1 MTTTP
6 SEQVVHA
13 LRTAMKDV
21 DRLRRKNRQL
31 VAAAAEPIAVIGIGC
46 RYPGGVRSLEDLW
59 RLVAD
64 GTDAVSTLPA
74 DRGWDLTALRT
85 AGVDEHG
92 HELSTRGGFL
102 DGVADFDAAFFGIS
116 PREAQRMDPQQR
128 ILLEISWEAIERAGL
143 DATLLRSSRTGVFM
157 GTNGQDYAH
166 LVLRSL
172 ADADGEI
179 GSGIGAG
186 ALSGRLSYTLG
197 LEGPALTVDT
207 ACSSSLVALHLA
219 CQSLRGG
226 ESTLALAG
234 GVNVMAT
241 PGPLVEFSRQGG
253 LARDGR
259 CKAFGD
265 GADGTGWAE
274 GAGVLLLE
282 RLSDAERHGHEILA
296 VVRGSAVNQDGASNG
311 FTAPNGPSQQRV
323 IHAALA
329 AARLT
334 PADIDVVEAH
344 GTGTPLGDPIEAQS
358 LLATYGQ
365 DRERPLLLGSVKSN
379 FGHAQAASGVAGVIK
394 TVMALWHGIVPRTLH
409 ADTPTRLVDWTSGAV
424 QVLGTQ
430 RSWPDTGRPR
440 RAGVSSFGVTGTNT
454 HVILEQAPPAAETEP
469 TAPARTPG
477 ALPWLLSAATPAAL
491 RDQAE
496 RLRAHLVGDSDLRP
510 LDIAYSL
517 AVTRAALDHR
527 TAVVA
532 DAHDSAPFSADTT
545 GPGTI
550 SGHVTGRPK
559 LALLFSGQGSQRLG
573 MGRELHARFP
583 VFAAALDEALACF
596 EPGLR
601 EVMWGTDDA
610 LLNRTDHTQAALF
623 AVEVALYRL
632 LESWGVRA
640 EFVAGHSVG
649 EIAAA
654 HVAGVLSLAD
664 ACALVAARG
673 RLMAALPPGGVMVA
687 VEASEDEVRPLL
699 TPGVAVAAVNGPR
712 ALVLSGS
719 EEDVEGLLAALGER
733 RHTRLAVSH
742 AFHSPLMDPI
752 LDDFRQ
758 VATGLAWNAPQLAVV
773 SGLTGRIAEPE
784 ELCSAEYWVRH
795 ARETVRFADGVTA
808 LADAG
813 ATAFL
818 EVGPDAVLSAAALAC
833 LPERAVVRPL
843 LRRETPEEPALV
855 TGLAGLHVHGV
866 AVDWAAFFAGTG
878 ARRVD
883 LPTYAFQRE
892 RYWPAGGARD
902 LEVSGAGLEAV
913 GHPLLGAAMVVAGS
927 DDLVLTGVLSTAVQ
941 PWLADHRVGGMIF
954 FPGTGFLELAIR
966 AGDQVGCARV
976 AELALTVP
984 LVLPEGGAVQV
995 QLKVGGPDADGRREL
1010 WFHARP
1016 ADRSEAP
1023 WTLHATGRLAP
1034 DAAEPAR
1041 FDATEWPPR
1050 DAQPVDITDRYDR
1063 YAASGLA
1070 YGPAFRGLRAL
1081 WRRGEELFAEI
1092 ALDASVRDTGEYG
1105 VHPGLLDSVLHAA
1118 ALDHDAER
1126 LLPFEWR
1133 DVTLHASGA
1142 GLLRARLLRTGADT
1156 VVVDAADAHGAPV
1169 VSVAGL
1175 TLRAAPD
1182 EAAAPALPDPA
1193 GSLFRLEWRTHEVHE
1208 VPAAARGT
1216 WALVGE
1222 DPFGLAAHLDGAAH
1236 VPALD
1241 ALPGER
1247 APRHLVVS
1255 VTGPGDGAEAARA
1268 ATRHVLDLLRE
1279 FLADDR
1285 FRRSRLLLVTRGA
1298 VAATDAE
1305 DVTDLGAAA
1314 VWGLVRSAQAENPGR
1329 LVLVDT
1335 DEASAALLPT
1345 VPALADDDEPQ
1356 AVLRDGEPRVGRLAR
1371 GAGAA
1376 LVPPVSGPWRLDVAD
1391 RGSLDGLVLAPCE
1404 QTELTGRQVRV
1415 AVRAAGVNFRD
1426 VLSALGMYPGEAGP
1440 LGSEAAGVVVE
1451 AGPEAGLWR
1460 PGDRVM
1466 GMVAGGF
1473 APTVTVDE
1481 RQLTAV
1487 PADWAWETAGSVPLA
1502 FLTAYRALVD
1512 LAALRPGEKIL
1523 VHAGAGGVGMAAIQL
1538 ARHLGAEVF
1547 ATAGEPKWPVLRE
1560 LGVADDHIA
1569 SSRDTG
1575 FAERF
1580 AAVAGEGFDVVLNAL
1595 SGEFVD
1601 ASLRLL
1607 GPGGRFLEMGKTD
1620 LRDLDSIPG
1629 GIRYEPF
1636 DLGWVEPDGIRRML
1650 TALTALFADG
1660 ALRPLPV
1667 RTWDVRRA
1675 AEAFRFMSL
1684 ARHTGKLALTLPR
1697 TPDPDGT
1704 VLITG
1709 GTGGLGSLLARH
1721 LVTRHGARHLLL
1733 ASRRGPDAPGAR
1745 ELREELTEHGA
1756 EVDVVA
1762 CDLTAPGAVRALL
1775 DAVPDERPLT
1785 AVVHT
1790 AGVLD
1795 DGVLDALTPDRLD
1808 TVLRP
1813 KADVAWQ
1820 LHEQTR
1826 DLDLAAFVLYSST
1839 AGLMGSPGQA
1849 NYAAANAFLDGLAEH
1864 RKAHGLPALSLRW
1877 PGWAQDG
1884 GGMTATVSDRDLRR
1898 TSALGLPPLTA
1909 EQGLALF
1916 DAALA
1921 TDAAAL
1927 APLPVGGA
1935 PLPPSVAVPALL
1947 RGLVRPGRRTAGGG
1961 TVTRGALVDRLA
1973 ALPADERRRHLVEL
1987 VRAEAAGVLGHGT
2000 SEAVDADQEFR
2011 RLGVDSLTA
2020 IELRNRLATA
2030 TGLHLPATLV
2040 FDYPTPRRLAVHL
2053 LGELVEEGVVGD
2065 APATPIAS
2073 GTDVAD
2079 DPLAVVGMACRYPG
2093 GITSPEELW
2102 DFVAAGGDAISGMPD
2117 DRGWEKHTGVTS
2129 ADGVAGGFLRGASEF
2144 DAAFFEISPREAMAT
2159 DPQQRLLLET
2169 AWEALERADLD
2180 PHSLRGSRT
2189 GVFVGLSGQDY
2200 GTLVMQ
2206 SSVDVEA
2213 HATTGLNTSVASGR
2227 LAYVFGLEGPALT
2240 VDTAC
2245 SSSLVALH
2253 LAGQAL
2259 RGGECSLA
2267 LVGAVTVMST
2277 PMGFAGFSRMGGLAT
2292 DGRCK
2297 AFGDGADGTGWS
2309 EGVAVLVV
2317 ERLSDAVRNGHEVL
2331 AVVRGSAVNQDG
2343 ASNGLTAPNGPSQQQ
2358 VIRQA
2363 LAGAGLTPA
2372 DVDVVEAHGT
2382 GTALGDPIEAQA
2394 LLATYGQDRE
2404 RPLLLGSVKSNLGHT
2419 QAAAGAA
2426 GLIKTVMAMRHGVL
2440 PRTLH
2445 ADPPSR
2451 HVDWSSGAVRLL
2463 TENLPWPDTGRPRR
2477 AGVSSFGISGT
2488 NAHILLEQPPTAP
2501 GSGGAAALASGSGGA
2516 TAFAPG
2522 SERAVAAAAGSERAT
2537 ATASGSGG
2545 TTATASGPD
2554 RATATVPGSEHATA
2568 AAAGSERVTAA
2579 AAGSERAAATASG
2592 SGGTTAT
2599 APGPDRATATA
2610 PGSEHATAAAAGSE
2624 RVTAAAG
2631 SERAAATASGS
2642 GGTTA
2647 TAPGSG
2653 GTTATAPG
2661 SERAAAAA
2669 AGSEHATAIAAGSEH
2684 ATAIAAGSERATA
2697 IAPRSDPATAAA
2709 PLPWVISAR
2718 TEAALDA
2725 QIERIRSA
2733 AAGLD
2738 ARDVAWTLAG
2748 RAALEHRAVLHP
2760 DGTTELARGLAADR
2774 PLAVVFP
2781 GQGSQR
2787 LGMGRELHAR
2797 FPAFAAALG
2806 EVLGHFGTAVR
2817 DTMWGTDE
2825 ALLNRTDHAQCAVF
2839 AVEVALFRLLES
2851 WGVTTAHVTGHSV
2864 GEVAAAHVAGVL
2876 SLADACALVAA
2887 RGRLMAALP
2896 PGGVMVAVEATEDE
2910 ARPLLTDGVSL
2921 AAVNGPTAVVVSGAE
2936 DEVTAVV
2943 AALGER
2949 RRTRLAVSHAFH
2961 SPLMEPM
2968 LDDFRQAL
2976 ARLEFRAPR
2985 ITVASALTGRI
2996 AGPEELCSVEYWVRH
3011 ARETVRF
3018 ADAVDALRAAAAG
3031 AFLEVGPAGVLSG
3044 LVLAG
3049 SPRDTVA
3056 APMLRRDRGEEEAVV
3071 GALATL
3077 HVAGVPVDWRALGAG
3092 TGARRVELPTYP
3104 FQRQRYWPDGGPV
3117 APPAPHAEPATDGSA
3132 SREAL
3137 VARLVAL
3144 GPDERRRHLLGL
3156 VRAETA
3162 VVLGHRGRDEIDP
3175 DHEFGRLGMDSLT
3188 AVELG
3193 RLLSTA
3199 TGLHLPATLAYDYP
3213 SPRRLAA
3220 HLLAELLDDGT
3231 ADRIAEPAGRPAQ
3244 DEPLAIIGMACRF
3257 PGDVSTPE
3265 EFWELMLAGRDG
3277 TGPFPDDRGW
3287 DLDTLHGAGPG
3298 SSATTR
3304 GGFLHAAADFDPGF
3318 FGISPREALA
3328 MDPQQRLLLETSWE
3342 AFERAGLDP
3351 DALRG
3356 SRTGVFVGTN
3366 GQDYVH
3372 LATRAR
3378 EDIGGH
3384 LGTGLAASVISG
3396 RLAYVFGLEGPAL
3409 TVDTA
3414 CSSSLVS
3421 LHLAGQAL
3429 RNSECELALAGGV
3442 TVMTTSVSFVGFSIQ
3457 GGLAADGHCKAFSDD
3472 ADGTVWSEGVGML
3485 VVERL
3490 SDAVRNRHEVLAVVR
3505 GSAVNQDGAS
3515 NGLSAPNGPA
3525 QQRVIRQ
3532 ALADARLTPAD
3543 VDAVEAHGTGTRLGD
3558 PIEAQALLATYGQG
3572 RERPLLL
3579 GSVKTNIG
3587 HTQAAAGV
3595 AGVIKSVLALRDGR
3609 LPRTLHADTP
3619 SSRIDW
3625 SSGALSLLTD
3635 TTEWPETGRPPRIAV
3650 SAFGISGTNA
3660 HVVLEGAPPAEPET
3674 PALTPAVTPWPLSAR
3689 TEEALDAQVAALTDW
3704 ARGRDPRDVG
3714 RSLAARSDFAH
3725 RAVLLTDGET
3735 VRGTAAERGPALV
3748 FSGQGTQ
3755 RPGMGRELYH
3765 RFPVFA
3771 DAFDEVLTHL
3781 PPGLRD
3787 IVWGDDPE
3795 ALRRT
3800 EHAQPALFALQV
3812 ALHRLVASLGVTPQY
3827 VTGHSVGEIA
3837 AAQVAG
3843 ILTLEDACALV
3854 TARARLMGELPPGG
3868 VMVAVTATEDEVAA
3882 LRTEEVAIGAVNGPS
3897 AVVLSGTES
3906 AVEAVLARLGDRR
3919 TRRLEVSHAFHSP
3932 LMDPML
3938 DDFRAVTATL
3948 THHRPRTPFVSAV
3961 TGAPAGDDLASPEYW
3976 VRHLRETVRFA
3987 DAVRTLAGTGADAFL
4002 EIGPDGGLTS
4012 LIADLAP
4019 DAAVAVPLL
4028 RRDRPEEASAVTA
4041 LATLYAEGVTVDWT
4055 ALYAGTGA
4063 RRLPEL
4069 PTYPFQRRRLW
4080 PTASLRS
4087 ADASGLGLA
4096 ATDHPLLGAALPVAG
4111 AGELVLTGTLSRT
4124 LHPWLDG
4131 CAVDGAVR
4139 LPGAALLEAA
4149 VRAGDRVDTPHVA
4162 DLTLTEPV
4170 TVPDQGALQL
4180 QLRIGACDDDGGR
4193 PVWCHTRP
4201 AHEPDAAWTEHA
4213 HGRLTR
4219 EEPAPAP
4226 DITRFAAVQWPPPDA
4241 TELAVDD
4248 LYDRLA
4254 DAGLE
4259 HGLAARALRAAW
4271 RHGDDLYAEVA
4282 LPKETGEHAG
4292 FGMHPVLLDAALHAA
4307 HLVTG
4312 AEETE
4317 PERLLAVRWGDVS
4330 LHAVSATELRIR
4342 LTGSGDSRELLAADP
4357 SGAPVLTAR
4366 TVVLRSAERR
4376 ADAPAAG
4383 PDLRTSLFRLDW
4395 EERPA
4400 PAAFAEPTPWYL
4412 LGPDDT
4418 EPSVALGS
4426 LAVPVKSLAELR
4438 EGDDARVRTIAVPL
4452 TGRLD
4457 DAVAAV
4463 HELTHRAL
4471 TLMQEFLAE
4480 DRFARTLLVFVT
4492 RGAVAPHGEEVTDPA
4507 AAAVWGLVRSAQ
4519 MEHPGRF
4526 LLVDVDGGASSA
4538 AVLPALPDTD
4548 EEQFMV
4554 REGCVRV
4561 ARLARVPDA
4570 AATADAG
4577 PARWRADGT
4586 VLITGGTGGLARI
4599 LARHLVTAHGL
4610 RHLLLA
4616 GRRGPDA
4623 PGAVELRDELEAL
4636 GARVTLAAA
4645 DVGDPADV
4653 AALVAGVPAEHPLT
4667 AVVHTAGVLDDGVLD
4682 ALTPD
4687 RFGAVLRP
4695 KADAAWHLH
4704 RATLDLDLDA
4714 FVTYSSTAGVVGS
4727 PGQANYAAA
4736 NAFLDSLAQHRAAT
4750 GRPGHSLAWGPWAH
4764 AAGMTSGLSEDHV
4777 RRMNRS
4783 GTPPLDAELGLAL
4796 FDAATAR
4803 GDARPVLMR
4812 TAARA
4817 GAALPFAG
4825 PVPPVLRG
4833 LIGGRRTAAGRNRA
4847 AELTAR
4853 LDGLRPQ
4860 DRTRHL
4866 TDLVRTEAASVLGHD
4881 TPEQIGAEEEFS
4893 RLGFDSLTS
4902 VEMRNRLAAVTG
4914 LRMPATLVFDHPTPQ
4929 AVAEHLAERLGR
4941 GRTPPEGA
4949 LHAELDRLDTALA
4962 TALAADRLD
4971 PAVRTGTAA
4980 RLRALLARITDDG
4993 GEGQGA
4999 DDDVRERIGAA
5010 SAEDL
5015 IAFIDSEIGR
5025 PTDR

>member
-1 MTTTP
+1 MP
-6 SEQVVHA
+6 SEQVVQA
-13 LRTAMKDV
+13 LRAAVKDV

-31 VAAAAEPIAVIGIGC
+31 AAAATEPIAVVGIGC
-46 RYPGGVRSLEDLW
+46 RYPGGVRSPEDLW

-64 GTDAVSTLPA
+64 GTDAMSPLPA
-74 DRGWDLTALRT
+74 DRGWDLTALST

-102 DGVADFDAAFFGIS
+102 DGVTDFDAAFFGIS

-128 ILLEISWEAIERAGL
+128 LLLEISWEAIERAGL
-143 DATLLRSSRTGVFM
+143 DATTLRGSRTGVFM

-172 ADADGEI
+172 ADADGEV

-219 CQSLRGG
+219 CQSLRSG
-226 ESTLALAG
+226 ESTLAVAG

-282 RLSDAERHGHEILA
+282 RLSDAERGGHEVLA
-296 VVRGSAVNQDGASNG
+296 VVRASAVNQDGASNG

-323 IHAALA
+323 IRAALA

-365 DRERPLLLGSVKSN
+365 DRARPLLLGSVKSN

-394 TVMALWHGIVPRTLH
+394 TVMAIRHGIAPRTLH
-409 ADTPTRLVDWTSGAV
+409 ADPPTRLVDWTSGAV
-424 QVLGTQ
+424 EVLGTE
-430 RSWPDTGRPR
+430 RPWPDTGHPR

-454 HVILEQAPPAAETEP
+454 HVILEQAPPAPAEPEP
-469 TAPARTPG
+469 TAPDRTPG

-496 RLRAHLVGDSDLRP
+496 RLRDLLAGDERPRP
-510 LDIAYSL
+510 LDVAYSL

-532 DAHDSAPFSADTT
+532 AADDHTPYPAALADPT
-545 GPGTI
+545 GPGTVH
-550 SGHVTGRPK
+550 GQVTGRPK

-583 VFAAALDEALACF
+583 VFADALDEALARLD
-596 EPGLR
+596 PGLR
-601 EVMWGTDDA
+601 AVMWGTDDA

-664 ACALVAARG
+664 ACTLVAARG
-673 RLMAALPPGGVMVA
+673 RLMAALPPGGVMAA
-687 VEASEDEVRPLL
+687 VEATEAEVRPLL

-712 ALVLSGS
+712 SLVLSGA
-719 EEDVEGLLAALGER
+719 EEDVEDLIAALGER

-742 AFHSPLMDPI
+742 AFHSPLMDSI
-752 LDDFRQ
+752 LDDFRA
-758 VATGLAWNAPQLAVV
+758 VAEGLTWHAPQLAVV
-773 SGLTGRIAEPE
+773 SGLTGRITEPE

-795 ARETVRFADGVTA
+795 VRETVRFADGVTA
-808 LADAG
+808 LAQAG

-818 EVGPDAVLSAAALAC
+818 EVGPDTVLAAAARAC
-833 LPERAVVRPL
+833 LPERAVVQPL
-843 LRRETPEEPALV
+843 LRRDRAEEPALV
-855 TGLAGLHVHGV
+855 TGLAALHVHGV

-892 RYWPAGGARD
+892 RYWPAGATSA
-902 LEVSGAGLEAV
+902 LEVTGAGLEAV

-941 PWLADHRVGGMIF
+941 PWLADHRVGGMLF

-976 AELALTVP
+976 AELTLAVP
-984 LVLPEGGAVQV
+984 LVLPEDGAVQV
-995 QLKVGGPDADGRREL
+995 QLKIGGPDGTGRREL
-1010 WFHARP
+1010 WFHSRP
-1016 ADRSEAP
+1016 ADRPEAP

-1041 FDATEWPPR
+1041 FDAAEWPPR
-1050 DAQPVDITDRYDR
+1050 DARPVDITGRYDR
-1063 YAASGLA
+1063 YAAAGLE

-1118 ALDHDAER
+1118 ALDHDTER

-1133 DVTLHASGA
+1133 EVSLHASGPA
-1142 GLLRARLLRTGADT
+1142 LLRARLLRTGPDT
-1156 VVVDAADAHGAPV
+1156 VVVDAADAQGAPV
-1169 VSVAGL
+1169 LSVAGL

-1182 EAAAPALPDPA
+1182 AAATTALPDPA
-1193 GSLFRLEWRTHEVHE
+1193 GSLFRLEWHHHE
-1208 VPAAARGT
+1208 VPAAARGG

-1222 DPFGLAAHLDGAAH
+1222 DPFGLAAHLESAAH
-1236 VPALD
+1236 VPTLD
-1241 ALPGER
+1241 ALPDGR

-1255 VTGPGDGAEAARA
+1255 VTGSGEGAEAART
-1268 ATRHVLDLLRE
+1268 ATRHVLALLRD
-1279 FLADDR
+1279 FLTDDR

-1298 VAATDAE
+1298 VAATDTE
-1305 DVTDLGAAA
+1305 DVPDPGAAA
-1314 VWGLVRSAQAENPGR
+1314 VWGLTRSAQAEHPGR
-1329 LVLVDT
+1329 LLLVDT
-1335 DEASAALLPT
+1335 DDASAALLPT
-1345 VPALADDDEPQ
+1345 LPALLDDAEPQ
-1356 AVLRDGEPRVGRLAR
+1356 AVLRDGELRVGRLTR
-1371 GAGAA
+1371 GAGAG
-1376 LVPPVSGPWRLDVAD
+1376 LVPPVTGPWRLDVTD
-1391 RGSLDGLVLAPCE
+1391 RGGLDGLALTPAE
-1404 QTELTGRQVRV
+1404 HEELTGRQVRV
-1415 AVRAAGVNFRD
+1415 AVRAAGINFRD
-1426 VLSALGMYPGEAGP
+1426 VLSTLGMYPGEAGL

-1451 AGPEAGLWR
+1451 AGPEAELWR

-1473 APTVTVDE
+1473 APSVVVDE

-1487 PADWAWETAGSVPLA
+1487 PADWSWETAGSVPLV
-1502 FLTAYRALVD
+1502 FLTAYRALVELGD
-1512 LAALRPGEKIL
+1512 VRPGEKVL
-1523 VHAGAGGVGMAAIQL
+1523 VHAGTGGVGMAAIQL

-1547 ATAGEPKWPVLRE
+1547 ATASDTKWPVLRE

-1575 FAERF
+1575 FADRF
-1580 AAVAGEGFDVVLNAL
+1580 AAAAGDGFDVVLNAL

-1620 LRDLDSIPG
+1620 LRSADTLPD

-1650 TALTALFADG
+1650 TALDALFADG

-1667 RTWDVRRA
+1667 RSWDVRRA
-1675 AEAFRFMSL
+1675 AEAFRFMSR
-1684 ARHTGKLALTLPR
+1684 ARHTGKLALTLP
-1697 TPDPDGT
+1697 PALDPDGT

-1721 LVTRHGARHLLL
+1721 LVTRHGVRHLLL
-1733 ASRRGPDAPGAR
+1733 AGRRGPDAPGAR
-1745 ELREELTEHGA
+1745 ELQQELAAHGA
-1756 EVDVVA
+1756 ETALVA

-1775 DAVPDERPLT
+1775 DAVPAAHPLT

-1813 KADVAWQ
+1813 KADAAWH

-1849 NYAAANAFLDGLAEH
+1849 NYAAANAFLDALAEH
-1864 RKAHGLPALSLRW
+1864 RRAHGLPALSLRW
-1877 PGWAQDG
+1877 PGWERDG
-1884 GGMTATVSDRDLRR
+1884 GGMTAALSDRDQRR
-1898 TSALGLPPLTA
+1898 VSALGLPPLTS

-1921 TDAAAL
+1921 TDAAVL
-1927 APLPVGGA
+1927 APLPVGGT
-1935 PLPPSVAVPALL
+1935 PLPPGVPVPALL
-1947 RGLVRPGRRTAGGG
+1947 RGLVRPGRRTAGSG
-1961 TVTRGALVDRLA
+1961 TITRGALVDRLA
-1973 ALPADERRRHLVEL
+1973 GLRPDERRRHLVEL

-2000 SEAVDADQEFR
+2000 SEAVDADSEFR

-2053 LGELVEEGVVGD
+2053 LGELIEEGVVGD
-2065 APATPIAS
+2065 APVTRTAPGS
-2073 GTDVAD
+2073 GAGHGTGPTDE
-2079 DPLAVVGMACRYPG
+2079 PLALVGMACRYPG

-2102 DFVAAGGDAISGMPD
+2102 EFVAAGGDAISSMPD
-2117 DRGWEKHTGVTS
+2117 DRGWEQHTGVAS
-2129 ADGVAGGFLRGASEF
+2129 ADGVAGGFLRGAGEF
-2144 DAAFFEISPREAMAT
+2144 DAAFFEISPREAVAT

-2227 LAYVFGLEGPALT
+2227 LAYVFGLQGPALT

-2259 RGGECSLA
+2259 RGGECGLA

-2277 PMGFAGFSRMGGLAT
+2277 PVGFAGFSRMGGLAG

-2363 LAGAGLTPA
+2363 LAGAGLAPA
-2372 DVDVVEAHGT
+2372 DVDAVEAHGT

-2451 HVDWSSGAVRLL
+2451 HVDWSSGSVRLL
-2463 TENLPWPDTGRPRR
+2463 TENHPWPDTGRPRR

-2488 NAHILLEQPPTAP
+2488 NAHVLLEQPPSTEELEAPPLPGAPKPPRQDRAPITAP
-2501 GSGGAAALASGSGGA
+2501 DQ
-2516 TAFAPG
+2516 
-2522 SERAVAAAAGSERAT
+2522 
-2537 ATASGSGG
+2537 
-2545 TTATASGPD
+2545 D
-2554 RATATVPGSEHATA
+2554 RSA
-2568 AAAGSERVTAA
+2568 
-2579 AAGSERAAATASG
+2579 
-2592 SGGTTAT
+2592 
-2599 APGPDRATATA
+2599 
-2610 PGSEHATAAAAGSE
+2610 
-2624 RVTAAAG
+2624 
-2631 SERAAATASGS
+2631 
-2642 GGTTA
+2642 
-2647 TAPGSG
+2647 
-2653 GTTATAPG
+2653 
-2661 SERAAAAA
+2661 
-2669 AGSEHATAIAAGSEH
+2669 
-2684 ATAIAAGSERATA
+2684 
-2697 IAPRSDPATAAA
+2697 PAT
-2709 PLPWVISAR
+2709 PLLPWVISAR

-2725 QIERIRSA
+2725 QITRIRSA
-2733 AAGLD
+2733 AEGLD

-2760 DGTTELARGLAADR
+2760 DGTTELARGLSADR

-2787 LGMGRELHAR
+2787 LGMGRELSAR
-2797 FPAFAAALG
+2797 FPEFASALD
-2806 EVLGHFGTAVR
+2806 EVLGHFDTGVR
-2817 DTMWGTDE
+2817 DAMWGTDE
-2825 ALLNRTDHAQCAVF
+2825 ALLSRTDHAQCAVF

-2851 WGVTTAHVTGHSV
+2851 WGVTAGHVTGHSV

-2896 PGGVMVAVEATEDE
+2896 PGGVMVAVEAAEDE
-2910 ARPLLTDGVSL
+2910 VRPLLTDGVSL
-2921 AAVNGPTAVVVSGAE
+2921 AAVNGPTALVLSGAE
-2936 DEVTAVV
+2936 AQVTAVV

-2949 RRTRLAVSHAFH
+2949 RHTRLTVSHAFH

-2976 ARLEFRAPR
+2976 AGLEFRPPR

-2996 AGPEELCSVEYWVRH
+2996 AGPEELCSAEYWVRH

-3018 ADAVDALRAAAAG
+3018 ADAVDALRTAGAG
-3031 AFLEVGPAGVLSG
+3031 AFLEAGPAGVLSG
-3044 LVLAG
+3044 IVLATG
-3049 SPRDTVA
+3049 PDDGVA
-3056 APMLRRDRGEEEAVV
+3056 TPMLRRDRGEEESVI

-3077 HVAGVPVDWRALGAG
+3077 HVAGVPVDWRAVGAG
-3092 TGARRVELPTYP
+3092 TGARRVDLPTYP
-3104 FQRQRYWPDGGPV
+3104 FQRERYWPDGGPV
-3117 APPAPHAEPATDGSA
+3117 APPAARTEPPTDGSA
-3132 SREAL
+3132 SRDEL
-3137 VARLVAL
+3137 LARLNPL
-3144 GPDERRRHLLGL
+3144 GPKERKRHLLTL
-3156 VRAETA
+3156 VRTETA
-3162 VVLGHRGRDEIDP
+3162 AVLGHRGRDEIDP

-3188 AVELG
+3188 AVELCR
-3193 RLLSTA
+3193 RLSA
-3199 TGLHLPATLAYDYP
+3199 GTGLKLPATLVYDYP
-3213 SPRRLAA
+3213 SPSRLAA
-3220 HLLAELLDDGT
+3220 HLLTELLDDAAT
-3231 ADRIAEPAGRPAQ
+3231 ADRSARRAAPVAQ
-3244 DEPLAIIGMACRF
+3244 DEPLAIVGMACRF
-3257 PGDVSTPE
+3257 PGGVSTPE

-3304 GGFLHAAADFDPGF
+3304 GGFLYDVADFDPGF

-3351 DALRG
+3351 EALRG

-3396 RLAYVFGLEGPAL
+3396 RLAYVFGLEGPAM

-3421 LHLAGQAL
+3421 LHLAAQAL
-3429 RNSECELALAGGV
+3429 RAGECDLALAGGV

-3457 GGLAADGHCKAFSDD
+3457 GGLAADGRCKAFSDD
-3472 ADGTVWSEGVGML
+3472 ADGTVWSEGIGML

-3490 SDAVRNRHEVLAVVR
+3490 SDAVRAGHEVLAVVR

-3515 NGLSAPNGPA
+3515 NGLSAPNGPS

-3532 ALADARLTPAD
+3532 ALASARLTPAD

-3558 PIEAQALLATYGQG
+3558 PIEAQALLATYGRD

-3595 AGVIKSVLALRDGR
+3595 AGVIKSVLALRHGR

-3625 SSGALSLLTD
+3625 SSGTLSLLTD

-3660 HVVLEGAPPAEPET
+3660 HVVIEGAPAPEPET
-3674 PALTPAVTPWPLSAR
+3674 SGVSAALAPWPVSTR
-3689 TEEALDAQVAALTDW
+3689 TEEALDARITALTDW
-3704 ARGRDPRDVG
+3704 ARGRDPHHVG
-3714 RSLAARSDFAH
+3714 RSLAARSHFAH
-3725 RAVLLTDGET
+3725 RAVLLADGES
-3735 VRGTAAERGPALV
+3735 VRGTAAERRPALV
-3748 FSGQGTQ
+3748 FSGQGAQ
-3755 RPGMGRELYH
+3755 RPGMGREVYD

-3787 IVWGDDPE
+3787 IVWGDDPDT
-3795 ALRRT
+3795 LRRT

-3812 ALHRLVASLGVTPQY
+3812 ALYRLVASLGVTPEY

-3837 AAQVAG
+3837 AAHVAG
-3843 ILTLEDACALV
+3843 ILTLGDACALV
-3854 TARARLMGELPPGG
+3854 GARARLMGELPPGG
-3868 VMVAVTATEDEVAA
+3868 VMVAVAATEDEVVP
-3882 LRTEEVAIGAVNGPS
+3882 LLTGEVAIGAVNGPS
-3897 AVVLSGTES
+3897 ALVLSGTEP

-3932 LMDPML
+3932 LMDSML
-3938 DDFRAVTATL
+3938 DDFRTVTATL
-3948 THHRPRTPFVSAV
+3948 THHRPRIPFVSAA

-3976 VRHLRETVRFA
+3976 VRHLREPVRFA
-3987 DAVRTLAGTGADAFL
+3987 DAVRTLTGAGAGADAFL

-4012 LIADLAP
+4012 LVADLAP
-4019 DAAVAVPLL
+4019 DAVAVPLL
-4028 RRDRPEEASAVTA
+4028 RRDRPEEASVVTA
-4041 LATLYAEGVTVDWT
+4041 LAALHVEGVTVDWT

-4063 RRLPEL
+4063 RHLPEL

-4087 ADASGLGLA
+4087 ADATGLGLA

-4111 AGELVLTGTLSRT
+4111 AGDLVLTGTLSRT
-4124 LHPWLDG
+4124 LHPWLEG
-4131 CAVDGAVR
+4131 SAVDGAVR
-4139 LPGAALLEAA
+4139 LPGAALVEAA
-4149 VRAGDRVDTPHVA
+4149 VRAGDQVGTPHIA
-4162 DLTLTEPV
+4162 ELALTEPV

-4180 QLRIGACDDDGGR
+4180 QLRIGAPGDDGGR
-4193 PVWCHTRP
+4193 PAWCHTRP
-4201 AHEPDAAWTEHA
+4201 AQEPDAVWTEHA
-4213 HGRLTR
+4213 HGRLTP
-4219 EEPAPAP
+4219 EPPAPAP
-4226 DITRFAAVQWPPPDA
+4226 DTTRYATGQWPPPDS
-4241 TELAVDD
+4241 TELALDD

-4254 DAGLE
+4254 DAGVE
-4259 HGLAARALRAAW
+4259 HGPAARALRAAW
-4271 RHGDDLYAEVA
+4271 RHGDHLYAELA

-4292 FGMHPVLLDAALHAA
+4292 FGLHPVLLDAALHAA
-4307 HLVTG
+4307 HLVT
-4312 AEETE
+4312 EPDQSE
-4317 PERLLAVRWGDVS
+4317 PERLLAVQWREVS

-4342 LTGSGDSRELLAADP
+4342 LTGSGDTRDLVAADP

-4366 TVVLRSAERR
+4366 AVVLRPAERR

-4395 EERPA
+4395 EERPVPAA
-4400 PAAFAEPTPWYL
+4400 PADPAPWYVL
-4412 LGPDDT
+4412 TTGDT
-4418 EPSVALGS
+4418 DPALALGS
-4426 LAVPVKSLAELR
+4426 FAEPVKSLAELR
-4438 EGDDARVRTIAVPL
+4438 EGDDAPVRLLAVPL
-4452 TGRLD
+4452 TGRPED
-4457 DAVAAV
+4457 TAGAV

-4471 TLMQEFLAE
+4471 TLTQEFLAE
-4480 DRFARTLLVFVT
+4480 DRFARTRMVFLT
-4492 RGAVAPHGEEVTDPA
+4492 RGAVAPHGEDVTDPA

-4526 LLVDVDGGASSA
+4526 LLVDVDGGASTA

-4548 EEQFMV
+4548 EEQFMI
-4554 REGCVRV
+4554 RDGCLRV
-4561 ARLARVPDA
+4561 ARLERVPDA
-4570 AATADAG
+4570 AAPSAAG
-4577 PARWRADGT
+4577 PAGWRTDGT

-4599 LARHLVTAHGL
+4599 LARHLVTAHGM

-4623 PGAVELRDELEAL
+4623 PGATELCAELEAH

-4645 DVGDPADV
+4645 DVADPDDV
-4653 AALVAGVPAEHPLT
+4653 AALVASVPAEHPLT

-4682 ALTPD
+4682 ALTPG
-4687 RFGAVLRP
+4687 RFDTVLRP

-4704 RATLDLDLDA
+4704 RATGHLDLDA

-4736 NAFLDSLAQHRAAT
+4736 NAFLDALAQHRAAT

-4764 AAGMTSGLSEDHV
+4764 SSGMTSGLSEDHI

-4783 GTPPLDAELGLAL
+4783 GTPPLEPELGLAL

-4803 GDARPVLMR
+4803 DDARPVLMR
-4812 TAARA
+4812 TAART

-4847 AELTAR
+4847 AELAAR
-4853 LDGLRPQ
+4853 LDGLRPSE
-4860 DRTRHL
+4860 RTRHL
-4866 TDLVRTEAASVLGHD
+4866 TDLVRAEAATVLGHD
-4881 TPEQIGAEEEFS
+4881 TPEQIGAEDEFAS
-4893 RLGFDSLTS
+4893 LGFDSLTS
-4902 VEMRNRLAAVTG
+4902 VEMRNRLGTVTG
-4914 LRMPATLVFDHPTPQ
+4914 LRIPATLVFDHPTPL
-4929 AVAEHLAERLGR
+4929 AVAEHLARRLGR
-4941 GRTPPEGA
+4941 GPTAPVDA
-4949 LHAELDRLDTALA
+4949 LRAELDRLDTALA
-4962 TALAADRLD
+4962 GALDADGLD

-4993 GEGQGA
+4993 GERQGA
-4999 DDDVRERIGAA
+4999 DDDVRKRLDAA
-5010 SAEDL
+5010 GAEDL

>member
-13 LRTAMKDV
+13 LRAAMKDV

-31 VAAAAEPIAVIGIGC
+31 VAAAAEPVAVIGIGC
-46 RYPGGVRSLEDLW
+46 RYPGGVRSAEDLW

-64 GTDAVSTLPA
+64 GTDAVAALPA

-128 ILLEISWEAIERAGL
+128 LLLEITWEAIERGGL
-143 DATLLRSSRTGVFM
+143 DATLLRDSRTGVFM

-219 CQSLRGG
+219 CQSLRAG
-226 ESTLALAG
+226 ESGLALAG

-282 RLSDAERHGHEILA
+282 RLSDAERLGHEVLA

-323 IHAALA
+323 IRAALA

-394 TVMALWHGIVPRTLH
+394 TVMAIRHGVAPRTLH

-424 QVLGTQ
+424 EVLATD
-430 RSWPDTGRPR
+430 RPWPDTGRPR

-454 HVILEQAPPAAETEP
+454 HVILEQAPPAAAPAP
-469 TAPARTPG
+469 TAPERTPG

-491 RDQAE
+491 RDQAQ
-496 RLRAHLVGDSDLRP
+496 RLRDHLADAGPRP
-510 LDIAYSL
+510 LDVAYSL

-532 DAHDSAPFSADTT
+532 DADDSAPFTAGPT
-545 GPGTI
+545 GPGTLH
-550 SGHVTGRPK
+550 GRLTGRPK

-573 MGRELHARFP
+573 MGRELHDRFP
-583 VFAAALDEALACF
+583 VFAAALDEVLACF
-596 EPGLR
+596 ESGPR
-601 EVMWGTDDA
+601 AAMWGTDSA
-610 LLNRTDHTQAALF
+610 LLDRTDHTQAALF

-654 HVAGVLSLAD
+654 HAAGVLSLAD
-664 ACALVAARG
+664 ACALVEARG
-673 RLMAALPPGGVMVA
+673 RLMAALPEGGVMVA
-687 VEASEDEVRPLL
+687 VEAGEDEVRPLL
-699 TPGVAVAAVNGPR
+699 TAGVAVAAVNGPR
-712 ALVLSGS
+712 SLVLSGS
-719 EEDVEGLLAALGER
+719 EEEVERVLAALGER
-733 RHTRLAVSH
+733 RRTRLAVSH
-742 AFHSPLMDPI
+742 AFHSPLMDPV
-752 LDDFRQ
+752 LDDFRR
-758 VATGLAWNAPQLAVV
+758 VAAGLTWNAPQLAVV
-773 SGLTGRIAEPE
+773 SGLTGRIAEPA

-795 ARETVRFADGVTA
+795 VRETVRFADGVGA
-808 LADAG
+808 LAEAG

-818 EVGPDAVLSAAALAC
+818 EVGPDAVLSAAARAC
-833 LPERAVVRPL
+833 LPERAVVQPL
-843 LRRETPEEPALV
+843 LRRDRGEESALV
-855 TGLAGLHVHGV
+855 TGLAALHVHGV
-866 AVDWAAFFAGTG
+866 SVDWAAFFAGTG

-892 RYWPAGGARD
+892 RYWPAGGARA

-927 DDLVLTGVLSTAVQ
+927 DDLLLTGVLSTAVQ

-954 FPGTGFLELAIR
+954 FPGTGFLELAVR
-966 AGDQVGCARV
+966 AGDHVGCSRV
-976 AELALTVP
+976 AELTLAVP
-984 LVLPEGGAVQV
+984 LVLPEEGAVQV
-995 QLKVGGPDADGRREL
+995 QLKVGGPDGTGRREL
-1010 WFHARP
+1010 TFHARP
-1016 ADRSEAP
+1016 ADRPDAP
-1023 WTLHATGRLAP
+1023 WTPHATGSLAP
-1034 DAAEPAR
+1034 DAAEPAP
-1041 FDATEWPPR
+1041 FDAVEWPPR
-1050 DAQPVDITDRYDR
+1050 DAQPVDITERYDR
-1063 YAASGLA
+1063 YAAAGLV

-1092 ALDASVRDTGEYG
+1092 ALNASVRDTDAYG

-1142 GLLRARLLRTGADT
+1142 GLLRARLRRTGADT
-1156 VVVDAADAHGAPV
+1156 VVVDAADALGAPV

-1182 EAAAPALPDPA
+1182 SSAPALPDPA
-1193 GSLFRLEWRTHEVHE
+1193 GSLFRLDWEAREVSD
-1208 VPAAARGT
+1208 PAPGG

-1222 DPFGLAAHLDGAAH
+1222 DPFGLAAHLDGAVQ
-1236 VPALD
+1236 VPAPA
-1241 ALPGER
+1241 ALPDER

-1255 VTGPGDGAEAARA
+1255 VTGPGEGVEAARA
-1268 ATRHVLDLLRE
+1268 ATGQVLDLLRE

-1298 VAATDAE
+1298 VPATDAE

-1329 LVLVDT
+1329 LLLVDT
-1335 DEASAALLPT
+1335 DEESAALLPAL
-1345 VPALADDDEPQ
+1345 PALFDADEPQ
-1356 AVLRDGEPRVGRLAR
+1356 AVLRAGELRVARLAR
-1371 GAGAA
+1371 GSGAA
-1376 LVPPVSGPWRLDVAD
+1376 LVPPASGSWRLDVTE
-1391 RGSLDGLVLAPCE
+1391 RGSLDGLALAPRE
-1404 QTELTGRQVRV
+1404 HAQLTGRQVRV
-1415 AVRAAGVNFRD
+1415 AVRAAGINFRD
-1426 VLSALGMYPGEAGP
+1426 VLSALGMYPGEAGL

-1451 AGPEAGLWR
+1451 TGPEAGLWR

-1473 APTVTVDE
+1473 APDVVVDE

-1487 PADWAWETAGSVPLA
+1487 PADWSWETAGSVPLV

-1512 LAALRPGEKIL
+1512 LAALRPGEKVL

-1547 ATAGEPKWPVLRE
+1547 ATASEPKWPVLRE

-1575 FAERF
+1575 FADRF
-1580 AAVAGEGFDVVLNAL
+1580 AATAGQGGLDVVLNAL

-1620 LRDLDSIPG
+1620 LREAGSLPD

-1684 ARHTGKLALTLPR
+1684 ARHTGKLALTLPPA
-1697 TPDPDGT
+1697 PDPDGT

-1721 LVTRHGARHLLL
+1721 LVTHHGTRRLLL
-1733 ASRRGPDAPGAR
+1733 AGRRGPDAPGAR
-1745 ELREELTEHGA
+1745 ELCAELTEHGA
-1756 EVDVVA
+1756 EVTVVA
-1762 CDLTAPGAVRALL
+1762 CDLTEPGAVRALL
-1775 DAVPDERPLT
+1775 DTVPAAHPLT

-1795 DGVLDALTPDRLD
+1795 DGVLDTLTPDRLD

-1813 KADVAWQ
+1813 KADAAWH

-1826 DLDLAAFVLYSST
+1826 DLDLSAFVLYSST

-1849 NYAAANAFLDGLAEH
+1849 NYAAANAFLDALAEH
-1864 RKAHGLPALSLRW
+1864 RRAHGLPALALRW

-1884 GGMTATVSDRDLRR
+1884 GGMTAALADRDQRR
-1898 TSALGLPPLTA
+1898 ISALGLPPLTA

-1935 PLPPSVAVPALL
+1935 PLPPGLPVPALL
-1947 RGLVRPGRRTAGGG
+1947 RGLVRPGRRTAGGA
-1961 TVTRGALVDRLA
+1961 TVTRGALVDRLT

-2000 SEAVDADQEFR
+2000 SEAVDADHEFR

-2020 IELRNRLATA
+2020 IELRNRLAGA
-2030 TGLHLPATLV
+2030 TGLQLPATLV
-2040 FDYPTPRRLAVHL
+2040 FDYPTPRRLAGHL
-2053 LGELVEEGVVGD
+2053 LGELVEEGVVGA
-2065 APATPIAS
+2065 APAPSTAA
-2073 GTDVAD
+2073 AD
-2079 DPLAVVGMACRYPG
+2079 EPLAIVGMACRYPG
-2093 GITSPEELW
+2093 GISSPEELW
-2102 DFVAAGGDAISGMPD
+2102 EFVAGGGDAISGMPD
-2117 DRGWEKHTGVTS
+2117 DRGWEKHTGVAS
-2129 ADGVAGGFLRGASEF
+2129 ADGVAGGFLRGASRF
-2144 DAAFFEISPREAMAT
+2144 DAAFFEISPREAVAT

-2227 LAYVFGLEGPALT
+2227 LAYVFGLQGPALT

-2259 RGGECSLA
+2259 RGGECGLA

-2277 PMGFAGFSRMGGLAT
+2277 PVGFAGFSRMGGLAT

-2343 ASNGLTAPNGPSQQQ
+2343 ASNGLTAPNGPAQQQ

-2363 LAGAGLTPA
+2363 LAGARLTPA
-2372 DVDVVEAHGT
+2372 DVDAVEAHGT
-2382 GTALGDPIEAQA
+2382 GTSLGDPIEAHA

-2488 NAHILLEQPPTAP
+2488 NAHVLLEQPP
-2501 GSGGAAALASGSGGA
+2501 AAAQ
-2516 TAFAPG
+2516 
-2522 SERAVAAAAGSERAT
+2522 
-2537 ATASGSGG
+2537 
-2545 TTATASGPD
+2545 PD
-2554 RATATVPGSEHATA
+2554 RA
-2568 AAAGSERVTAA
+2568 
-2579 AAGSERAAATASG
+2579 
-2592 SGGTTAT
+2592 
-2599 APGPDRATATA
+2599 
-2610 PGSEHATAAAAGSE
+2610 
-2624 RVTAAAG
+2624 
-2631 SERAAATASGS
+2631 
-2642 GGTTA
+2642 
-2647 TAPGSG
+2647 
-2653 GTTATAPG
+2653 
-2661 SERAAAAA
+2661 
-2669 AGSEHATAIAAGSEH
+2669 
-2684 ATAIAAGSERATA
+2684 
-2697 IAPRSDPATAAA
+2697 PADA
-2709 PLPWVISAR
+2709 PLPWVVSAR

-2733 AAGLD
+2733 AEGLD

-2797 FPAFAAALG
+2797 FPEFAAALDD
-2806 EVLGHFGTAVR
+2806 VLGHFDTAVR
-2817 DTMWGTDE
+2817 DAMWGTDE
-2825 ALLNRTDHAQCAVF
+2825 ALLNRTDLAQCAVF

-2876 SLADACALVAA
+2876 SLAEACALVAA
-2887 RGRLMAALP
+2887 RGRLMAGLP
-2896 PGGVMVAVEATEDE
+2896 AGGVMVAVEATEDE
-2910 ARPLLTDGVSL
+2910 IRPLLTDGVSL
-2921 AAVNGPTAVVVSGAE
+2921 AAVNGPAAVVVSGTE

-2949 RRTRLAVSHAFH
+2949 RHTRLAVSHAFH

-2968 LDDFRQAL
+2968 LDDFRRAL
-2976 ARLEFRAPR
+2976 AALEFRTPR
-2985 ITVASALTGRI
+2985 ITVASALTGRV
-2996 AGPEELCSVEYWVRH
+2996 AAPQELCSAEYWVRH

-3018 ADAVDALRAAAAG
+3018 ADAVDALRTAGAG
-3031 AFLEVGPAGVLSG
+3031 AFLEAGPAGVLSG
-3044 LVLAG
+3044 LILSG
-3049 SPRDTVA
+3049 GPRDTVA
-3056 APMLRRDRGEEEAVV
+3056 APMLRRDRGEVETVI

-3077 HVAGVPVDWRALGAG
+3077 HTAGVPVDWRALGAG
-3092 TGARRVELPTYP
+3092 TGARRVQLPTYP
-3104 FQRQRYWPDGGPV
+3104 FQRQRYWPDGGPLT
-3117 APPAPHAEPATDGSA
+3117 APETSTEPATPAALDGLA
-3132 SREAL
+3132 
-3137 VARLVAL
+3137 AL
-3144 GPDERRRHLLGL
+3144 GPEERKRHLLGL

-3162 VVLGHRGRDEIDP
+3162 VVLGHRDRDEIDP

-3193 RLLSTA
+3193 RRLSA
-3199 TGLHLPATLAYDYP
+3199 GTGLQLPATLVYDYP

-3220 HLLAELLDDGT
+3220 HLLAELLDDDG
-3231 ADRIAEPAGRPAQ
+3231 AAGRPAEPAVRPAQ
-3244 DEPLAIIGMACRF
+3244 DEPLAIVGMACRF
-3257 PGDVSTPE
+3257 PGGVSTPE

-3287 DLDTLHGAGPG
+3287 DLDTLHGTGPG

-3304 GGFLHAAADFDPGF
+3304 GGFLYDAADFDPAF

-3356 SRTGVFVGTN
+3356 TRTGVFVGTN

-3396 RLAYVFGLEGPAL
+3396 RLAYVFGLEGPAM

-3421 LHLAGQAL
+3421 LHLAAQAL
-3429 RNSECELALAGGV
+3429 RGGECELALAGGV
-3442 TVMTTSVSFVGFSIQ
+3442 TLMTTSVSFVGFSIQ
-3457 GGLAADGHCKAFSDD
+3457 GGLAEDGQCKAFSDD
-3472 ADGTVWSEGVGML
+3472 ADGTVWSEGIGML

-3490 SDAVRNRHEVLAVVR
+3490 SDAVRKGHEVLAVLR

-3515 NGLSAPNGPA
+3515 NGLSAPNGPS

-3532 ALADARLTPAD
+3532 ALAGARLTPAD

-3595 AGVIKSVLALRDGR
+3595 AGVIKSVLALRHGR
-3609 LPRTLHADTP
+3609 LPRTVHADTP

-3625 SSGALSLLTD
+3625 SSGALSLLQD

-3660 HVVLEGAPPAEPET
+3660 HVILEGAPETRPEPA
-3674 PALTPAVTPWPLSAR
+3674 ALTPAVTPWPVSAR
-3689 TEEALDAQVAALTDW
+3689 TEEALDAHLAALTDW
-3704 ARGRDPRDVG
+3704 ARDHDPRDVG
-3714 RSLAARSDFAH
+3714 RSLAARTHFTH
-3725 RAVLLTDGET
+3725 RALLLPDGET
-3735 VRGTAAERGPALV
+3735 VKGTAAERTPALV

-3755 RPGMGRELYH
+3755 RPGMGRQLYD

-3771 DAFDEVLTHL
+3771 DAFDETLTHL

-3795 ALRRT
+3795 ELRRT
-3800 EHAQPALFALQV
+3800 ENAQPALFALQV
-3812 ALHRLVASLGVTPQY
+3812 AQYRLVTSLGVTPRY

-3837 AAQVAG
+3837 AAHVAG
-3843 ILTLEDACALV
+3843 ILTLDDACALV
-3854 TARARLMGELPPGG
+3854 TARARLMGELPSGG
-3868 VMVAVTATEDEVAA
+3868 VMVAVAATEDEVRP
-3882 LRTEEVAIGAVNGPS
+3882 LLTGQVSVGAVNGPS
-3897 AVVLSGTES
+3897 ALVLSGTES

-3919 TRRLEVSHAFHSP
+3919 TRPLEVSHAFHSP
-3932 LMDPML
+3932 LMDPIL
-3938 DDFRAVTATL
+3938 AEFRSVAATL
-3948 THHRPRTPFVSAV
+3948 THHRPAVPFVSAV
-3961 TGAPAGDDLASPEYW
+3961 TGASAGDDLASPEYW

-3987 DAVRTLAGTGADAFL
+3987 DAVGTLAAQGADAFL

-4012 LIADLAP
+4012 LVADLAP
-4019 DAAVAVPLL
+4019 EAAVAVPLL
-4028 RRDRPEEASAVTA
+4028 RRDRPEEASAVSA
-4041 LATLYAEGVTVDWT
+4041 LAALHVEGVTVDWT
-4055 ALYAGTGA
+4055 ALYTGTGA
-4063 RRLPEL
+4063 RRLPGL

-4087 ADASGLGLA
+4087 ADATGLGLA

-4131 CAVDGAVR
+4131 SAVDGAVR
-4139 LPGAALLEAA
+4139 LPGAALVEAA
-4149 VRAGDRVDTPHVA
+4149 VRAGDRVDAPHIT

-4170 TVPDQGALQL
+4170 TVPAQGALQL
-4180 QLRIGACDDDGGR
+4180 QLRIGAPADDDGGR
-4193 PVWCHTRP
+4193 PLWCHARP
-4201 AHEPDAAWTEHA
+4201 AHEPDAPWTEHA
-4213 HGRLTR
+4213 RGRLA
-4219 EEPAPAP
+4219 PGAPAP
-4226 DITRFAAVQWPPPDA
+4226 TPDLTRFAAGQWPPPEA

-4254 DAGLE
+4254 AAGVE
-4259 HGLAARALRAAW
+4259 HGPAARALRAAW
-4271 RHGDDLYAEVA
+4271 RHGDHLYAEVA

-4292 FGMHPVLLDAALHAA
+4292 FGLHPVLLDAATHAA

-4312 AEETE
+4312 TEQTE
-4317 PERLLAVRWGDVS
+4317 PERLLPVRWGQVS

-4342 LTGSGDSRELLAADP
+4342 LTGSGDTRDLVAADP

-4366 TVVLRSAERR
+4366 TVALRPAERR

-4383 PDLRTSLFRLDW
+4383 PDLRTSLFHLDW
-4395 EERPA
+4395 EERPV
-4400 PAAFAEPTPWYL
+4400 PAAAADAHWNVLGDTDPAV
-4412 LGPDDT
+4412 GPDA
-4418 EPSVALGS
+4418 PG
-4426 LAVPVKSLAELR
+4426 VPVKSLAELR
-4438 EGDDARVRTIAVPL
+4438 EGDDAQVRTIAVPL

-4457 DAVAAV
+4457 DTVGAV

-4480 DRFARTLLVFVT
+4480 DRFARTRMVFVT
-4492 RGAVAPHGEEVTDPA
+4492 RGAVAPHGAEVTDPA

-4526 LLVDVDGGASSA
+4526 LLVDVDGGTTST

-4554 REGCVRV
+4554 RDGRVRV

-4570 AATADAG
+4570 STTPEAG

-4599 LARHLVTAHGL
+4599 LARHLVTTHGI

-4623 PGAVELRDELEAL
+4623 PGAAELRAELEGL

-4645 DVGDPADV
+4645 DVGDPDDV

-4667 AVVHTAGVLDDGVLD
+4667 AVVHTAGLLDDGVLD
-4682 ALTPD
+4682 AQSPD
-4687 RFGAVLRP
+4687 RFDAVLRP

-4736 NAFLDSLAQHRAAT
+4736 NAFLDALAQHRAAT

-4764 AAGMTSGLSEDHV
+4764 ASGMTGGLGEDHI

-4783 GTPPLDAELGLAL
+4783 GTPPLEPELGLAL

-4803 GDARPVLMR
+4803 DDARPVLMR

-4817 GAALPFAG
+4817 GAALPFPG

-4860 DRTRHL
+4860 ERTRHL
-4866 TDLVRTEAASVLGHD
+4866 TDLVRAEAASVLGHD
-4881 TPEQIGAEEEFS
+4881 TPERIGAGEEFS

-4902 VEMRNRLAAVTG
+4902 VELRNRLAAVTG

-4929 AVAEHLAERLGR
+4929 AVADHLAERLGR
-4941 GRTPPEGA
+4941 GRAPAAGA
-4949 LHAELDRLDTALA
+4949 LHTELDRLDAALA
-4962 TALAADRLD
+4962 GALAGDGLD
-4971 PAVRTGTAA
+4971 PAARTGTAA

-4993 GEGQGA
+4993 GERQGA
-4999 DDDVRERIGAA
+4999 NDDVRERIGAA
-5010 SAEDL
+5010 SPEDL

>member
-1 MTTTP
+1 MTEPAMTTMP
-6 SEQVVHA
+6 SEQVVQA
-13 LRTAMKDV
+13 LRAAMKDV

-31 VAAAAEPIAVIGIGC
+31 AAAAAEPIAVVGIGC
-46 RYPGGVRSLEDLW
+46 RYPGGVRSAEDLW

-64 GTDAVSTLPA
+64 GTDAMSALPA
-74 DRGWDLTALRT
+74 DRGWDLGALGS

-102 DGVADFDAAFFGIS
+102 DGVTDFDAAFFGIS

-128 ILLEISWEAIERAGL
+128 LLLEISWEAIERTGL
-143 DATLLRSSRTGVFM
+143 DAAALRGSRTGVFM

-172 ADADGEI
+172 ADADGEV

-282 RLSDAERHGHEILA
+282 RLSDAERHGHEVLA

-323 IHAALA
+323 IRAALA

-334 PADIDVVEAH
+334 PADVDVVEAH

-394 TVMALWHGIVPRTLH
+394 TVMAIRHGIAPRTLH
-409 ADTPTRLVDWTSGAV
+409 ADPPTRLVDWTSGAV
-424 QVLGTQ
+424 EVLGTE
-430 RSWPDTGRPR
+430 RPWPDSGHPR

-454 HVILEQAPPAAETEP
+454 HVILEQAPPAPPEPEP

-496 RLRAHLVGDSDLRP
+496 RLRERLAGDSDLRP

-517 AVTRAALDHR
+517 AVTRAAHDHR
-527 TAVVA
+527 TAAVDHTPAALA
-532 DAHDSAPFSADTT
+532 DLT
-545 GPGTI
+545 GPGTLH
-550 SGHVTGRPK
+550 GHVTGRPR

-583 VFAAALDEALACF
+583 VFAAALDETLACF
-596 EPGLR
+596 EPGLC

-610 LLNRTDHTQAALF
+610 PLNRTDHTQAALF

-664 ACALVAARG
+664 ACALVTARG
-673 RLMAALPPGGVMVA
+673 RLMAALPAGGAMVA

-719 EEDVEGLLAALGER
+719 EAEVERLLAALGER

-752 LDDFRQ
+752 LDDFRK
-758 VATGLAWNAPQLAVV
+758 VAEGLTWHTPQLAVV

-784 ELCSAEYWVRH
+784 ELCSARYWVRH
-795 ARETVRFADGVTA
+795 VRETVRFADCASA
-808 LADAG
+808 LAEAG

-818 EVGPDAVLSAAALAC
+818 EVGPDAVLAAAARAC
-833 LPERAVVRPL
+833 LPERAVVQPL
-843 LRRETPEEPALV
+843 LRRDRPEESALV
-855 TGLAGLHVHGV
+855 TGLAALHVHGV
-866 AVDWAAFFAGTG
+866 TVDWAAFFAGTG

-892 RYWPAGGARD
+892 RYWPAGGART
-902 LEVSGAGLEAV
+902 LEVTGAGLEAV

-927 DDLVLTGVLSTAVQ
+927 DELVLTGVLSTAVQ

-976 AELALTVP
+976 AELTLAVP
-984 LVLPEGGAVQV
+984 LVLPDQGGVQV
-995 QLKVGGPDADGRREL
+995 QLKVGGPDETGRREL
-1010 WFHARP
+1010 WFHSRP
-1016 ADRSEAP
+1016 ADRPEAP

-1034 DAAEPAR
+1034 DAAEPAG
-1041 FDATEWPPR
+1041 FDAAEWPPR
-1050 DAQPVDITDRYDR
+1050 DARPVDLTDRYDR
-1063 YAASGLA
+1063 YAASGLE

-1118 ALDHDAER
+1118 ALDHDSER

-1142 GLLRARLLRTGADT
+1142 GLLRARLLRTAADT
-1156 VVVDAADAHGAPV
+1156 VVVDAADAQGAPV
-1169 VSVAGL
+1169 VSIAGL

-1182 EAAAPALPDPA
+1182 ADATPALPDA
-1193 GSLFRLEWRTHEVHE
+1193 GSLFRLEWQNHE
-1208 VPAAARGT
+1208 VPAVAQGA
-1216 WALVGE
+1216 WAVVGE
-1222 DPFGLAAHLDGAAH
+1222 DPFGLAARLDGAAR

-1241 ALPGER
+1241 ALAGER

-1268 ATRHVLDLLRE
+1268 ATRQALALLQD
-1279 FLADDR
+1279 FLADER
-1285 FRRSRLLLVTRGA
+1285 PRRSRLLLVTRGA
-1298 VAATDAE
+1298 VAASDAE

-1314 VWGLVRSAQAENPGR
+1314 VWGLARSAQAEHPGR
-1329 LVLVDT
+1329 LLLVDT
-1335 DEASAALLPT
+1335 DDASAALLPT
-1345 VPALADDDEPQ
+1345 LPALLDDGEPQ
-1356 AVLRDGEPRVGRLAR
+1356 AVLRDGELRVGRLAR

-1376 LVPPVSGPWRLDVAD
+1376 LVPPGTGPWRLDVTD
-1391 RGSLDGLVLAPCE
+1391 RGSLDGLALTPCAHE
-1404 QTELTGRQVRV
+1404 ELTGRQVRV
-1415 AVRAAGVNFRD
+1415 AVRAAGINFRD
-1426 VLSALGMYPGEAGP
+1426 VLSALGMYPGEAGL

-1451 AGPEAGLWR
+1451 TGPEAELRR

-1473 APTVTVDE
+1473 APSVVVDE

-1487 PADWAWETAGSVPLA
+1487 PADWSWETAGSVPLV
-1502 FLTAYRALVD
+1502 FLTAYRALVELGD
-1512 LAALRPGEKIL
+1512 VRPGEKVL

-1547 ATAGEPKWPVLRE
+1547 ATASEPKWPALRE

-1575 FAERF
+1575 FADRF
-1580 AAVAGEGFDVVLNAL
+1580 AAVGFDVVLNAL

-1620 LRDLDSIPG
+1620 LRDADTIPD

-1636 DLGWVEPDGIRRML
+1636 DLGWVDPDGIRRML
-1650 TALTALFADG
+1650 TALDALFADG

-1675 AEAFRFMSL
+1675 ADAFRFMSL
-1684 ARHTGKLALTLPR
+1684 ARHTGKLALSLP
-1697 TPDPDGT
+1697 PALDPDGT

-1721 LVTRHGARHLLL
+1721 LVTRHGVRHLLL
-1733 ASRRGPDAPGAR
+1733 AGRRGPDAPGAR
-1745 ELREELTEHGA
+1745 ELIEELVAHGA
-1756 EVDVVA
+1756 EVGLVA

-1775 DAVPDERPLT
+1775 NAVPDEHPLT

-1808 TVLRP
+1808 TVLLP

-1849 NYAAANAFLDGLAEH
+1849 NYAAANAFLDALAEH
-1864 RKAHGLPALSLRW
+1864 RRAHGLPALSLRW
-1877 PGWAQDG
+1877 PGWEQDG
-1884 GGMTATVSDRDLRR
+1884 GGMTAALSDRDQRR
-1898 TSALGLPPLTA
+1898 ISTLGLPPLTA

-1935 PLPPSVAVPALL
+1935 PLPPGVPVPALL
-1947 RGLVRPGRRTAGGG
+1947 RGLVRAGRRTAGSG

-1973 ALPADERRRHLVEL
+1973 GLRPDERRRHLVEL

-2000 SEAVDADQEFR
+2000 SEAVDADHEFR

-2020 IELRNRLATA
+2020 IELRNRLVGA
-2030 TGLHLPATLV
+2030 TGLQLPATLV

-2065 APATPIAS
+2065 APTPSTAAT
-2073 GTDVAD
+2073 D
-2079 DPLAVVGMACRYPG
+2079 DPLAIVGMACRYPG

-2102 DFVAAGGDAISGMPD
+2102 AFVAAGGDAISGMPD
-2117 DRGWEKHTGVTS
+2117 DRGWEKHTGVAS
-2129 ADGVAGGFLRGASEF
+2129 ADGIAGGFLRGASEF
-2144 DAAFFEISPREAMAT
+2144 DAAFFEISPREAVAT

-2227 LAYVFGLEGPALT
+2227 LAYVFGLQGPALT

-2259 RGGECSLA
+2259 RGGECGLA

-2277 PMGFAGFSRMGGLAT
+2277 PVGFAGFSRMGGLAT

-2372 DVDVVEAHGT
+2372 DVDAVEAHGT
-2382 GTALGDPIEAQA
+2382 GTSLGDPIEAQA

-2404 RPLLLGSVKSNLGHT
+2404 HPLLLGSVKSNLGHT

-2488 NAHILLEQPPTAP
+2488 NAHVLLEQPPSPPGLEGGSVGAP
-2501 GSGGAAALASGSGGA
+2501 GSDHAPVIAPGATRASVGDVTTPGPDRSPSGGA
-2516 TAFAPG
+2516 TTP
-2522 SERAVAAAAGSERAT
+2522 T
-2537 ATASGSGG
+2537 
-2545 TTATASGPD
+2545 PD
-2554 RATATVPGSEHATA
+2554 RAAGTVL
-2568 AAAGSERVTAA
+2568 
-2579 AAGSERAAATASG
+2579 
-2592 SGGTTAT
+2592 
-2599 APGPDRATATA
+2599 
-2610 PGSEHATAAAAGSE
+2610 
-2624 RVTAAAG
+2624 
-2631 SERAAATASGS
+2631 
-2642 GGTTA
+2642 
-2647 TAPGSG
+2647 
-2653 GTTATAPG
+2653 
-2661 SERAAAAA
+2661 
-2669 AGSEHATAIAAGSEH
+2669 
-2684 ATAIAAGSERATA
+2684 
-2697 IAPRSDPATAAA
+2697 
-2709 PLPWVISAR
+2709 LPWVISAR
-2718 TEAALDA
+2718 TETALDA

-2733 AAGLD
+2733 ADGLD
-2738 ARDVAWTLAG
+2738 ARDIAWTLAG
-2748 RAALEHRAVLHP
+2748 RAALEHRAVLRA

-2797 FPAFAAALG
+2797 FPEFAAALD
-2806 EVLGHFGTAVR
+2806 EVLGHFDAAVR
-2817 DTMWGTDE
+2817 DAMWGSDE

-2851 WGVTTAHVTGHSV
+2851 WGVTAGHVTGHSV

-2910 ARPLLTDGVSL
+2910 VRPLLTEGVSL

-2949 RRTRLAVSHAFH
+2949 RHTRLAVSHAFH

-2976 ARLEFRAPR
+2976 AGLEFHPPR
-2985 ITVASALTGRI
+2985 LTVASALTGRI
-2996 AGPEELCSVEYWVRH
+2996 AGPEELCSTQYWVRH

-3018 ADAVDALRAAAAG
+3018 ADAVDALRAAGAG
-3031 AFLEVGPAGVLSG
+3031 AFLEAGPTGVLSG
-3044 LVLAG
+3044 IVLAG
-3049 SPRDTVA
+3049 GPRDGVA
-3056 APMLRRDRGEEEAVV
+3056 APLLRRDRGEEETVI

-3077 HVAGVPVDWRALGAG
+3077 HVAGVPVDWRAVGTG
-3092 TGARRVELPTYP
+3092 TGARRVELPTYA
-3104 FQRQRYWPDGGPV
+3104 FQRERYWPDGGPV
-3117 APPAPHAEPATDGSA
+3117 APPTPRTESATDGTA
-3132 SREAL
+3132 SRAGL
-3137 VARLVAL
+3137 VARLTAL
-3144 GPDERRRHLLGL
+3144 GPEMRKRHLLGL
-3156 VRAETA
+3156 VRTETA
-3162 VVLGHRGRDEIDP
+3162 VVLGHRGGDEIDP

-3193 RLLSTA
+3193 RRLSA
-3199 TGLHLPATLAYDYP
+3199 GTGLQLPATLVYDYP

-3220 HLLAELLDDGT
+3220 HLLTELLDDGA
-3231 ADRIAEPAGRPAQ
+3231 ADQIAEPSTRPVAQ
-3244 DEPLAIIGMACRF
+3244 DEPLAIVGMACRF

-3265 EFWELMLAGRDG
+3265 QFWELMLSGRDG

-3298 SSATTR
+3298 ASATTR
-3304 GGFLHAAADFDPGF
+3304 GGFLYDVADFDPGF

-3351 DALRG
+3351 ESLRG

-3396 RLAYVFGLEGPAL
+3396 RLAYVFGLEGPAM

-3421 LHLAGQAL
+3421 LHLAAQAL
-3429 RNSECELALAGGV
+3429 RGGECELALAGGV

-3457 GGLAADGHCKAFSDD
+3457 GGLATDGRCKAFSDD
-3472 ADGTVWSEGVGML
+3472 ADGTVWSEGIGML

-3490 SDAVRNRHEVLAVVR
+3490 SDAVRKGHEVLAVLR

-3515 NGLSAPNGPA
+3515 NGLSAPNGPS

-3532 ALADARLTPAD
+3532 ALASARLTPAD

-3558 PIEAQALLATYGQG
+3558 PIEAQALLATYGRD

-3595 AGVIKSVLALRDGR
+3595 AGVIKSVLALRHGR
-3609 LPRTLHADTP
+3609 LPRTLYADTP

-3660 HVVLEGAPPAEPET
+3660 HVIIEGAESTPSDTAAAT
-3674 PALTPAVTPWPLSAR
+3674 PALAPWPVSAR
-3689 TEEALDAQVAALTDW
+3689 TEEALDARIGALTAW
-3704 ARGRDPRDVG
+3704 AHGRDPLDVG
-3714 RSLAARSDFAH
+3714 RSLAARSHFAH
-3725 RAVLLTDGET
+3725 RAVLLADGES
-3735 VRGTAAERGPALV
+3735 VRGTAAERRPALV
-3748 FSGQGTQ
+3748 FSGQGAQ
-3755 RPGMGRELYH
+3755 RLRMGRELYD

-3771 DAFDEVLTHL
+3771 DAFDEVLGHL

-3787 IVWGDDPE
+3787 IVWGDDPG

-3812 ALHRLVASLGVTPQY
+3812 ALYRLVVSLGVTPQY

-3837 AAQVAG
+3837 AAHVAG
-3843 ILTLEDACALV
+3843 ILTLDDACALV
-3854 TARARLMGELPPGG
+3854 AARARLMGELPPGG
-3868 VMVAVTATEDEVAA
+3868 VMVAVAAAEDEVLPLLTA
-3882 LRTEEVAIGAVNGPS
+3882 EVAIGAVNGPG
-3897 AVVLSGTES
+3897 ALVLSGAEP

-3919 TRRLEVSHAFHSP
+3919 TRKLEVSHAFHSP

-3948 THHRPRTPFVSAV
+3948 THHRPHIPFVSAT
-3961 TGAPAGDDLASPEYW
+3961 TGAAAGEDLASPEYW
-3976 VRHLRETVRFA
+3976 VRHLREPVRFA

-4012 LIADLAP
+4012 LVADLAP

-4041 LATLYAEGVTVDWT
+4041 LAALHVEGITVDWT
-4055 ALYAGTGA
+4055 ALYEGTGA
-4063 RRLPEL
+4063 RRLPDL

-4087 ADASGLGLA
+4087 ADATGLGLA
-4096 ATDHPLLGAALPVAG
+4096 ATDHPLLGAALRVAG
-4111 AGELVLTGTLSRT
+4111 AGDLVLTGTLSRT
-4124 LHPWLDG
+4124 LHPWLEG
-4131 CAVDGAVR
+4131 SAVDGAVR
-4139 LPGAALLEAA
+4139 LPGAALVEAA
-4149 VRAGDRVDTPHVA
+4149 VRAGDQVDTPHVA
-4162 DLTLTEPV
+4162 ELALTEPM

-4180 QLRIGACDDDGGR
+4180 QLRIGAPGDDGGR

-4201 AHEPDAAWTEHA
+4201 AHEPDADWTGHA
-4213 HGRLTR
+4213 HGRLTA
-4219 EEPAPAP
+4219 EPPAPAP
-4226 DITRFAAVQWPPPDA
+4226 DTTRFAAGQWPPPEA
-4241 TELAVDD
+4241 TELALDD

-4254 DAGLE
+4254 DAGVTY
-4259 HGLAARALRAAW
+4259 GPAARALRAAW
-4271 RHGDDLYAEVA
+4271 RHGDHLYAEIA

-4292 FGMHPVLLDAALHAA
+4292 FGLHPVLLDAALHAA
-4307 HLVTG
+4307 HLVT
-4312 AEETE
+4312 AADQAE
-4317 PERLLAVRWGDVS
+4317 PERLLAAEWREVS

-4342 LTGSGDSRELLAADP
+4342 LTGSGDTRDLVAADP

-4366 TVVLRSAERR
+4366 AVVLRPAQRR

-4395 EERPA
+4395 EERPI
-4400 PAAFAEPTPWYL
+4400 PATPTEPAPWYVL
-4412 LGPDDT
+4412 ATDGTDP
-4418 EPSVALGS
+4418 ALGLGA
-4426 LAVPVKSLAELR
+4426 LAEPVKSLAELR
-4438 EGDDARVRTIAVPL
+4438 ESDDAPVRLLAVPL
-4452 TGRLD
+4452 TGHPD
-4457 DAVAAV
+4457 DTAGAV

-4480 DRFARTLLVFVT
+4480 DRFARTRAVFVT
-4492 RGAVAPHGEEVTDPA
+4492 RGAVAPHGDDVTDPA

-4526 LLVDVDGGASSA
+4526 LLVDVDGGTSSA

-4554 REGCVRV
+4554 RDGCLRV

-4570 AATADAG
+4570 AATTDAG
-4577 PARWRADGT
+4577 PARWRTDGT

-4599 LARHLVTAHGL
+4599 LARHLVTAHGM

-4623 PGAVELRDELEAL
+4623 PGSAELREELEAH

-4645 DVGDPADV
+4645 DVADPADV
-4653 AALVAGVPAEHPLT
+4653 AALIAGIPAEHPLT
-4667 AVVHTAGVLDDGVLD
+4667 AVVHTAGILDDGVLD

-4687 RFGAVLRP
+4687 RFDAVLRP

-4704 RATLDLDLDA
+4704 RATGHLDLDA

-4736 NAFLDSLAQHRAAT
+4736 NAFLDALAQHRAAT

-4764 AAGMTSGLSEDHV
+4764 SSGMTGGLSEDHI

-4783 GTPPLDAELGLAL
+4783 GTPPLEPELGLAL

-4803 GDARPVLMR
+4803 ADARPVLMR
-4812 TAARA
+4812 TAART

-4847 AELTAR
+4847 AELAAR

-4866 TDLVRTEAASVLGHD
+4866 TDLVRTEAATVLGHD
-4881 TPEQIGAEEEFS
+4881 TPEQIGAEDEFAA
-4893 RLGFDSLTS
+4893 LGFDSLTS
-4902 VEMRNRLAAVTG
+4902 VELRNRLGTVTG
-4914 LRMPATLVFDHPTPQ
+4914 LRIPATLVFDHPTPL
-4929 AVAEHLAERLGR
+4929 AVAEHLARRLGR
-4941 GRTPPEGA
+4941 GPTAPADA

-4962 TALAADRLD
+4962 GALDADGLD
-4971 PAVRTGTAA
+4971 PAARTGTAA

-4993 GEGQGA
+4993 GERQGP
-4999 DDDVRERIGAA
+4999 DDDVRKRLDAAGAD
-5010 SAEDL
+5010 DL

>member
-1 MTTTP
+1 MP
-6 SEQVVHA
+6 SEQVVQA
-13 LRTAMKDV
+13 LRAAMKDV

-31 VAAAAEPIAVIGIGC
+31 AAAAAEPIAVVGIGC
-46 RYPGGVRSLEDLW
+46 RYPGGVRSGEDLW
-59 RLVAD
+59 RLVTD
-64 GTDAVSTLPA
+64 GTDAVSALPA
-74 DRGWDLTALRT
+74 DRGWDLTALNS
-85 AGVDEHG
+85 AGTDEHG
-92 HELSTRGGFL
+92 HQLSTRGGFL
-102 DGVADFDAAFFGIS
+102 DGVTDFDAAFFGIS

-128 ILLEISWEAIERAGL
+128 LLLEISWEAIERAGL
-143 DATLLRSSRTGVFM
+143 DATTLRGSRTGVFM

-172 ADADGEI
+172 SDADGEV

-282 RLSDAERHGHEILA
+282 RLSDAERHGHEVLA

-323 IHAALA
+323 IRAALA

-365 DRERPLLLGSVKSN
+365 DRARPLLLGSVKSN

-394 TVMALWHGIVPRTLH
+394 TVMAIRHGTAPRTLH

-424 QVLGTQ
+424 EVLGTE
-430 RSWPDTGRPR
+430 RPWPDTGHPR

-454 HVILEQAPPAAETEP
+454 HVILEQAPPAPPRPEP
-469 TAPARTPG
+469 TAPTRIPG
-477 ALPWLLSAATPAAL
+477 VLPWLLSAATPAAL
-491 RDQAE
+491 RDQAD
-496 RLRAHLVGDSDLRP
+496 RLRDLLAGDENLRP
-510 LDIAYSL
+510 LDVAYSL
-517 AVTRAALDHR
+517 AVTRAALEHR
-527 TAVVA
+527 TAAVDRTPAALA
-532 DAHDSAPFSADTT
+532 DPT
-545 GPGTI
+545 GPGTRH
-550 SGHVTGRPK
+550 GQVAGRTR

-583 VFAAALDEALACF
+583 VFATALDEALACF
-596 EPGLR
+596 DPGLR
-601 EVMWGTDDA
+601 EVMWGTDEA

-664 ACALVAARG
+664 AAALVAARG

-687 VEASEDEVRPLL
+687 VEASEDEIRPLM

-712 ALVLSGS
+712 ALVLSGA
-719 EEDVEGLLAALGER
+719 EEGVDRVLAALGER

-752 LDDFRQ
+752 LDDFRE
-758 VATGLAWNAPQLAVV
+758 VAEGLTWHVPDLAVV
-773 SGLTGRIAEPE
+773 SGLTGLIAEPE

-795 ARETVRFADGVTA
+795 VRGTVRFADGVTA
-808 LADAG
+808 LAEAG

-818 EVGPDAVLSAAALAC
+818 EVGPDAVLSAAAHAC
-833 LPERAVVRPL
+833 LPERALVQPL
-843 LRRETPEEPALV
+843 LRRDRPEEPALV
-855 TGLAGLHVHGV
+855 TGLTGLHVHGV
-866 AVDWAAFFAGTG
+866 TVDWAAFFAGTG

-892 RYWPAGGARD
+892 RYWPAGGART
-902 LEVSGAGLEAV
+902 LEVTGAGLEAV

-941 PWLADHRVGGMIF
+941 PWLADHRVGGMLF

-976 AELALTVP
+976 AELTLAVP
-984 LVLPEGGAVQV
+984 LVLPDEGAVQV
-995 QLKVGGPDADGRREL
+995 QLKVGGPDGTGHREL
-1010 WFHARP
+1010 WFHSRP
-1016 ADRSEAP
+1016 ADRPEAP
-1023 WTLHATGRLAP
+1023 WALHATGRLAP

-1050 DAQPVDITDRYDR
+1050 DAQAVDITDRYDR
-1063 YAASGLA
+1063 YEAAGLV

-1105 VHPGLLDSVLHAA
+1105 VHPGVLDSVLHAA

-1142 GLLRARLLRTGADT
+1142 GLLRARLLRTGPDT
-1156 VVVDAADAHGAPV
+1156 VVVDAADAQGAPV
-1169 VSVAGL
+1169 VSIAGL
-1175 TLRAAPD
+1175 TLRAAP
-1182 EAAAPALPDPA
+1182 EAAATPALPDPA
-1193 GSLFRLEWRTHEVHE
+1193 GSLFRLEWQCHE
-1208 VPAAARGT
+1208 VPAAAQGG

-1222 DPFGLAAHLDGAAH
+1222 DLFGLAAHLEGTAH
-1236 VPALD
+1236 MPTLDALPGERAPRHRVVPVAGPGEGGEADALPGERAPRHGVVPVAGPGEGGEAD

-1255 VTGPGDGAEAARA
+1255 VAGPGEGAEAARA
-1268 ATRHVLDLLRE
+1268 ATRQVLALLRD

-1285 FRRSRLLLVTRGA
+1285 FRRSRLVLVTRGA
-1298 VAATDAE
+1298 VAATDAD

-1314 VWGLVRSAQAENPGR
+1314 VWGLVRSAQAEHPGR
-1329 LVLVDT
+1329 LLLVDT
-1335 DEASAALLPT
+1335 DEASAPLLPALPALL
-1345 VPALADDDEPQ
+1345 DDAEPQ
-1356 AVLRDGEPRVGRLAR
+1356 AALRDGELRVGRLAR
-1371 GAGAA
+1371 GAGDS
-1376 LVPPVSGPWRLDVAD
+1376 LVPPATGPWRLDVTE
-1391 RGSLDGLVLAPCE
+1391 RGSLDGLTLTPCE
-1404 QTELTGRQVRV
+1404 QQELTGRQVRI
-1415 AVRAAGVNFRD
+1415 AVRAAGINFRD
-1426 VLSALGMYPGEAGP
+1426 VLSALGMYPGEAGL

-1451 AGPEAGLWR
+1451 TGPEAELWR

-1473 APTVTVDE
+1473 APSVVVDE

-1487 PADWAWETAGSVPLA
+1487 PADWSWETAGSVPLV
-1502 FLTAYRALVD
+1502 FLTAYRALVE
-1512 LAALRPGEKIL
+1512 LADVTPGEKVL

-1547 ATAGEPKWPVLRE
+1547 ATASEPKWPVLRR
-1560 LGVADDHIA
+1560 LGLPDDHIA

-1575 FAERF
+1575 FADRF
-1580 AAVAGEGFDVVLNAL
+1580 AAVGFDVVLNAL

-1620 LRDLDSIPG
+1620 LRAADTVPD

-1636 DLGWVEPDGIRRML
+1636 DLGWVDPDGIRRML
-1650 TALTALFADG
+1650 TALDTLFADG

-1667 RTWDVRRA
+1667 RSWDVRRA

-1684 ARHTGKLALTLPR
+1684 ARHTGKLALTLP
-1697 TPDPDGT
+1697 PALDPDGT

-1721 LVTRHGARHLLL
+1721 LVTRHGVRHLLL
-1733 ASRRGPDAPGAR
+1733 AGRRGPDAPGAR
-1745 ELREELTEHGA
+1745 ELAEELAAHGA
-1756 EVDVVA
+1756 EVGLVA
-1762 CDLTAPGAVRALL
+1762 CDLTEPGAVAAVLA
-1775 DAVPDERPLT
+1775 AVPAAHPLT

-1813 KADVAWQ
+1813 KADAAWQ

-1849 NYAAANAFLDGLAEH
+1849 NYAAANAFLDALAEH
-1864 RKAHGLPALSLRW
+1864 RRAHGLPALALRW
-1877 PGWAQDG
+1877 PGWEQDG
-1884 GGMTATVSDRDLRR
+1884 GGMTAALSDRDRHR
-1898 TSALGLPPLTA
+1898 VSALGLPPLTA
-1909 EQGLALF
+1909 EQGLALL

-1927 APLPVGGA
+1927 APLPVGGT
-1935 PLPPSVAVPALL
+1935 PLPPGVPVPALL
-1947 RGLVRPGRRTAGGG
+1947 RGLVRPGRRTAGSG
-1961 TVTRGALVDRLA
+1961 TVTRGALLDRLA
-1973 ALPADERRRHLVEL
+1973 GQRPDERRRHLVEL

-2000 SEAVDADQEFR
+2000 SDAVDADSEFR

-2030 TGLHLPATLV
+2030 TGLRLPATLV

-2053 LGELVEEGVVGD
+2053 LGELMEEGAVGD
-2065 APATPIAS
+2065 APATPAAS
-2073 GTDVAD
+2073 ATGPAD
-2079 DPLAVVGMACRYPG
+2079 EPLAVVGMACRYPG

-2102 DFVAAGGDAISGMPD
+2102 EFVAAGGDAISGMPD
-2117 DRGWEKHTGVTS
+2117 DRGWDKHTGVAS

-2144 DAAFFEISPREAMAT
+2144 DAAFFEISPREAVAT

-2169 AWEALERADLD
+2169 AWEALEGADLD

-2206 SSVDVEA
+2206 SAVDVEA

-2259 RGGECSLA
+2259 RGGECGLA

-2277 PMGFAGFSRMGGLAT
+2277 PVGFAGFSRMGGLAT

-2363 LAGAGLTPA
+2363 LANAGLTPA
-2372 DVDVVEAHGT
+2372 DVDAVEAHGT
-2382 GTALGDPIEAQA
+2382 GTGLGDPIEAQA

-2451 HVDWSSGAVRLL
+2451 HVDWSSGAVELL
-2463 TENLPWPDTGRPRR
+2463 TGNVPWPDTGRPRR

-2488 NAHILLEQPPTAP
+2488 NAHVLLEQPPQDGPPSGAP
-2501 GSGGAAALASGSGGA
+2501 
-2516 TAFAPG
+2516 
-2522 SERAVAAAAGSERAT
+2522 E
-2537 ATASGSGG
+2537 
-2545 TTATASGPD
+2545 PD
-2554 RATATVPGSEHATA
+2554 RSTPTAG
-2568 AAAGSERVTAA
+2568 
-2579 AAGSERAAATASG
+2579 
-2592 SGGTTAT
+2592 
-2599 APGPDRATATA
+2599 
-2610 PGSEHATAAAAGSE
+2610 
-2624 RVTAAAG
+2624 
-2631 SERAAATASGS
+2631 
-2642 GGTTA
+2642 
-2647 TAPGSG
+2647 
-2653 GTTATAPG
+2653 
-2661 SERAAAAA
+2661 
-2669 AGSEHATAIAAGSEH
+2669 
-2684 ATAIAAGSERATA
+2684 
-2697 IAPRSDPATAAA
+2697 
-2709 PLPWVISAR
+2709 LPWVISAR

-2725 QIERIRSA
+2725 QIARIRSA
-2733 AAGLD
+2733 AEGLD

-2748 RAALEHRAVLHP
+2748 RAGLEHRAVLHP

-2774 PLAVVFP
+2774 SLAVVFP

-2787 LGMGRELHAR
+2787 PGMGRELHAR
-2797 FPAFAAALG
+2797 FPEFAAALD
-2806 EVLGHFGTAVR
+2806 EVLGHFDPAVR
-2817 DTMWGTDE
+2817 DAMWGTDE
-2825 ALLNRTDHAQCAVF
+2825 VLLGRTDHAQCAVF

-2851 WGVTTAHVTGHSV
+2851 WGVTAGHVTG
-2864 GEVAAAHVAGVL
+2864 
-2876 SLADACALVAA
+2876 
-2887 RGRLMAALP
+2887 
-2896 PGGVMVAVEATEDE
+2896 
-2910 ARPLLTDGVSL
+2910 
-2921 AAVNGPTAVVVSGAE
+2921 
-2936 DEVTAVV
+2936 
-2943 AALGER
+2943 
-2949 RRTRLAVSHAFH
+2949 
-2961 SPLMEPM
+2961 
-2968 LDDFRQAL
+2968 Q
-2976 ARLEFRAPR
+2976 
-2985 ITVASALTGRI
+2985 
-2996 AGPEELCSVEYWVRH
+2996 
-3011 ARETVRF
+3011 
-3018 ADAVDALRAAAAG
+3018 
-3031 AFLEVGPAGVLSG
+3031 
-3044 LVLAG
+3044 
-3049 SPRDTVA
+3049 
-3056 APMLRRDRGEEEAVV
+3056 
-3071 GALATL
+3071 
-3077 HVAGVPVDWRALGAG
+3077 
-3092 TGARRVELPTYP
+3092 
-3104 FQRQRYWPDGGPV
+3104 
-3117 APPAPHAEPATDGSA
+3117 
-3132 SREAL
+3132 
-3137 VARLVAL
+3137 
-3144 GPDERRRHLLGL
+3144 
-3156 VRAETA
+3156 
-3162 VVLGHRGRDEIDP
+3162 
-3175 DHEFGRLGMDSLT
+3175 
-3188 AVELG
+3188 
-3193 RLLSTA
+3193 
-3199 TGLHLPATLAYDYP
+3199 
-3213 SPRRLAA
+3213 
-3220 HLLAELLDDGT
+3220 
-3231 ADRIAEPAGRPAQ
+3231 
-3244 DEPLAIIGMACRF
+3244 
-3257 PGDVSTPE
+3257 
-3265 EFWELMLAGRDG
+3265 
-3277 TGPFPDDRGW
+3277 
-3287 DLDTLHGAGPG
+3287 
-3298 SSATTR
+3298 
-3304 GGFLHAAADFDPGF
+3304 
-3318 FGISPREALA
+3318 
-3328 MDPQQRLLLETSWE
+3328 
-3342 AFERAGLDP
+3342 
-3351 DALRG
+3351 
-3356 SRTGVFVGTN
+3356 
-3366 GQDYVH
+3366 
-3372 LATRAR
+3372 
-3378 EDIGGH
+3378 
-3384 LGTGLAASVISG
+3384 
-3396 RLAYVFGLEGPAL
+3396 
-3409 TVDTA
+3409 
-3414 CSSSLVS
+3414 
-3421 LHLAGQAL
+3421 
-3429 RNSECELALAGGV
+3429 LALAGGV

-3457 GGLAADGHCKAFSDD
+3457 GGLAADGRCKAFSDD
-3472 ADGTVWSEGVGML
+3472 ADGTVWSEGIGML

-3490 SDAVRNRHEVLAVVR
+3490 SDAVRNGHEVLAVVR

-3515 NGLSAPNGPA
+3515 NGLSAPNGPS

-3532 ALADARLTPAD
+3532 ALASARLTPAD

-3558 PIEAQALLATYGQG
+3558 PIEAQALLATYGRD

-3595 AGVIKSVLALRDGR
+3595 AGVIKSVLALRHGR

-3635 TTEWPETGRPPRIAV
+3635 TTEWPGTGRPARIAV

-3660 HVVLEGAPPAEPET
+3660 HVIIEGAPTPEPET
-3674 PALTPAVTPWPLSAR
+3674 SAATPALAPQPVSARAEAPLAPWPVSAR
-3689 TEEALDAQVAALTDW
+3689 TEETLDARIAALTDW

-3714 RSLAARSDFAH
+3714 HSLAARSHFAH
-3725 RAVLLTDGET
+3725 RAVLLSDGDT
-3735 VRGTAAERGPALV
+3735 VRGTAAERSPVLV
-3748 FSGQGTQ
+3748 FSGQGAQ
-3755 RPGMGRELYH
+3755 RPGMGRELYD

-3771 DAFDEVLTHL
+3771 EAFDEVLGHL
-3781 PPGLRD
+3781 PPCLRD
-3787 IVWGDDPE
+3787 IVWGDDPDT
-3795 ALRRT
+3795 LRRT
-3800 EHAQPALFALQV
+3800 EQAQPALFALQV
-3812 ALHRLVASLGVTPQY
+3812 ALYRLVTSLGVTPEY

-3837 AAQVAG
+3837 AAHVAG
-3843 ILTLEDACALV
+3843 ILTLDDACALV
-3854 TARARLMGELPPGG
+3854 CARARLMGELPPGG
-3868 VMVAVTATEDEVAA
+3868 VMVAVAATE
-3882 LRTEEVAIGAVNGPS
+3882 EETLPLLTSDVAIAAVNGPN
-3897 AVVLSGTES
+3897 ALVLSGAEP

-3919 TRRLEVSHAFHSP
+3919 SRPLDVSHAFHSP
-3932 LMDPML
+3932 LMDPVL
-3938 DDFRAVTATL
+3938 DDFRTVTATL
-3948 THHRPRTPFVSAV
+3948 THHRPRIPFVSAA

-3976 VRHLRETVRFA
+3976 VRHLREPVRFA
-3987 DAVRTLAGTGADAFL
+3987 DAIGTLTGTGADAFL
-4002 EIGPDGGLTS
+4002 EIGPDGGLAS
-4012 LIADLAP
+4012 LVADLAP

-4028 RRDRPEEASAVTA
+4028 RRDRPEEASTVAA
-4041 LATLYAEGVTVDWT
+4041 LAALHVQGVTIDWT

-4063 RRLPEL
+4063 RRLHDL

-4087 ADASGLGLA
+4087 ADATGLGLA

-4111 AGELVLTGTLSRT
+4111 AGDLVLTGTLSRT
-4124 LHPWLDG
+4124 LHPWLEG
-4131 CAVDGAVR
+4131 SAVDGTVR
-4139 LPGAALLEAA
+4139 LPGAALVEAA
-4149 VRAGDRVDTPHVA
+4149 VRAGDQVGTPHVA
-4162 DLTLTEPV
+4162 ELAPTEPV

-4180 QLRIGACDDDGGR
+4180 QLRIGVPGHDGAR
-4193 PVWCHTRP
+4193 PLWCHTRP

-4213 HGRLTR
+4213 HGRLTA
-4219 EEPAPAP
+4219 EPPAPAP
-4226 DITRFAAVQWPPPDA
+4226 DTTRYAAGQWPPPDT
-4241 TELAVDD
+4241 TELALDD

-4254 DAGLE
+4254 DAGVE
-4259 HGLAARALRAAW
+4259 HGPAARALRAAW
-4271 RHGDDLYAEVA
+4271 RHGDDLYAELA

-4292 FGMHPVLLDAALHAA
+4292 FGLHPVLLDAALHAA
-4307 HLVTG
+4307 HLVTEPG
-4312 AEETE
+4312 QAE
-4317 PERLLAVRWGDVS
+4317 PERLLAADWREVS

-4342 LTGSGDSRELLAADP
+4342 LTGSGDTRALVAADP

-4366 TVVLRSAERR
+4366 SVALRPAQRP

-4383 PDLRTSLFRLDW
+4383 PDLRTSLFHLDW
-4395 EERPA
+4395 EERPVPAA
-4400 PAAFAEPTPWYL
+4400 PAEPAPWYVL
-4412 LGPDDT
+4412 TDDDT
-4418 EPSVALGS
+4418 DPALALGS
-4426 LAVPVKSLAELR
+4426 LAEPVKSLAELR
-4438 EGDDARVRTIAVPL
+4438 EGDDAPVRLLAVPL
-4452 TGRLD
+4452 TGRA
-4457 DAVAAV
+4457 DAAAAV

-4471 TLMQEFLAE
+4471 TLTQEFLAE
-4480 DRFARTLLVFVT
+4480 DRFARTRMVFLT
-4492 RGAVAPHGEEVTDPA
+4492 RGAVAPHGADVTDPA

-4526 LLVDVDGGASSA
+4526 LLVDADGGASTTS
-4538 AVLPALPDTD
+4538 VLPALPDTD

-4554 REGCVRV
+4554 RDGCLRV

-4570 AATADAG
+4570 AATATAG
-4577 PARWRADGT
+4577 PAGWRTDGT

-4599 LARHLVTAHGL
+4599 LAHHLVTAHGA
-4610 RHLLLA
+4610 RHLLLV

-4623 PGAVELRDELEAL
+4623 PGATELRDELEAH

-4645 DVGDPADV
+4645 DVADPADV
-4653 AALVAGVPAEHPLT
+4653 TALIAGIPAEHPLT

-4687 RFGAVLRP
+4687 RFDTVLRP

-4704 RATLDLDLDA
+4704 RATAHLDLDA

-4736 NAFLDSLAQHRAAT
+4736 NAFLDALAQHRAAT
-4750 GRPGHSLAWGPWAH
+4750 GRPAHSLAWGPWAH
-4764 AAGMTSGLSEDHV
+4764 SAGMTGGLGEDHI

-4783 GTPPLDAELGLAL
+4783 GTPPLEPELGLAL

-4803 GDARPVLMR
+4803 DDARPALMR
-4812 TAARA
+4812 TAART

-4833 LIGGRRTAAGRNRA
+4833 LVGGRRAAAGRNRA
-4847 AELTAR
+4847 AELAAR

-4860 DRTRHL
+4860 ERTRHL
-4866 TDLVRTEAASVLGHD
+4866 TDLVRTEAATVLGHD
-4881 TPEQIGAEEEFS
+4881 TPEQIGAEDEFAA
-4893 RLGFDSLTS
+4893 LGFDSLTS
-4902 VEMRNRLAAVTG
+4902 VEMRNRLGTVTG
-4914 LRMPATLVFDHPTPQ
+4914 LRIPATLVFDHPTPL
-4929 AVAEHLAERLGR
+4929 AVAEHLAHRLGR
-4941 GRTPPEGA
+4941 GPTAPADA
-4949 LHAELDRLDTALA
+4949 LHAELDRLDTAL
-4962 TALAADRLD
+4962 TGALDADGLD
-4971 PAVRTGTAA
+4971 PAARTGTAA

-4993 GEGQGA
+4993 SERQGA
-4999 DDDVRERIGAA
+4999 DDDVRKRLDTAG
-5010 SAEDL
+5010 AEDL

>member
-1 MTTTP
+1 MP
-6 SEQVVHA
+6 SEQVVQA
-13 LRTAMKDV
+13 LRAAVKDV

-31 VAAAAEPIAVIGIGC
+31 AAAAAEPIAVVGIGC
-46 RYPGGVRSLEDLW
+46 RYPGGVRSPEDLW

-64 GTDAVSTLPA
+64 GTDAMSALPA
-74 DRGWDLTALRT
+74 DRGWDLTALST
-85 AGVDEHG
+85 AGADEHG

-102 DGVADFDAAFFGIS
+102 DGVTDFDAAFFGIS

-128 ILLEISWEAIERAGL
+128 LLLEISWEAIERAGL
-143 DATLLRSSRTGVFM
+143 DATTLRGSRTGVFM

-172 ADADGEI
+172 ADADGEV

-282 RLSDAERHGHEILA
+282 RLSDAERAGHEVLA

-323 IHAALA
+323 IRAALA

-365 DRERPLLLGSVKSN
+365 DRARPLLLGSVKSN

-394 TVMALWHGIVPRTLH
+394 TVMAIRHGIAPRTLH
-409 ADTPTRLVDWTSGAV
+409 ADPPTRLVDWTSGAV
-424 QVLGTQ
+424 EVLGTE
-430 RSWPDTGRPR
+430 RPWPDTGHPR

-454 HVILEQAPPAAETEP
+454 HVILEQAPPAPPEPEP
-469 TAPARTPG
+469 TAPDRTPG

-496 RLRAHLVGDSDLRP
+496 RLRALLAGDETLRP
-510 LDIAYSL
+510 LDVAYSL

-532 DAHDSAPFSADTT
+532 AADDHMPYPAALADPT
-545 GPGTI
+545 GPGTVH
-550 SGHVTGRPK
+550 GQVTGRPK

-583 VFAAALDEALACF
+583 VFADALDEALAHF
-596 EPGLR
+596 DPGLR
-601 EVMWGTDDA
+601 TVMWGTDDA

-673 RLMAALPPGGVMVA
+673 RLMAALAPGGVMAA
-687 VEASEDEVRPLL
+687 VEATEAEVRPLL

-712 ALVLSGS
+712 SLVLSGA
-719 EEDVEGLLAALGER
+719 EEDVEDLLAALGER
-733 RHTRLAVSH
+733 RHTQLAVSH

-752 LDDFRQ
+752 LDDFRA
-758 VATGLAWNAPQLAVV
+758 VTEGLTWHAPQLAVV

-795 ARETVRFADGVTA
+795 VRETVRFADGVTA
-808 LADAG
+808 LAQAG

-818 EVGPDAVLSAAALAC
+818 EVGPDTVLAAAAGAC
-833 LPERAVVRPL
+833 LPERAVVQPL
-843 LRRETPEEPALV
+843 LRRDRAEEPALV
-855 TGLAGLHVHGV
+855 TGLAALHVHGV

-892 RYWPAGGARD
+892 RYWPAGGART
-902 LEVSGAGLEAV
+902 LEVADAGLEAV

-941 PWLADHRVGGMIF
+941 PWLADHRVGGMLF

-976 AELALTVP
+976 AELTLAVP
-984 LVLPEGGAVQV
+984 LVLPEDGAVQV
-995 QLKVGGPDADGRREL
+995 QLKIGGPDGTGRREL
-1010 WFHARP
+1010 WFHSRP
-1016 ADRSEAP
+1016 ADRPEAP

-1050 DAQPVDITDRYDR
+1050 DARPVDITGRYDR
-1063 YAASGLA
+1063 YAAAGLE

-1118 ALDHDAER
+1118 ALDDDAER

-1133 DVTLHASGA
+1133 EVTLHASGPA
-1142 GLLRARLLRTGADT
+1142 LLRARLLRTGPDT
-1156 VVVDAADAHGAPV
+1156 VVVDAADAQGAPV
-1169 VSVAGL
+1169 LSIAGL

-1182 EAAAPALPDPA
+1182 AAATTALPDPA
-1193 GSLFRLEWRTHEVHE
+1193 GSLFRLEWHHHE
-1208 VPAAARGT
+1208 VPAAARGG

-1222 DPFGLAAHLDGAAH
+1222 DPFGLAAHLEGAAH
-1236 VPALD
+1236 VPTPA

-1255 VTGPGDGAEAARA
+1255 VAGSGEGAEAART
-1268 ATRHVLDLLRE
+1268 ATRHVLALLRD

-1298 VAATDAE
+1298 VAATDTE
-1305 DVTDLGAAA
+1305 DVPDPGAAA
-1314 VWGLVRSAQAENPGR
+1314 VWGLARSAQAEHPGR
-1329 LVLVDT
+1329 VLLVDT
-1335 DEASAALLPT
+1335 DDASAALLPT
-1345 VPALADDDEPQ
+1345 LPALLDDAEPQ
-1356 AVLRDGEPRVGRLAR
+1356 AVLRGGHLRVGRLAR
-1371 GAGAA
+1371 GAGAG
-1376 LVPPVSGPWRLDVAD
+1376 LVPPATGPWRLDVTD
-1391 RGSLDGLVLAPCE
+1391 RGSLDGLALTPAE
-1404 QTELTGRQVRV
+1404 HEELTGRQVRI
-1415 AVRAAGVNFRD
+1415 AVRAAGINFRD
-1426 VLSALGMYPGEAGP
+1426 VLSVLGMYPGEAGP

-1451 AGPEAGLWR
+1451 AGPEAELWR

-1473 APTVTVDE
+1473 APSVVVDE
-1481 RQLTAV
+1481 RQLTVV
-1487 PADWAWETAGSVPLA
+1487 PADWSWETAGSVPLV
-1502 FLTAYRALVD
+1502 FLTAYRALVELGD
-1512 LAALRPGEKIL
+1512 VRPGEKVL

-1547 ATAGEPKWPVLRE
+1547 ATASETKWPVLRE
-1560 LGVADDHIA
+1560 LGVVDDHIA

-1575 FAERF
+1575 FADRF
-1580 AAVAGEGFDVVLNAL
+1580 AATAGDGFDVVLNAL

-1620 LRDLDSIPG
+1620 LRTADTLPD

-1650 TALTALFADG
+1650 TALDALFAEG

-1667 RTWDVRRA
+1667 RSWDVRRA

-1684 ARHTGKLALTLPR
+1684 ARHTGKLALTLP
-1697 TPDPDGT
+1697 PALDPDGT

-1721 LVTRHGARHLLL
+1721 LVTRHGVRHLLL
-1733 ASRRGPDAPGAR
+1733 AGRRGLDAPGAR
-1745 ELREELTEHGA
+1745 ELQQELAAHGA
-1756 EVDVVA
+1756 EVGLVA

-1775 DAVPDERPLT
+1775 DTVPAAHPLT

-1813 KADVAWQ
+1813 KADVAWH

-1849 NYAAANAFLDGLAEH
+1849 NYAAANAFLDALAEH
-1864 RKAHGLPALSLRW
+1864 RRAQGLPALSLRW
-1877 PGWAQDG
+1877 PGWEQDG
-1884 GGMTATVSDRDLRR
+1884 GGMTAALSDRDQRR
-1898 TSALGLPPLTA
+1898 VSALGLPPLPP

-1916 DAALA
+1916 DAALV
-1921 TDAAAL
+1921 TDAAVL
-1927 APLPVGGA
+1927 APLPVGGT
-1935 PLPPSVAVPALL
+1935 PLPPGVPVPALL
-1947 RGLVRPGRRTAGGG
+1947 RGLVRPGRRTAGSG
-1961 TVTRGALVDRLA
+1961 TITRGALVDRLA
-1973 ALPADERRRHLVEL
+1973 GLRPDERRRHLVEL
-1987 VRAEAAGVLGHGT
+1987 VRAEAAGVLGHGS
-2000 SEAVDADQEFR
+2000 SEAVDADSEFR

-2053 LGELVEEGVVGD
+2053 LGELIEEGVVGD
-2065 APATPIAS
+2065 APVTRTAS
-2073 GTDVAD
+2073 GSAAGHGTGLTDE
-2079 DPLAVVGMACRYPG
+2079 PLALVGMACRYPG

-2102 DFVAAGGDAISGMPD
+2102 EFVAAGGDAISGMPD
-2117 DRGWEKHTGVTS
+2117 DRGWEKHTGVAS
-2129 ADGVAGGFLRGASEF
+2129 ADGVAGGFLRGAAEF
-2144 DAAFFEISPREAMAT
+2144 DAAFFEISPREAVAT

-2227 LAYVFGLEGPALT
+2227 LAYVFGLQGPALT

-2259 RGGECSLA
+2259 RGGECGLA

-2277 PMGFAGFSRMGGLAT
+2277 PVGFAGFSRMGGLAT

-2372 DVDVVEAHGT
+2372 DVDAVEAHGT

-2463 TENLPWPDTGRPRR
+2463 TENHPWPDTGRPRR

-2488 NAHILLEQPPTAP
+2488 NAHVLLEQPPSTSAWEGPPHLGAP
-2501 GSGGAAALASGSGGA
+2501 ATQADPAS
-2516 TAFAPG
+2516 
-2522 SERAVAAAAGSERAT
+2522 
-2537 ATASGSGG
+2537 
-2545 TTATASGPD
+2545 
-2554 RATATVPGSEHATA
+2554 
-2568 AAAGSERVTAA
+2568 
-2579 AAGSERAAATASG
+2579 
-2592 SGGTTAT
+2592 
-2599 APGPDRATATA
+2599 ATA
-2610 PGSEHATAAAAGSE
+2610 PGSEHASADTL
-2624 RVTAAAG
+2624 
-2631 SERAAATASGS
+2631 
-2642 GGTTA
+2642 
-2647 TAPGSG
+2647 
-2653 GTTATAPG
+2653 
-2661 SERAAAAA
+2661 
-2669 AGSEHATAIAAGSEH
+2669 GSEHAS
-2684 ATAIAAGSERATA
+2684 ATAPEPDRA
-2697 IAPRSDPATAAA
+2697 PATAPDPDRAA
-2709 PLPWVISAR
+2709 FATPLLPWVVSAR

-2725 QIERIRSA
+2725 QIGRIRSA
-2733 AAGLD
+2733 AEGLD

-2760 DGTTELARGLAADR
+2760 DGTTELARGLGSDR

-2787 LGMGRELHAR
+2787 LGMGRELRAR
-2797 FPAFAAALG
+2797 FPQFASALD
-2806 EVLGHFGTAVR
+2806 EVLGHFDAGVR
-2817 DTMWGTDE
+2817 DAMWGTDE

-2851 WGVTTAHVTGHSV
+2851 WGVTAGHVTGHSV

-2910 ARPLLTDGVSL
+2910 VRPLLTDGVSL
-2921 AAVNGPTAVVVSGAE
+2921 AAVNGPTALVVSGA
-2936 DEVTAVV
+2936 DDQVTAVV

-2949 RRTRLAVSHAFH
+2949 RHTRLAVSHAFH

-2976 ARLEFRAPR
+2976 AGLEFRPPR

-2996 AGPEELCSVEYWVRH
+2996 AEPQELCSAQYWVRH

-3018 ADAVDALRAAAAG
+3018 ADAVDALRAAGAG
-3031 AFLEVGPAGVLSG
+3031 AFLEAGPAGVLSG
-3044 LVLAG
+3044 IVLATG
-3049 SPRDTVA
+3049 PDDGVA
-3056 APMLRRDRGEEEAVV
+3056 TPMLRRDRGEEETVI

-3077 HVAGVPVDWRALGAG
+3077 HAAGVPVDWRAVGAG
-3092 TGARRVELPTYP
+3092 TGARRVDLPTYP
-3104 FQRQRYWPDGGPV
+3104 FQRERYWPDGGPV
-3117 APPAPHAEPATDGSA
+3117 APPAPRTEPATDGSA
-3132 SREAL
+3132 SRDEL
-3137 VARLVAL
+3137 LARLNPL
-3144 GPDERRRHLLGL
+3144 GPKERERHLLAL
-3156 VRAETA
+3156 VRTETA
-3162 VVLGHRGRDEIDP
+3162 AVLGHRGRDEIDP

-3188 AVELG
+3188 AVELCR
-3193 RLLSTA
+3193 RLSA
-3199 TGLHLPATLAYDYP
+3199 GTGLKLPATLVYDYP
-3213 SPRRLAA
+3213 SPRRLTA
-3220 HLLAELLDDGT
+3220 HLLTELLDAAAT
-3231 ADRIAEPAGRPAQ
+3231 ADDRSARSAAPVAQ
-3244 DEPLAIIGMACRF
+3244 DEPLAIVGMACRF
-3257 PGDVSTPE
+3257 PGGVSTPE

-3304 GGFLHAAADFDPGF
+3304 GGFLYDVADFDPGF

-3351 DALRG
+3351 EALRG

-3396 RLAYVFGLEGPAL
+3396 RLAYVFGLEGPAM

-3421 LHLAGQAL
+3421 LHLAAQAL
-3429 RNSECELALAGGV
+3429 RGGECDLALAGGV

-3457 GGLAADGHCKAFSDD
+3457 GGLAADGRCKAFSDD
-3472 ADGTVWSEGVGML
+3472 ADGTVWSEGIGML

-3490 SDAVRNRHEVLAVVR
+3490 SDAMRNGHDVLAVVR

-3515 NGLSAPNGPA
+3515 NGLSAPNGPS

-3532 ALADARLTPAD
+3532 ALASARLTPAD

-3558 PIEAQALLATYGQG
+3558 PIEAQALLATYGRD

-3595 AGVIKSVLALRDGR
+3595 AGVIKSVLALRHGR

-3660 HVVLEGAPPAEPET
+3660 HVIIEGAPSPQPET
-3674 PALTPAVTPWPLSAR
+3674 SRVTAALAPWPVSAR
-3689 TEEALDAQVAALTDW
+3689 TEEALDARIAALTDW
-3704 ARGRDPRDVG
+3704 ARGRDPHHVG
-3714 RSLAARSDFAH
+3714 RSLAARSHFAH
-3725 RAVLLTDGET
+3725 RAVLLADGES
-3735 VRGTAAERGPALV
+3735 VRGTAAERSPALV
-3748 FSGQGTQ
+3748 FSGQGAQ
-3755 RPGMGRELYH
+3755 RPGMGREVYD

-3787 IVWGDDPE
+3787 IVWGDDPDT
-3795 ALRRT
+3795 LRRT

-3812 ALHRLVASLGVTPQY
+3812 ALHRLVASLGVTPEY

-3837 AAQVAG
+3837 AAHVAG
-3843 ILTLEDACALV
+3843 ILTLDDACALV
-3854 TARARLMGELPPGG
+3854 GARARLMGELPPGG
-3868 VMVAVTATEDEVAA
+3868 VMVAVAATEDEVVP
-3882 LRTEEVAIGAVNGPS
+3882 LLTGEVAIGAVNGPS
-3897 AVVLSGTES
+3897 ALVLSGTEP

-3938 DDFRAVTATL
+3938 DDFRTVTATL
-3948 THHRPRTPFVSAV
+3948 THHRPRIPFVSAT
-3961 TGAPAGDDLASPEYW
+3961 TGAPAGDDLASPAYW
-3976 VRHLRETVRFA
+3976 VRHLREPVRFA
-3987 DAVRTLAGTGADAFL
+3987 DAVRTLTGTGADAFL

-4012 LIADLAP
+4012 LIAGLAP
-4019 DAAVAVPLL
+4019 DAVAVPLL

-4041 LATLYAEGVTVDWT
+4041 LAALHVEGVTVDWT

-4063 RRLPEL
+4063 RHLPEL

-4087 ADASGLGLA
+4087 ADATGLGLA

-4111 AGELVLTGTLSRT
+4111 AGDLVLTGTLSRT
-4124 LHPWLDG
+4124 LHPWLEG
-4131 CAVDGAVR
+4131 SAVDGAVR
-4139 LPGAALLEAA
+4139 LPGAALVEAA
-4149 VRAGDRVDTPHVA
+4149 VHAGDQTGTPHVA
-4162 DLTLTEPV
+4162 ELALTEPV

-4180 QLRIGACDDDGGR
+4180 QLRIGAPGDDGGR

-4213 HGRLTR
+4213 HGRLTP
-4219 EEPAPAP
+4219 EPPAPAP
-4226 DITRFAAVQWPPPDA
+4226 DTTRYAANQWPPPDA
-4241 TELAVDD
+4241 TELALDD

-4254 DAGLE
+4254 DAGVE
-4259 HGLAARALRAAW
+4259 HGPAARALRAAW
-4271 RHGDDLYAEVA
+4271 RHGDHLYAELA

-4292 FGMHPVLLDAALHAA
+4292 FGLHPVLLDAALHAA
-4307 HLVTG
+4307 HLVT
-4312 AEETE
+4312 EPEQTE
-4317 PERLLAVRWGDVS
+4317 PERLLAVQWREVS

-4342 LTGSGDSRELLAADP
+4342 LTGSGDTRDLVAADP

-4366 TVVLRSAERR
+4366 AVVLRPAERR

-4395 EERPA
+4395 EERPVPAA
-4400 PAAFAEPTPWYL
+4400 PAEPAPWYVL
-4412 LGPDDT
+4412 TADDT
-4418 EPSVALGS
+4418 DPALALALGS
-4426 LAVPVKSLAELR
+4426 LAEPVKSPAHLR
-4438 EGDDARVRTIAVPL
+4438 EGDDAPVRLLAVPL
-4452 TGRLD
+4452 TGRPD
-4457 DAVAAV
+4457 DTAGAV

-4471 TLMQEFLAE
+4471 TLTQEFLAE
-4480 DRFARTLLVFVT
+4480 DRFARTRMVFLT
-4492 RGAVAPHGEEVTDPA
+4492 RGAVAPHGEDITDPA

-4526 LLVDVDGGASSA
+4526 LLVDVDGGASTA

-4554 REGCVRV
+4554 RDGCLRV
-4561 ARLARVPDA
+4561 ARLGRVPDA
-4570 AATADAG
+4570 AAPSAAG
-4577 PARWRADGT
+4577 PAGWRTDGT

-4599 LARHLVTAHGL
+4599 LARHLVTAHGM

-4623 PGAVELRDELEAL
+4623 PGATELCDELEAH

-4645 DVGDPADV
+4645 DVADPDDV
-4653 AALVAGVPAEHPLT
+4653 AALVASVPAEHPLT

-4687 RFGAVLRP
+4687 RFDTVLRP

-4704 RATLDLDLDA
+4704 RATGHLDLDA

-4736 NAFLDSLAQHRAAT
+4736 NAFLDALAQHRAAT

-4764 AAGMTSGLSEDHV
+4764 SSGMTGGLSEDHI

-4783 GTPPLDAELGLAL
+4783 GTPPLEPELGLAL

-4803 GDARPVLMR
+4803 ADARPVLMR
-4812 TAARA
+4812 TAART

-4847 AELTAR
+4847 AELAAR
-4853 LDGLRPQ
+4853 LDGLRPRE
-4860 DRTRHL
+4860 RTRHL
-4866 TDLVRTEAASVLGHD
+4866 TDLVRAEAATVLGHD
-4881 TPEQIGAEEEFS
+4881 TPEQIGAEDEFAT
-4893 RLGFDSLTS
+4893 LGFDSLTS
-4902 VEMRNRLAAVTG
+4902 VEMRNRLGTVTG
-4914 LRMPATLVFDHPTPQ
+4914 LRIPATLVFDHPTPL
-4929 AVAEHLAERLGR
+4929 AVAEHLARRLGR
-4941 GRTPPEGA
+4941 GPTAPADA

-4962 TALAADRLD
+4962 GALDADGLD

-4980 RLRALLARITDDG
+4980 RLRGLLARITDDG
-4993 GEGQGA
+4993 GERQGA
-4999 DDDVRERIGAA
+4999 DDDVRKRLDAA
-5010 SAEDL
+5010 GAEDL

>member
-1 MTTTP
+1 MTTMP
-6 SEQVVHA
+6 SEQVVQA
-13 LRTAMKDV
+13 LRAAMKDV

-31 VAAAAEPIAVIGIGC
+31 VAAAAEPIAVVGIGC
-46 RYPGGVRSLEDLW
+46 RYPGGVRSPQDLW
-59 RLVAD
+59 RLVSD
-64 GTDAVSTLPA
+64 GTDAVSALPV
-74 DRGWDLTALRT
+74 DRGWDLTALDS

-102 DGVADFDAAFFGIS
+102 DGVPDFDAAFFGIS

-128 ILLEISWEAIERAGL
+128 LLLEISWEAIERAGL
-143 DATLLRSSRTGVFM
+143 DATTLRGSRTGVFM

-172 ADADGEI
+172 SDADGEV

-282 RLSDAERHGHEILA
+282 RLSDAERHGHEVLA

-311 FTAPNGPSQQRV
+311 FTAPNGPAQQRV
-323 IHAALA
+323 IRAALA

-365 DRERPLLLGSVKSN
+365 DRARPLLLGSVKSN

-394 TVMALWHGIVPRTLH
+394 TVMAIRHGIAPRTLH
-409 ADTPTRLVDWTSGAV
+409 ADTPSRLVDWTSGAV
-424 QVLGTQ
+424 EVLGTE
-430 RSWPDTGRPR
+430 RPWPDTGHPR

-454 HVILEQAPPAAETEP
+454 HVILEQAPPAPPAPEP
-469 TAPARTPG
+469 TAPDRTPG
-477 ALPWLLSAATPAAL
+477 VLPWLLSAATPAAL
-491 RDQAE
+491 REQSD
-496 RLRAHLVGDSDLRP
+496 RLHDLLAGDEGLRP
-510 LDIAYSL
+510 LDVAYSL

-527 TAVVA
+527 TAAVDRAPAALA
-532 DAHDSAPFSADTT
+532 DPT
-545 GPGTI
+545 GPGTVH
-550 SGHVTGRPK
+550 GQVTGRPK

-573 MGRELHARFP
+573 MGRELHGRFP
-583 VFAAALDEALACF
+583 VFATALDEALACF
-596 EPGLR
+596 DPGLR

-687 VEASEDEVRPLL
+687 VEAGEDEARPLL

-712 ALVLSGS
+712 ALVLSGA
-719 EEDVEGLLAALGER
+719 EADVERLLAELGER

-752 LDDFRQ
+752 LDDFRT
-758 VATGLAWNAPQLAVV
+758 VAESLTWHAPEVAVV
-773 SGLTGRIAEPE
+773 SGLTALIAEPE
-784 ELCSAEYWVRH
+784 ELCSPQYWVRH
-795 ARETVRFADGVTA
+795 VRETVRFAAGMTT

-818 EVGPDAVLSAAALAC
+818 EVGPDAVLSAAARAC
-833 LPERAVVRPL
+833 LPERAVVQPL
-843 LRRETPEEPALV
+843 LRRDRPEEQALV

-866 AVDWAAFFAGTG
+866 TVDWAAFFAGTG

-892 RYWPAGGARD
+892 RYWPDGGART
-902 LEVSGAGLEAV
+902 LEVTGAGLDAV

-941 PWLADHRVGGMIF
+941 PWLADHRVGGMLF

-976 AELALTVP
+976 AELTLAVP
-984 LVLPEGGAVQV
+984 LVLPDEGAVQV
-995 QLKVGGPDADGRREL
+995 QLKVGGPDGTGRREL
-1010 WFHARP
+1010 WFHSRP
-1016 ADRSEAP
+1016 ADRPEAP

-1034 DAAEPAR
+1034 DPAEPAG
-1041 FDATEWPPR
+1041 FDAAEWPPR
-1050 DAQPVDITDRYDR
+1050 DAHPVDITDRYDR
-1063 YAASGLA
+1063 YAGAGLE

-1092 ALDASVRDTGEYG
+1092 ALDTSVRDTGEYG

-1118 ALDHDAER
+1118 ALDQDSER

-1142 GLLRARLLRTGADT
+1142 GLLRARLLRTGPDT
-1156 VVVDAADAHGAPV
+1156 VVVDAVDVQGAPV
-1169 VSVAGL
+1169 VSIAGL

-1182 EAAAPALPDPA
+1182 ATATPALPDPA
-1193 GSLFRLEWRTHEVHE
+1193 GSLFRLEWQRHE
-1208 VPAAARGT
+1208 VPAAAQGG

-1222 DPFGLAAHLDGAAH
+1222 DPFGLAAHLEGAAH
-1236 VPALD
+1236 VTGLD
-1241 ALPGER
+1241 TLPGER
-1247 APRHLVVS
+1247 PPRHLVVPVGGPGEGAEADARSGERPPRHLVVPVGGPGEGAEADARSGERPPRHLVVS
-1255 VTGPGDGAEAARA
+1255 VAGSGEGAEAARA
-1268 ATRHVLDLLRE
+1268 ATRQVLALLRD
-1279 FLADDR
+1279 FLAHDR

-1298 VAATDAE
+1298 VAANDTD

-1314 VWGLVRSAQAENPGR
+1314 VWGLVRSAQAEHPGR
-1329 LVLVDT
+1329 LLLVDT
-1335 DEASAALLPT
+1335 DEASGALLPT
-1345 VPALADDDEPQ
+1345 LPALLDDAEPQ
-1356 AVLRDGEPRVGRLAR
+1356 AVLRDGELRVGRLAR
-1371 GAGAA
+1371 GAGAS
-1376 LVPPVSGPWRLDVAD
+1376 LVPPVTGPWRLAVTEP
-1391 RGSLDGLVLAPCE
+1391 GSLDGLALTSCE
-1404 QTELTGRQVRV
+1404 DEELTGRQVRI
-1415 AVRAAGVNFRD
+1415 AVRAAGINFRD
-1426 VLSALGMYPGEAGP
+1426 VLSALGMYPGEAGL

-1451 AGPEAGLWR
+1451 TGPEAGLWR

-1473 APTVTVDE
+1473 APSVVVDE
-1481 RQLTAV
+1481 RQVTAV
-1487 PADWAWETAGSVPLA
+1487 PADWSWETAGSVPLV
-1502 FLTAYRALVD
+1502 FLTAYRALVE
-1512 LAALRPGEKIL
+1512 LADVRPGEKVL

-1547 ATAGEPKWPVLRE
+1547 ATASEPKWPVLRQ
-1560 LGVADDHIA
+1560 LGLPDDHIA

-1575 FAERF
+1575 FADRF
-1580 AAVAGEGFDVVLNAL
+1580 AEAGLDVVLNAL

-1607 GPGGRFLEMGKTD
+1607 GHGGRFLEMGKTD
-1620 LRDLDSIPG
+1620 LRAPDTVPDH
-1629 GIRYEPF
+1629 IRYEPF
-1636 DLGWVEPDGIRRML
+1636 DLGWVDPDGIRRML
-1650 TALTALFADG
+1650 TALDALFADG

-1667 RTWDVRRA
+1667 RSWDVRHA

-1684 ARHTGKLALTLPR
+1684 ARHTGKLALTLP
-1697 TPDPDGT
+1697 PALDPDGT

-1721 LVTRHGARHLLL
+1721 LVTRHGVRHLLL
-1733 ASRRGPDAPGAR
+1733 AGRRGLDAPGAP
-1745 ELREELTEHGA
+1745 ELVEELAAYGA
-1756 EVDVVA
+1756 EVGLVA
-1762 CDLTAPGAVRALL
+1762 CDLTAPGAVAAVL
-1775 DAVPDERPLT
+1775 DAVPAAHPLT

-1849 NYAAANAFLDGLAEH
+1849 NYAAANAFLDALAEH
-1864 RKAHGLPALSLRW
+1864 RRAHGLPALALRW
-1877 PGWAQDG
+1877 PGWEQHG
-1884 GGMTATVSDRDLRR
+1884 GGMTAALSDRDRHR
-1898 TSALGLPPLTA
+1898 VSALGLPPLTA

-1927 APLPVGGA
+1927 APLPVGGT
-1935 PLPPSVAVPALL
+1935 PLPPGVPVPALL
-1947 RGLVRPGRRTAGGG
+1947 RGLVRPGRRTAGSAA
-1961 TVTRGALVDRLA
+1961 VTRGALMDRLA
-1973 ALPADERRRHLVEL
+1973 GQRPDERRRHLVEL

-2000 SEAVDADQEFR
+2000 SEAVDADSEFR

-2020 IELRNRLATA
+2020 IELRNRLATG
-2030 TGLHLPATLV
+2030 TGLQLPATLV

-2053 LGELVEEGVVGD
+2053 LGELIEEGVVGD
-2065 APATPIAS
+2065 APVTPA
-2073 GTDVAD
+2073 GTAAAD
-2079 DPLAVVGMACRYPG
+2079 EPLAVVGMACRYPG

-2102 DFVAAGGDAISGMPD
+2102 EFVAAGGDAISGMPD
-2117 DRGWEKHTGVTS
+2117 DRGWEKHTGVAS
-2129 ADGVAGGFLRGASEF
+2129 VDGVAGGFLRGAGEF
-2144 DAAFFEISPREAMAT
+2144 DAAFFEISPREAVAT

-2180 PHSLRGSRT
+2180 PHGLRGSRT

-2206 SSVDVEA
+2206 SCVDVEA

-2259 RGGECSLA
+2259 RGGECGLA

-2277 PMGFAGFSRMGGLAT
+2277 PVGFAGFSRMGGLAT

-2363 LAGAGLTPA
+2363 LANAGLNPA
-2372 DVDVVEAHGT
+2372 DVDAVEAHGT
-2382 GTALGDPIEAQA
+2382 GTSLGDPIEAQA

-2404 RPLLLGSVKSNLGHT
+2404 RPLLLGSVKSNIGHT

-2451 HVDWSSGAVRLL
+2451 HVDWSSGAVELL
-2463 TENLPWPDTGRPRR
+2463 TENVPWPDTGRPRR
-2477 AGVSSFGISGT
+2477 AGLSSFGISGT
-2488 NAHILLEQPPTAP
+2488 NAHVLLEQPPKAGPPSGAP
-2501 GSGGAAALASGSGGA
+2501 
-2516 TAFAPG
+2516 
-2522 SERAVAAAAGSERAT
+2522 E
-2537 ATASGSGG
+2537 
-2545 TTATASGPD
+2545 PD
-2554 RATATVPGSEHATA
+2554 R
-2568 AAAGSERVTAA
+2568 
-2579 AAGSERAAATASG
+2579 
-2592 SGGTTAT
+2592 TTPT
-2599 APGPDRATATA
+2599 GW
-2610 PGSEHATAAAAGSE
+2610 
-2624 RVTAAAG
+2624 
-2631 SERAAATASGS
+2631 
-2642 GGTTA
+2642 
-2647 TAPGSG
+2647 
-2653 GTTATAPG
+2653 
-2661 SERAAAAA
+2661 
-2669 AGSEHATAIAAGSEH
+2669 
-2684 ATAIAAGSERATA
+2684 
-2697 IAPRSDPATAAA
+2697 
-2709 PLPWVISAR
+2709 LPWVISAR

-2725 QIERIRSA
+2725 QIARIRA
-2733 AAGLD
+2733 AAEGLD

-2748 RAALEHRAVLHP
+2748 RAGLEHRAVLHP

-2797 FPAFAAALG
+2797 FPEFASPLD
-2806 EVLGHFGTAVR
+2806 EVLGHFDPAVR
-2817 DTMWGTDE
+2817 DATWGTDE
-2825 ALLNRTDHAQCAVF
+2825 MLLGRTDHAQCAVF

-2851 WGVTTAHVTGHSV
+2851 WGVTAGHVTGHSV

-2876 SLADACALVAA
+2876 SLTDACALVAA

-2910 ARPLLTDGVSL
+2910 VRPLLTDGVSL
-2921 AAVNGPTAVVVSGAE
+2921 AAVNGPTAVVVSGTD

-2943 AALGER
+2943 AALGPR
-2949 RRTRLAVSHAFH
+2949 RHTRLTVSHAFH

-2968 LDDFRQAL
+2968 LEDFRQAL
-2976 ARLEFRAPR
+2976 AGLEFRPPR
-2985 ITVASALTGRI
+2985 MTVASALTGRL
-2996 AGPEELCSVEYWVRH
+2996 AEPAELCSAEYWVRH

-3018 ADAVDALRAAAAG
+3018 ADAVDALRTAGAG
-3031 AFLEVGPAGVLSG
+3031 AFLEAGPAGVLSG
-3044 LVLAG
+3044 IVLATG
-3049 SPRDTVA
+3049 PDDGVA
-3056 APMLRRDRGEEEAVV
+3056 TPMLRRDRSEQDSVIA
-3071 GALATL
+3071 ALATL
-3077 HVAGVPVDWRALGAG
+3077 HVAGVPVDWRAVGAG
-3092 TGARRVELPTYP
+3092 TGAHRVELPTYP
-3104 FQRQRYWPDGGPV
+3104 FQRQRHWPDSGPV
-3117 APPAPHAEPATDGSA
+3117 APRPAPRTEPAVPHEGLA
-3132 SREAL
+3132 
-3137 VARLVAL
+3137 ARLTAL
-3144 GPDERRRHLLGL
+3144 GPEERKRHLTGL
-3156 VRAETA
+3156 VRTETA

-3188 AVELG
+3188 AVELAG
-3193 RLLSTA
+3193 RLSA
-3199 TGLHLPATLAYDYP
+3199 GTGLHLPATLVYDYP

-3220 HLLAELLDDGT
+3220 HLLAELLGDT
-3231 ADRIAEPAGRPAQ
+3231 ADRTAVSAAPAGQ
-3244 DEPLAIIGMACRF
+3244 DEPLAIVGMACRF

-3277 TGPFPDDRGW
+3277 TGPFPEDRGW
-3287 DLDTLHGAGPG
+3287 DLDTLHGTGPG

-3304 GGFLHAAADFDPGF
+3304 GGFLYDAADFDPGF

-3351 DALRG
+3351 EALRG

-3396 RLAYVFGLEGPAL
+3396 RLAYVFGLEGPAM

-3421 LHLAGQAL
+3421 LHLAAQAL
-3429 RNSECELALAGGV
+3429 RAGECELALAGGV

-3457 GGLAADGHCKAFSDD
+3457 GGLAADGRCKAFSDD
-3472 ADGTVWSEGVGML
+3472 ADGTVWSEGIGML

-3490 SDAVRNRHEVLAVVR
+3490 SDAVRNGHEVLAVVR

-3515 NGLSAPNGPA
+3515 NGLSAPNGPS

-3532 ALADARLTPAD
+3532 ALASARLTPAD

-3558 PIEAQALLATYGQG
+3558 PIEAQALLATYGRD

-3595 AGVIKSVLALRDGR
+3595 AGVIKSVLALRHGR
-3609 LPRTLHADTP
+3609 LPRTLYADNP
-3619 SSRIDW
+3619 SSRVDW

-3635 TTEWPETGRPPRIAV
+3635 TTAWPDTGRPSRIAV

-3660 HVVLEGAPPAEPET
+3660 HVIIEGAPTPEPET
-3674 PALTPAVTPWPLSAR
+3674 SAAAPAITPWPVSAR
-3689 TEEALDAQVAALTDW
+3689 TEEALDARIDALTDW
-3704 ARGRDPRDVG
+3704 ARGRAPHDVG
-3714 RSLAARSDFAH
+3714 RSLAARSHFAH
-3725 RAVLLTDGET
+3725 RAVLLPDGES
-3735 VRGTAAERGPALV
+3735 VRGTATERSPALV
-3748 FSGQGTQ
+3748 FSGQGAQ
-3755 RPGMGRELYH
+3755 RPGMGRELYG

-3771 DAFDEVLTHL
+3771 DAFDEVLGHL

-3795 ALRRT
+3795 TLRRT
-3800 EHAQPALFALQV
+3800 EHAQPALFALQI
-3812 ALHRLVASLGVTPQY
+3812 ALHRLVASLGVTPEY

-3837 AAQVAG
+3837 AAHVAG
-3843 ILTLEDACALV
+3843 ILTLDDACALV
-3854 TARARLMGELPPGG
+3854 SARARLMGELPPGG
-3868 VMVAVTATEDEVAA
+3868 VMVAVAATEDE
-3882 LRTEEVAIGAVNGPS
+3882 LRPLLTDEVAIGAVNGPS
-3897 AVVLSGTES
+3897 ALVLSGTEP
-3906 AVEAVLARLGDRR
+3906 AVAAVLDRLGDRR

-3938 DDFRAVTATL
+3938 DEFRTVTATL
-3948 THHRPRTPFVSAV
+3948 THHRPRIPFVSA
-3961 TGAPAGDDLASPEYW
+3961 TQPGDDPVSAEYW
-3976 VRHLRETVRFA
+3976 VRHLRDTVRFA
-3987 DAVRTLAGTGADAFL
+3987 DAVRTLTGTGADAFL
-4002 EIGPDGGLTS
+4002 EIGPDGGLIS
-4012 LIADLAP
+4012 LVAALAP
-4019 DAAVAVPLL
+4019 DAAVAVPML
-4028 RRDRPEEASAVTA
+4028 RRDRPEETSAVTA
-4041 LATLYAEGVTVDWT
+4041 LAALHVEGVTVDWS

-4063 RRLPEL
+4063 RRLHDL

-4087 ADASGLGLA
+4087 ADATGLGLA

-4111 AGELVLTGTLSRT
+4111 AGDLVLTGTLSRT

-4131 CAVDGAVR
+4131 SAVDGEAR
-4139 LPGAALLEAA
+4139 LPGAALVEAA
-4149 VRAGDRVDTPHVA
+4149 VRAGDQVGTPHVA
-4162 DLTLTEPV
+4162 ELALPEPV

-4180 QLRIGACDDDGGR
+4180 QLRIGAPGDDGTR
-4193 PVWCHTRP
+4193 PLWCHTRP

-4213 HGRLTR
+4213 HGRLTP
-4219 EEPAPAP
+4219 EPPAPAP
-4226 DITRFAAVQWPPPDA
+4226 DTTRYAAGQWPPPDT
-4241 TELAVDD
+4241 TELALDD

-4254 DAGLE
+4254 DAGVA
-4259 HGLAARALRAAW
+4259 HGPAARALRAAW
-4271 RHGDDLYAEVA
+4271 RHGDHLYAELA

-4292 FGMHPVLLDAALHAA
+4292 FGLHPVLLEAALHAA
-4307 HLVTG
+4307 HLVTE
-4312 AEETE
+4312 ADRTE
-4317 PERLLAVRWGDVS
+4317 PERLLAVAWHEVS

-4342 LTGSGDSRELLAADP
+4342 LTGSGDTRTLVAADP

-4366 TVVLRSAERR
+4366 AVTLRPAPRR

-4383 PDLRTSLFRLDW
+4383 PDLRTSLFHLDW
-4395 EERPA
+4395 EERPVPAA
-4400 PAAFAEPTPWYL
+4400 PAEPAPWYL
-4412 LGPDDT
+4412 LTGDDT
-4418 EPSVALGS
+4418 DPDLTLGS
-4426 LAVPVKSLAELR
+4426 LAEPVKSLAELR
-4438 EGDDARVRTIAVPL
+4438 EGDDAPVRLVAVPL
-4452 TGRLD
+4452 TGGPD
-4457 DAVAAV
+4457 DTAGAV

-4471 TLMQEFLAE
+4471 MLTQEFLAE
-4480 DRFARTLLVFVT
+4480 DRFARTRMVFLT
-4492 RGAVAPHGEEVTDPA
+4492 RGAVAPHGEDVTDPA

-4526 LLVDVDGGASSA
+4526 LLVDADGGASTA
-4538 AVLPALPDTD
+4538 TVLPALPDTD

-4554 REGCVRV
+4554 RDGCLRV
-4561 ARLARVPDA
+4561 ARLARVPDV
-4570 AATADAG
+4570 AATAAAG
-4577 PARWRADGT
+4577 PADWRTDGT

-4599 LARHLVTAHGL
+4599 LARHLVTAHGI

-4616 GRRGPDA
+4616 GRRGPGA
-4623 PGAVELRDELEAL
+4623 PGAAELRDELQAH
-4636 GARVTLAAA
+4636 GARVTLATA
-4645 DVGDPADV
+4645 DVADPADV
-4653 AALVAGVPAEHPLT
+4653 TVLIAGIPAEHPLT

-4687 RFGAVLRP
+4687 RFDTVLRP

-4704 RATLDLDLDA
+4704 RATAHLDLDA

-4736 NAFLDSLAQHRAAT
+4736 NAFLDALAQHRAAT

-4764 AAGMTSGLSEDHV
+4764 SAGMTGGLSEDHI

-4783 GTPPLDAELGLAL
+4783 GTPPLEPELGLAL

-4803 GDARPVLMR
+4803 DDARPVLMR
-4812 TAARA
+4812 TAART

-4847 AELTAR
+4847 AELAAR
-4853 LDGLRPQ
+4853 LDGLRPH

-4866 TDLVRTEAASVLGHD
+4866 TDLVHSEAATVLGHD
-4881 TPEQIGAEEEFS
+4881 TPEQIGADDEFAA
-4893 RLGFDSLTS
+4893 LGFDSLTS
-4902 VEMRNRLAAVTG
+4902 VELRNRLGTVTG
-4914 LRMPATLVFDHPTPQ
+4914 LRIPATLVFDHPTPL
-4929 AVAEHLAERLGR
+4929 AVAEHLAQRLGR
-4941 GRTPPEGA
+4941 GPTEPADA

-4962 TALAADRLD
+4962 GVLDGDGLDAA
-4971 PAVRTGTAA
+4971 ARTGTAV
-4980 RLRALLARITDDG
+4980 RLRALLARVTDDG
-4993 GEGQGA
+4993 GERQGS
-4999 DDDVRERIGAA
+4999 DDDVRKRLDAA
-5010 SAEDL
+5010 GAEDL

>member
-13 LRTAMKDV
+13 LRAAMKDV

-46 RYPGGVRSLEDLW
+46 RYPGGVRSAEDLW

-64 GTDAVSTLPA
+64 GTDAVSALPA
-74 DRGWDLTALRT
+74 DRGWDLSALRT

-128 ILLEISWEAIERAGL
+128 LLLEIAWEAIERAGL
-143 DATLLRSSRTGVFM
+143 DATLLRGSRTGVFM

-172 ADADGEI
+172 SDADGEV

-219 CQSLRGG
+219 CQSLHGG
-226 ESTLALAG
+226 ESGLALAG

-282 RLSDAERHGHEILA
+282 RLSDAERQGHEILA

-323 IHAALA
+323 IRAALA

-394 TVMALWHGIVPRTLH
+394 TVMAIRHGIAPRTLH
-409 ADTPTRLVDWTSGAV
+409 ADTPSRLVDWTSGAV
-424 QVLGTQ
+424 EVLGTE
-430 RSWPDTGRPR
+430 RPWPDTGHPR

-454 HVILEQAPPAAETEP
+454 HVILEQAPPAAEPEP
-469 TAPARTPG
+469 TAADRTRTPG
-477 ALPWLLSAATPAAL
+477 VLPWLLSAATPTAL

-496 RLRAHLVGDSDLRP
+496 RLRAHLADDDLRP
-510 LDIAYSL
+510 LDVAYSL

-532 DAHDSAPFSADTT
+532 DADDSAPFTADA
-545 GPGTI
+545 GAI
-550 SGHVTGRPK
+550 HGHLTGRPK

-573 MGRELHARFP
+573 MGRELHACFP
-583 VFAAALDEALACF
+583 VFAAALEEALACF

-601 EVMWGTDDA
+601 EVMWGTDAA
-610 LLNRTDHTQAALF
+610 LLHRTDHTQAALF

-654 HVAGVLSLAD
+654 YVAGVLSLED
-664 ACALVAARG
+664 ASALVEARG
-673 RLMAALPPGGVMVA
+673 RLMAALPAGGVMVA
-687 VEASEDEVRPLL
+687 VEASEEEIRPLL

-712 ALVLSGS
+712 AVVLSGS
-719 EEDVEGLLAALGER
+719 EEDVERLLTALGER

-742 AFHSPLMDPI
+742 AFHSRLMDPI
-752 LDDFRQ
+752 LDDFRR
-758 VATGLAWNAPQLAVV
+758 VAAGLTWNAPQLAVV

-795 ARETVRFADGVTA
+795 VRETVRFADGVTA

-818 EVGPDAVLSAAALAC
+818 EVGPDAALSAAARAA
-833 LPERAVVRPL
+833 LPERAAVQPL
-843 LRRETPEEPALV
+843 LRRDRGEETALV

-866 AVDWAAFFAGTG
+866 SVDWAAFFAGTG

-892 RYWPAGGARD
+892 RYWPAGGTRA

-976 AELALTVP
+976 AELTLAVP
-984 LVLPEGGAVQV
+984 LVLPEEGAVQV
-995 QLKVGGPDADGRREL
+995 QLKIGGPDGAGRREL
-1010 WFHARP
+1010 SFHARP
-1016 ADRSEAP
+1016 ADRPDAP

-1034 DAAEPAR
+1034 DAAEPAP
-1041 FDATEWPPR
+1041 FDAAEWPPR
-1050 DAQPVDITDRYDR
+1050 DAQPVDITERYDR
-1063 YAASGLA
+1063 YAASGLV

-1182 EAAAPALPDPA
+1182 ASAPALPDPA
-1193 GSLFRLEWRTHEVHE
+1193 GSLFRLEWQTRET
-1208 VPAAARGT
+1208 PAAAQGG
-1216 WALVGE
+1216 WAVVGE
-1222 DPFGLAAHLDGAAH
+1222 DPFGLAAHLDDAVQA
-1236 VPALD
+1236 PSLD
-1241 ALPGER
+1241 ALSGER

-1255 VTGPGDGAEAARA
+1255 VTGPGDGAEAART
-1268 ATRHVLDLLRE
+1268 ATGQVLDLLQE

-1298 VAATDAE
+1298 VTAADAE

-1329 LVLVDT
+1329 LLLVDT
-1335 DEASAALLPT
+1335 DEESAALLPAL
-1345 VPALADDDEPQ
+1345 PALFDDEPQ
-1356 AVLRDGEPRVGRLAR
+1356 AVLRDGELRVGRLAR

-1376 LVPPVSGPWRLDVAD
+1376 LVPPVSGPWRLDVTE
-1391 RGSLDGLVLAPCE
+1391 RGSLDGLALTSCE
-1404 QTELTGRQVRV
+1404 HAELTGRQVRV
-1415 AVRAAGVNFRD
+1415 AVRAAGINFRD

-1451 AGPEAGLWR
+1451 TGPEAELWR

-1466 GMVAGGF
+1466 GMVAGAFG
-1473 APTVTVDE
+1473 PDVVVDE

-1487 PADWAWETAGSVPLA
+1487 PADWSWETAGSVPLV
-1502 FLTAYRALVD
+1502 FLTAYRALVE
-1512 LAALRPGEKIL
+1512 LAALRPGEKVL
-1523 VHAGAGGVGMAAIQL
+1523 VHAGAGGVGMAAIQI

-1547 ATAGEPKWPVLRE
+1547 ATASEPKWPVLRE

-1580 AAVAGEGFDVVLNAL
+1580 AAVAGEGLDVVLNAL

-1620 LRDLDSIPG
+1620 LREAGTLPD

-1636 DLGWVEPDGIRRML
+1636 DLGWVEPDGIQRMV

-1667 RTWDVRRA
+1667 RSWDVRRA

-1684 ARHTGKLALTLPR
+1684 ARHTGKLALTLP
-1697 TPDPDGT
+1697 PALDPDGT

-1721 LVTRHGARHLLL
+1721 LVTRHGVRHLLL
-1733 ASRRGPDAPGAR
+1733 AGRRGTDAPGAR
-1745 ELREELTEHGA
+1745 ELCEELAEHGA
-1756 EVDVVA
+1756 EVAVMA

-1775 DAVPDERPLT
+1775 DAVPDEHPLT

-1790 AGVLD
+1790 AGALD
-1795 DGVLDALTPDRLD
+1795 DGVLDALTPDRLN

-1813 KADVAWQ
+1813 KADVAWE

-1849 NYAAANAFLDGLAEH
+1849 NYAAANAFLDALAEH
-1864 RKAHGLPALSLRW
+1864 RSAHGLPALSLRW

-1884 GGMTATVSDRDLRR
+1884 GGMTAALADRDQRR
-1898 TSALGLPPLTA
+1898 ISALGLPPLTA

-1921 TDAAAL
+1921 TDAPAL
-1927 APLPVGGA
+1927 APLPVGSA
-1935 PLPPSVAVPALL
+1935 PMSPGLPVPALL

-1961 TVTRGALVDRLA
+1961 TVTRGALVDRLT

-2000 SEAVDADQEFR
+2000 SEAVDADHEFR

-2020 IELRNRLATA
+2020 IELRNRLAGA
-2030 TGLHLPATLV
+2030 TGLQQPATLV

-2053 LGELVEEGVVGD
+2053 LGELVEEGVVGA
-2065 APATPIAS
+2065 APAPAVS
-2073 GTDVAD
+2073 GAAVTDE
-2079 DPLAVVGMACRYPG
+2079 PLAVVGMACRYPG

-2102 DFVAAGGDAISGMPD
+2102 EFVAGGGDAISGIPD
-2117 DRGWEKHTGVTS
+2117 DRGWEKHTGVAS

-2144 DAAFFEISPREAMAT
+2144 DAAFFEISPREAVAT

-2277 PMGFAGFSRMGGLAT
+2277 PVGFAGFSRMGGLAT

-2363 LAGAGLTPA
+2363 LANAGLTPA
-2372 DVDVVEAHGT
+2372 DVDAVEAHGT

-2394 LLATYGQDRE
+2394 LLATYGRDRE

-2451 HVDWSSGAVRLL
+2451 HVDWAGGAVRLL

-2488 NAHILLEQPPTAP
+2488 NAHVLLEQPP
-2501 GSGGAAALASGSGGA
+2501 GAA
-2516 TAFAPG
+2516 
-2522 SERAVAAAAGSERAT
+2522 E
-2537 ATASGSGG
+2537 
-2545 TTATASGPD
+2545 PD
-2554 RATATVPGSEHATA
+2554 RARGDAL
-2568 AAAGSERVTAA
+2568 
-2579 AAGSERAAATASG
+2579 
-2592 SGGTTAT
+2592 
-2599 APGPDRATATA
+2599 
-2610 PGSEHATAAAAGSE
+2610 
-2624 RVTAAAG
+2624 
-2631 SERAAATASGS
+2631 
-2642 GGTTA
+2642 
-2647 TAPGSG
+2647 
-2653 GTTATAPG
+2653 
-2661 SERAAAAA
+2661 
-2669 AGSEHATAIAAGSEH
+2669 
-2684 ATAIAAGSERATA
+2684 
-2697 IAPRSDPATAAA
+2697 
-2709 PLPWVISAR
+2709 LPWVVSAR

-2760 DGTTELARGLAADR
+2760 DGSPELARGLAGDR

-2797 FPAFAAALG
+2797 FPEFATALD
-2806 EVLGHFGTAVR
+2806 EVLGHFDTAVR
-2817 DTMWGTDE
+2817 DAMWGTDE
-2825 ALLNRTDHAQCAVF
+2825 ALLGRTDLAQCAVL

-2851 WGVTTAHVTGHSV
+2851 WGVTAAHVTGHSV

-2896 PGGVMVAVEATEDE
+2896 AGGVMVAVEATEDE
-2910 ARPLLTDGVSL
+2910 VRPLLTDGVSL

-2936 DEVTAVV
+2936 DEVTAAV

-2949 RRTRLAVSHAFH
+2949 RHTRLAVSHAFH

-2976 ARLEFRAPR
+2976 AALEFRTPR

-3018 ADAVDALRAAAAG
+3018 ADAVDALRSAGAG
-3031 AFLEVGPAGVLSG
+3031 AFLEAGPAGVLSG
-3044 LVLAG
+3044 LILAG
-3049 SPRDTVA
+3049 GPRDTVA
-3056 APMLRRDRGEEEAVV
+3056 APMLRRDRGEAETVV

-3092 TGARRVELPTYP
+3092 ARRVELPTYP
-3104 FQRQRYWPDGGPV
+3104 FQRQRYWPDSGPV
-3117 APPAPHAEPATDGSA
+3117 AAPEPRTEPAPAAGDGLA
-3132 SREAL
+3132 G
-3137 VARLVAL
+3137 L
-3144 GPDERRRHLLGL
+3144 GPEERKRHLLGL

-3162 VVLGHRGRDEIDP
+3162 VVLGHRDREEIDP

-3193 RLLSTA
+3193 RRLSAA
-3199 TGLHLPATLAYDYP
+3199 TGLQLPVTLVYDYP

-3220 HLLAELLDDGT
+3220 HLLAELLGEGA
-3231 ADRIAEPAGRPAQ
+3231 ADRPAEPAARPAQ
-3244 DEPLAIIGMACRF
+3244 DEPLAIVGMACRF

-3304 GGFLHAAADFDPGF
+3304 GGFLYDAADFDPAF

-3351 DALRG
+3351 EALRG

-3429 RNSECELALAGGV
+3429 RNGECELALAGGV
-3442 TVMTTSVSFVGFSIQ
+3442 TLMTTSVSFVGFSIQ
-3457 GGLAADGHCKAFSDD
+3457 GGLAEDGHCKAFSDD
-3472 ADGTVWSEGVGML
+3472 ADGTVWSEGIGML

-3490 SDAVRNRHEVLAVVR
+3490 SDAVRKGHEVLAVVR

-3515 NGLSAPNGPA
+3515 NGLSAPNGPS

-3532 ALADARLTPAD
+3532 ALASARLTPAD
-3543 VDAVEAHGTGTRLGD
+3543 VDAVEAHGTGTALGD
-3558 PIEAQALLATYGQG
+3558 PIEAQALLATYGRD

-3587 HTQAAAGV
+3587 HTQAGAGV
-3595 AGVIKSVLALRDGR
+3595 AGVIKSVLALRHGR

-3625 SSGALSLLTD
+3625 SSGALSLLQD

-3660 HVVLEGAPPAEPET
+3660 HVVLEGAPEAEPE
-3674 PALTPAVTPWPLSAR
+3674 PSALTPAVTPWPVSAR
-3689 TEEALDAQVAALTDW
+3689 TEEALDAHVTALTDW
-3704 ARGRDPRDVG
+3704 ARGHDPRDVG
-3714 RSLAARSDFAH
+3714 RSLAARSHFTH
-3725 RAVLLTDGET
+3725 RAVLLADGET
-3735 VRGTAAERGPALV
+3735 VRGTAAERTPALV

-3755 RPGMGRELYH
+3755 RPGMGRELYD

-3787 IVWGDDPE
+3787 IVWGDDAE
-3795 ALRRT
+3795 ELSRT
-3800 EHAQPALFALQV
+3800 ENAQPALFALQV
-3812 ALHRLVASLGVTPQY
+3812 ALHRLVTSLGITPEY

-3837 AAQVAG
+3837 AAHVAG
-3843 ILTLEDACALV
+3843 VLTLNDACALV

-3868 VMVAVTATEDEVAA
+3868 VMVAVAATEDEVRP
-3882 LRTEEVAIGAVNGPS
+3882 LLTGEVAVAAVNGPS
-3897 AVVLSGTES
+3897 ALVLSGAEP

-3938 DDFRAVTATL
+3938 DEFRSVVATL
-3948 THHRPRTPFVSAV
+3948 THHRPRIPFVSAM
-3961 TGAPAGDDLASPEYW
+3961 TGAPAGDDLASPQYW

-3987 DAVRTLAGTGADAFL
+3987 DAVGTLAGQGADAFV

-4012 LIADLAP
+4012 LVADRAP
-4019 DAAVAVPLL
+4019 EAAVAVPLL

-4041 LATLYAEGVTVDWT
+4041 LAALHVEGVTVDWT

-4087 ADASGLGLA
+4087 ADATGLGLA

-4111 AGELVLTGTLSRT
+4111 AEELVLTGTLSRT

-4131 CAVDGAVR
+4131 SAVDGAVR
-4139 LPGAALLEAA
+4139 LSGAALVEAA
-4149 VRAGDRVDTPHVA
+4149 VRAGDRLDTPHVA

-4180 QLRIGACDDDGGR
+4180 QLRIGAPGDDGGR

-4213 HGRLTR
+4213 HGRLTP
-4219 EEPAPAP
+4219 EPPAP
-4226 DITRFAAVQWPPPDA
+4226 DSTRFAAGQWPPPDA
-4241 TELAVDD
+4241 TELAIDD

-4254 DAGLE
+4254 DAGIE
-4259 HGLAARALRAAW
+4259 HGPAARALRAAW
-4271 RHGDDLYAEVA
+4271 RHGDHLYAEVA

-4292 FGMHPVLLDAALHAA
+4292 FGLHPVLLDAALHAA

-4312 AEETE
+4312 AERTE
-4317 PERLLAVRWGDVS
+4317 PERLLAVRWGEVS

-4342 LTGSGDSRELLAADP
+4342 LTGNGDTRDLVAADP

-4366 TVVLRSAERR
+4366 AVTLQPAERR

-4383 PDLRTSLFRLDW
+4383 PDLRTSLFHLDW
-4395 EERPA
+4395 EERPVPAA
-4400 PAAFAEPTPWYL
+4400 PAEPAPWYV

-4418 EPSVALGS
+4418 EPAGALGS

-4438 EGDDARVRTIAVPL
+4438 EGDDAQVRTIAVPL
-4452 TGRLD
+4452 AGRLD

-4463 HELTHRAL
+4463 HELTPRAL

-4480 DRFARTLLVFVT
+4480 DRFARTRMVFVT
-4492 RGAVAPHGEEVTDPA
+4492 RGAVAPHGAEVTDPA

-4526 LLVDVDGGASSA
+4526 LLVDVDGGTSST

-4554 REGCVRV
+4554 RDGRVRV
-4561 ARLARVPDA
+4561 ARLARVADA
-4570 AATADAG
+4570 AATPGAG

-4599 LARHLVTAHGL
+4599 LARHLVTAHGV

-4616 GRRGPDA
+4616 GRRGPGA
-4623 PGAVELRDELEAL
+4623 PGAAELRDELEAQ

-4645 DVGDPADV
+4645 DVGDPDEV
-4653 AALVAGVPAEHPLT
+4653 AALVAGIPAEHPLT

-4687 RFGAVLRP
+4687 RFDAVLRP

-4704 RATLDLDLDA
+4704 RATLGLDLDA

-4736 NAFLDSLAQHRAAT
+4736 NAFLDALAQHRATT
-4750 GRPGHSLAWGPWAH
+4750 GRPGHSLAWGPWAQ
-4764 AAGMTSGLSEDHV
+4764 ASGMTGGLSEDHI

-4783 GTPPLDAELGLAL
+4783 GTPPLEPELGLAL

-4803 GDARPVLMR
+4803 DDARPVLMR

-4866 TDLVRTEAASVLGHD
+4866 TDLVRAEAASVLGHD

-4914 LRMPATLVFDHPTPQ
+4914 LRMPATLVFDHPTPL

-4941 GRTPPEGA
+4941 GQTPPTAA
-4949 LHAELDRLDTALA
+4949 LHTELDRLDSALA
-4962 TALAADRLD
+4962 GALAADGLD

-4980 RLRALLARITDDG
+4980 RLRALLARITEDG
-4993 GEGQGA
+4993 GERQGA

>member
-1 MTTTP
+1 MR
-6 SEQVVHA
+6 A
-13 LRTAMKDV
+13 AMKDV

-46 RYPGGVRSLEDLW
+46 RYPGGVRSPEDLW

-64 GTDAVSTLPA
+64 GTDAMSALPA
-74 DRGWDLTALRT
+74 DRGWDLTALRA

-128 ILLEISWEAIERAGL
+128 LLLEISWEAIERAGL
-143 DATLLRSSRTGVFM
+143 DATLLRGSRTGIFM

-282 RLSDAERHGHEILA
+282 RLSDAERNGHEILA

-323 IHAALA
+323 IRAALA

-394 TVMALWHGIVPRTLH
+394 TVMAIRHGIAPRTLH
-409 ADTPTRLVDWTSGAV
+409 AETPTRLVDWTPGTV
-424 QVLGTQ
+424 EVLGTQ
-430 RSWPDTGRPR
+430 QSWPDTARPR

-454 HVILEQAPPAAETEP
+454 HVILEQAPPSPEPGPAAP
-469 TAPARTPG
+469 DHTPG

-496 RLRAHLVGDSDLRP
+496 RLRAHLAGDSDLRP
-510 LDIAYSL
+510 LDVAYSL

-527 TAVVA
+527 AAVVA
-532 DAHDSAPFSADTT
+532 DAHDSAPFSAGPT

-601 EVMWGTDDA
+601 EVMWGTDEA

-632 LESWGVRA
+632 LESWGVRS

-664 ACALVAARG
+664 ACALVTARG
-673 RLMAALPPGGVMVA
+673 RLMAALPPGGRMVA

-719 EEDVEGLLAALGER
+719 EEDVERLLAALGER
-733 RHTRLAVSH
+733 RYTRLAVSH

-758 VATGLAWNAPQLAVV
+758 VATALAWNAPQLAVV

-795 ARETVRFADGVTA
+795 VRETVRFADGVTA
-808 LADAG
+808 LAEAG

-818 EVGPDAVLSAAALAC
+818 EVGPDSVLSAAALAC
-833 LPERAVVRPL
+833 LPERAVVQPL
-843 LRRETPEEPALV
+843 LRRDTPEEPALV

-866 AVDWAAFFAGTG
+866 SVDWAAFFAGTG

-892 RYWPAGGARD
+892 RYWPAGGARA

-927 DDLVLTGVLSTAVQ
+927 DDLVLTGVLSSAVQ
-941 PWLADHRVGGMIF
+941 PWLADHRVGGVIF

-976 AELALTVP
+976 AELTLAVP
-984 LVLPEGGAVQV
+984 LVLPEEGAVQV

-1016 ADRSEAP
+1016 ADRPEAP

-1034 DAAEPAR
+1034 DAAGPAR
-1041 FDATEWPPR
+1041 FDAAQWPPR

-1063 YAASGLA
+1063 YAASGLV

-1133 DVTLHASGA
+1133 DVTLHACGA

-1182 EAAAPALPDPA
+1182 EAAAPARPDPA
-1193 GSLFRLEWRTHEVHE
+1193 GSLFRLEWQNHEVHE
-1208 VPAAARGT
+1208 VPAAAQGT

-1268 ATRHVLDLLRE
+1268 ATRQVLLLLRE

-1298 VAATDAE
+1298 VAATEAE

-1335 DEASAALLPT
+1335 DETSAALLPT
-1345 VPALADDDEPQ
+1345 VPTLCDDDEPQ
-1356 AVLRDGEPRVGRLAR
+1356 AVLRDGELRVGRLAR

-1376 LVPPVSGPWRLDVAD
+1376 LIPPVNGPWRLDVAD

-1404 QTELTGRQVRV
+1404 KTELTGRQVRV
-1415 AVRAAGVNFRD
+1415 AVRAAGINFRD
-1426 VLSALGMYPGEAGP
+1426 VLSALGMYPGEAGL

-1466 GMVAGGF
+1466 GLVAGGF
-1473 APTVTVDE
+1473 APTVVVDE
-1481 RQLTAV
+1481 RQLAAV
-1487 PADWAWETAGSVPLA
+1487 PADWAWETAGSVPLV

-1512 LAALRPGEKIL
+1512 LAGLRPGEKVL

-1547 ATAGEPKWPVLRE
+1547 ATASEPKWPVLRE

-1620 LRDLDSIPG
+1620 LRDRDGIPD

-1650 TALTALFADG
+1650 TALTGLFADG

-1675 AEAFRFMSL
+1675 AQAFRFMSL
-1684 ARHTGKLALTLPR
+1684 ARHTGKLALTLPP

-1721 LVTRHGARHLLL
+1721 LVTRHGVRHLLL
-1733 ASRRGPDAPGAR
+1733 AGRRGPDAPGAR

-1775 DAVPDERPLT
+1775 DAVPDEHPLT

-1790 AGVLD
+1790 AGILD

-1849 NYAAANAFLDGLAEH
+1849 NYAAANAFVDALAEH
-1864 RKAHGLPALSLRW
+1864 RRAHGLPALSLRW

-1884 GGMTATVSDRDLRR
+1884 GGMTATMSDRDLRR
-1898 TSALGLPPLTA
+1898 TSALGLPPLSA

-1947 RGLVRPGRRTAGGG
+1947 RGLVRPGRRSAGGG

-2000 SEAVDADQEFR
+2000 SEAVDADHEFR

-2030 TGLHLPATLV
+2030 TGLQLPATLV

-2065 APATPIAS
+2065 APATPAAA
-2073 GTDVAD
+2073 GTDVTD
-2079 DPLAVVGMACRYPG
+2079 EPLAVVGMACRYPG

-2102 DFVAAGGDAISGMPD
+2102 EFVAAGGDAISGMPD
-2117 DRGWEKHTGVTS
+2117 DRGWEKHTGVAS
-2129 ADGVAGGFLRGASEF
+2129 ADSVAGGFLRGAGEF
-2144 DAAFFEISPREAMAT
+2144 DAAFFEISPREAVAT

-2372 DVDVVEAHGT
+2372 DVDAVEAHGT

-2394 LLATYGQDRE
+2394 LLATYGRERE

-2451 HVDWSSGAVRLL
+2451 HVDWSSGSVRLL

-2488 NAHILLEQPPTAP
+2488 NAHVLLEQPPTAP
-2501 GSGGAAALASGSGGA
+2501 EPGD
-2516 TAFAPG
+2516 TTVIAP
-2522 SERAVAAAAGSERAT
+2522 E
-2537 ATASGSGG
+2537 
-2545 TTATASGPD
+2545 
-2554 RATATVPGSEHATA
+2554 PGD
-2568 AAAGSERVTAA
+2568 
-2579 AAGSERAAATASG
+2579 
-2592 SGGTTAT
+2592 TTAT
-2599 APGPDRATATA
+2599 APGPER
-2610 PGSEHATAAAAGSE
+2610 ATAAAS
-2624 RVTAAAG
+2624 
-2631 SERAAATASGS
+2631 
-2642 GGTTA
+2642 
-2647 TAPGSG
+2647 
-2653 GTTATAPG
+2653 
-2661 SERAAAAA
+2661 
-2669 AGSEHATAIAAGSEH
+2669 
-2684 ATAIAAGSERATA
+2684 GSERATA
-2697 IAPRSDPATAAA
+2697 IAPRADRATAAA

-2733 AAGLD
+2733 ADGLD

-2787 LGMGRELHAR
+2787 LGMGRQLHAR
-2797 FPAFAAALG
+2797 FPAFATALD
-2806 EVLGHFGTAVR
+2806 EVLGHFDTAVR
-2817 DTMWGTDE
+2817 DAMWGTDE

-2910 ARPLLTDGVSL
+2910 VRPLLTDGVSL

-2985 ITVASALTGRI
+2985 ITVASALTGRT
-2996 AGPEELCSVEYWVRH
+2996 AGPQELCSVEYWVRH

-3018 ADAVDALRAAAAG
+3018 ADAVDALRAAGAG

-3071 GALATL
+3071 GALAAL

-3117 APPAPHAEPATDGSA
+3117 APPAPRAAPATDGSA

-3137 VARLVAL
+3137 VARLAAL

-3162 VVLGHRGRDEIDP
+3162 VVLGHRDRDEIDP

-3193 RLLSTA
+3193 RRLSTA
-3199 TGLHLPATLAYDYP
+3199 TGLQLPATLAYDHP

-3244 DEPLAIIGMACRF
+3244 DEPLAIVGMACRF
-3257 PGDVSTPE
+3257 PGDVNTPE

-3287 DLDTLHGAGPG
+3287 DLDTLHGSGPG
-3298 SSATTR
+3298 SSATAR
-3304 GGFLHAAADFDPGF
+3304 GGFLYDAADFDPGF

-3429 RNSECELALAGGV
+3429 RNGECELALAGGV

-3472 ADGTVWSEGVGML
+3472 ADGTVWSEGIGML

-3490 SDAVRNRHEVLAVVR
+3490 SDAVRNGHEVLAVVR

-3525 QQRVIRQ
+3525 QRRVIRQ

-3543 VDAVEAHGTGTRLGD
+3543 VDALEAHGTGTRLGD
-3558 PIEAQALLATYGQG
+3558 PIEAQALLATYGRE

-3579 GSVKTNIG
+3579 GSVKSNIG

-3595 AGVIKSVLALRDGR
+3595 AGVIKSVLALRNGR
-3609 LPRTLHADTP
+3609 LPRTLYADTP
-3619 SSRIDW
+3619 SSRVDW

-3660 HVVLEGAPPAEPET
+3660 HVVLEGAPSAEPET
-3674 PALTPAVTPWPLSAR
+3674 PTLTPAVTPWPLSAR

-3704 ARGRDPRDVG
+3704 ARGRDPLDVG
-3714 RSLAARSDFAH
+3714 RSLAARSDLAH
-3725 RAVLLTDGET
+3725 RAVLLADGET
-3735 VRGTAAERGPALV
+3735 VRGVAAERGPALV

-3765 RFPVFA
+3765 RFPAFA
-3771 DAFDEVLTHL
+3771 NAFDEVLTHL

-3787 IVWGDDPE
+3787 IVWGEDPE

-3800 EHAQPALFALQV
+3800 ENAQPALFALQV
-3812 ALHRLVASLGVTPQY
+3812 ALHRLVVSLGVTPHY

-3837 AAQVAG
+3837 AAHVAG
-3843 ILTLEDACALV
+3843 ILTLADACALV

-3868 VMVAVTATEDEVAA
+3868 VMVAVNATEHEVAP
-3882 LRTEEVAIGAVNGPS
+3882 LLTEEVALGAVNGSS
-3897 AVVLSGTES
+3897 AVVLSGTEP

-3919 TRRLEVSHAFHSP
+3919 ARRLEVSHAFHSP

-4012 LIADLAP
+4012 LVADLAP

-4041 LATLYAEGVTVDWT
+4041 LAALYAEGVTVDWS

-4087 ADASGLGLA
+4087 ADATGLGLA

-4131 CAVDGAVR
+4131 RAVDGAVR

-4149 VRAGDRVDTPHVA
+4149 VRAGDRLDTPHVVE
-4162 DLTLTEPV
+4162 LTLTEPV

-4180 QLRIGACDDDGGR
+4180 QLRIGAWGDDGGR

-4241 TELAVDD
+4241 AELAVDD
-4248 LYDRLA
+4248 LYERLA

-4259 HGLAARALRAAW
+4259 HGPATRALRAAW

-4292 FGMHPVLLDAALHAA
+4292 FGLHPVLLDAALHAA

-4317 PERLLAVRWGDVS
+4317 PERLLAVRWGGVS

-4342 LTGSGDSRELLAADP
+4342 LTGSGDSRELVAADP

-4366 TVVLRSAERR
+4366 TVVLRPAERR

-4400 PAAFAEPTPWYL
+4400 PAAPAEPAPWYVI
-4412 LGPDDT
+4412 GPDDT
-4418 EPSVALGS
+4418 EPAVALGS

-4438 EGDDARVRTIAVPL
+4438 EGDDAQVRTIAVPL
-4452 TGRLD
+4452 AGRLD
-4457 DAVAAV
+4457 DVVGAV

-4480 DRFARTLLVFVT
+4480 DRFARTRLVFVT
-4492 RGAVAPHGEEVTDPA
+4492 SGAVAPHGEEVTDPA

-4519 MEHPGRF
+4519 MEQPGRF
-4526 LLVDVDGGASSA
+4526 LLLDVDGGASST

-4554 REGCVRV
+4554 RDGCVRV

-4577 PARWRADGT
+4577 PGRWRADGT

-4623 PGAVELRDELEAL
+4623 PGAVELRDELEAH

-4645 DVGDPADV
+4645 DVADPDDV
-4653 AALVAGVPAEHPLT
+4653 AALLAGVPAEHPLT

-4687 RFGAVLRP
+4687 RFDAVLRP

-4764 AAGMTSGLSEDHV
+4764 ASGMTSGLSEDHI

-4783 GTPPLDAELGLAL
+4783 GTPPLDPELGLAL

-4803 GDARPVLMR
+4803 DDARPVLMR

-4853 LDGLRPQ
+4853 LDALRPQ
-4860 DRTRHL
+4860 ERTRHL
-4866 TDLVRTEAASVLGHD
+4866 TDLVRGEAASVLGHD
-4881 TPEQIGAEEEFS
+4881 NPEQIGAEEEFS

-4929 AVAEHLAERLGR
+4929 AVAEHLAERLGS
-4941 GRTPPEGA
+4941 GRTLPAGA

-4962 TALAADRLD
+4962 TALAADGLD

-4980 RLRALLARITDDG
+4980 RLRALLARITDDAD
-4993 GEGQGA
+4993 ERRGA
-4999 DDDVRERIGAA
+4999 DDDVRERIDAA

>member
-13 LRTAMKDV
+13 LRAAMKDV

-46 RYPGGVRSLEDLW
+46 RYPGGVRSPEDLW

-64 GTDAVSTLPA
+64 GTDAVSALPA
-74 DRGWDLTALRT
+74 DRGWDLTTLRT

-128 ILLEISWEAIERAGL
+128 LLLEISWEAIERAAL
-143 DATLLRSSRTGVFM
+143 DATLLRGSRTGVFM

-172 ADADGEI
+172 ADADGEV

-226 ESTLALAG
+226 ESALALAG

-282 RLSDAERHGHEILA
+282 RLSDAERHGREILA

-323 IHAALA
+323 IRAALA

-394 TVMALWHGIVPRTLH
+394 TVMAIRHGITPRTLH

-424 QVLGTQ
+424 RVLGTQ
-430 RSWPDTGRPR
+430 QSWPDTGRPR

-454 HVILEQAPPAAETEP
+454 HVILEQAPPAPEPEP
-469 TAPARTPG
+469 TAPARVPG

-496 RLRAHLVGDSDLRP
+496 RLRAHLADGDLRP
-510 LDIAYSL
+510 RDVAYSL

-532 DAHDSAPFSADTT
+532 DADDSASFPADPT

-550 SGHVTGRPK
+550 SGTVTGRPK

-573 MGRELHARFP
+573 MGRELHEGFP

-596 EPGLR
+596 ESGLR
-601 EVMWGTDDA
+601 EVMWGTDEA

-654 HVAGVLSLAD
+654 HVAGVLSLED
-664 ACALVAARG
+664 ASALVEARG

-699 TPGVAVAAVNGPR
+699 RPGVAVAAVNGPR

-719 EEDVEGLLAALGER
+719 DEDVERLLTALGER
-733 RHTRLAVSH
+733 RHTRLPVSH

-752 LDDFRQ
+752 LDDFRE
-758 VATGLAWNAPQLAVV
+758 VAAGLTWNAPQLAVV
-773 SGLTGRIAEPE
+773 SGLTGRIAEPD

-795 ARETVRFADGVTA
+795 VRETVRFADGVTA
-808 LADAG
+808 LAEAG

-818 EVGPDAVLSAAALAC
+818 EVGPDAVLSAAARAC

-843 LRRETPEEPALV
+843 LRRDRPEEPALV

-892 RYWPAGGARD
+892 RYWPAGGARA

-954 FPGTGFLELAIR
+954 FPGTGFLELAVR

-976 AELALTVP
+976 AELTLAVP
-984 LVLPEGGAVQV
+984 LVLPEEGAVQV

-1016 ADRSEAP
+1016 ADRPEAP

-1041 FDATEWPPR
+1041 FDAVEWPPR
-1050 DAQPVDITDRYDR
+1050 DARPVDITDRYDR
-1063 YAASGLA
+1063 YAASGLV

-1142 GLLRARLLRTGADT
+1142 GLLRARLLRTGPDT

-1182 EAAAPALPDPA
+1182 DAATAALPDPA
-1193 GSLFRLEWRTHEVHE
+1193 GSLFRMEWQTHR
-1208 VPAAARGT
+1208 VPTAVAGT

-1222 DPFGLAAHLDGAAH
+1222 DPFGLADHLDSAVH
-1236 VPALD
+1236 VPMLD

-1268 ATRHVLDLLRE
+1268 ATRQVLDLLQD

-1285 FRRSRLLLVTRGA
+1285 FRRSRLLVVTRGA
-1298 VAATDAE
+1298 VAATGAE

-1329 LVLVDT
+1329 LLLVDT
-1335 DEASAALLPT
+1335 DEASAALLAT
-1345 VPALADDDEPQ
+1345 VPALFDDDEPQ
-1356 AVLRDGEPRVGRLAR
+1356 AVLRDGELRVGRLAR

-1376 LVPPVSGPWRLDVAD
+1376 LVPPVSGPWRLDVTE
-1391 RGSLDGLVLAPCE
+1391 RGSLDGLALTPCE
-1404 QTELTGRQVRV
+1404 RTELTGRQVRL
-1415 AVRAAGVNFRD
+1415 AVRAAGINFRD

-1451 AGPEAGLWR
+1451 TGPEAGLWR

-1473 APTVTVDE
+1473 APTVVVDE

-1487 PADWAWETAGSVPLA
+1487 PAGWAWETAGSVPLV
-1502 FLTAYRALVD
+1502 FLTAYRALVE
-1512 LAALRPGEKIL
+1512 LAGLRPGEKVL

-1547 ATAGEPKWPVLRE
+1547 ATASEPKWPVLRE

-1575 FAERF
+1575 FADRF
-1580 AAVAGEGFDVVLNAL
+1580 AGVAGDGFHVVLNAL

-1620 LRDLDSIPG
+1620 LRDADTLPD

-1650 TALTALFADG
+1650 TALGALFADG

-1684 ARHTGKLALTLPR
+1684 ARHTGKLALTLP
-1697 TPDPDGT
+1697 PALDPDGT

-1721 LVTRHGARHLLL
+1721 LVARHGVRHLLL
-1733 ASRRGPDAPGAR
+1733 AGRRGPDAPGAR
-1745 ELREELTEHGA
+1745 ELREELTEQRA
-1756 EVDVVA
+1756 EVAVVA

-1775 DAVPDERPLT
+1775 DAVPDGHPLT

-1808 TVLRP
+1808 IVLRP

-1849 NYAAANAFLDGLAEH
+1849 NYAAANAFLDALAEH
-1864 RKAHGLPALSLRW
+1864 REAHGLPALSLRW

-1884 GGMTATVSDRDLRR
+1884 GGMTADLTERDLRR

-1947 RGLVRPGRRTAGGG
+1947 RGLVRPGRRTAGGAA
-1961 TVTRGALVDRLA
+1961 VTRGALVDRLA

-2000 SEAVDADQEFR
+2000 SEAVDADHEFR

-2020 IELRNRLATA
+2020 IELRNRLAGA
-2030 TGLHLPATLV
+2030 TGLQLPATLV

-2073 GTDVAD
+2073 GTDVTD
-2079 DPLAVVGMACRYPG
+2079 EPLAVVGMACRYPG
-2093 GITSPEELW
+2093 GITSPEQLW
-2102 DFVAAGGDAISGMPD
+2102 EFVAAGGDAISGMPD
-2117 DRGWEKHTGVTS
+2117 DRGWEKHTGVAS
-2129 ADGVAGGFLRGASEF
+2129 ADGVAGGFLCGASEF
-2144 DAAFFEISPREAMAT
+2144 DAAFFEISPREAVAT

-2277 PMGFAGFSRMGGLAT
+2277 PVGFAGFSRMGGLAT

-2331 AVVRGSAVNQDG
+2331 AVVRGSAVNSDG

-2372 DVDVVEAHGT
+2372 DVDAVEAHGT

-2394 LLATYGQDRE
+2394 LLATYGQGRE

-2463 TENLPWPDTGRPRR
+2463 TENLPWPDDGRPRR

-2488 NAHILLEQPPTAP
+2488 NAHVLLEQPPTAP
-2501 GSGGAAALASGSGGA
+2501 E
-2516 TAFAPG
+2516 PD
-2522 SERAVAAAAGSERAT
+2522 R
-2537 ATASGSGG
+2537 
-2545 TTATASGPD
+2545 TTATAL
-2554 RATATVPGSEHATA
+2554 
-2568 AAAGSERVTAA
+2568 
-2579 AAGSERAAATASG
+2579 
-2592 SGGTTAT
+2592 
-2599 APGPDRATATA
+2599 
-2610 PGSEHATAAAAGSE
+2610 
-2624 RVTAAAG
+2624 
-2631 SERAAATASGS
+2631 
-2642 GGTTA
+2642 
-2647 TAPGSG
+2647 
-2653 GTTATAPG
+2653 
-2661 SERAAAAA
+2661 
-2669 AGSEHATAIAAGSEH
+2669 
-2684 ATAIAAGSERATA
+2684 
-2697 IAPRSDPATAAA
+2697 
-2709 PLPWVISAR
+2709 LPWVISAR

-2733 AAGLD
+2733 ADGLD
-2738 ARDVAWTLAG
+2738 ARDVAWTLGG

-2787 LGMGRELHAR
+2787 LGMGRELHGR
-2797 FPAFAAALG
+2797 FPEFATALD
-2806 EVLGHFGTAVR
+2806 EALGHFDTAVR
-2817 DTMWGTDE
+2817 DAMWGTDE

-2851 WGVTTAHVTGHSV
+2851 WGVTAAHVTGHSV
-2864 GEVAAAHVAGVL
+2864 GEVAAAHVAGIL
-2876 SLADACALVAA
+2876 SLTDACALVAA

-2910 ARPLLTDGVSL
+2910 VRPLLTDGVSL

-2949 RRTRLAVSHAFH
+2949 RHTRLAVSHAFH

-2976 ARLEFRAPR
+2976 AGLEFRAPR

-3018 ADAVDALRAAAAG
+3018 ADAVDTLRAAGAG

-3044 LVLAG
+3044 LILAG
-3049 SPRDTVA
+3049 GPRDTVA
-3056 APMLRRDRGEEEAVV
+3056 APMLRRDRGEAETVV

-3077 HVAGVPVDWRALGAG
+3077 HVAGVPVDWRALGVG

-3117 APPAPHAEPATDGSA
+3117 AAPEPRTEPAPA
-3132 SREAL
+3132 SSNGLA
-3137 VARLVAL
+3137 AL
-3144 GPDERRRHLLGL
+3144 GPQERERHLLGL
-3156 VRAETA
+3156 VRADTA
-3162 VVLGHRGRDEIDP
+3162 VVLGHRDRDEIDP

-3193 RLLSTA
+3193 RRLSAA
-3199 TGLHLPATLAYDYP
+3199 TGLQLPATLVYDYP
-3213 SPRRLAA
+3213 SPRRLAT
-3220 HLLAELLDDGT
+3220 HLLAELLGEGA
-3231 ADRIAEPAGRPAQ
+3231 ADRPAEPAARPAQ
-3244 DEPLAIIGMACRF
+3244 DEPLAIVGMACRF

-3265 EFWELMLAGRDG
+3265 EFWELMLDGRDG

-3304 GGFLHAAADFDPGF
+3304 GGFLYDAADFDPAF

-3429 RNSECELALAGGV
+3429 RNGECELALAGGV
-3442 TVMTTSVSFVGFSIQ
+3442 TLMTTSVSFVGFSIQ
-3457 GGLAADGHCKAFSDD
+3457 GGLAEDGHCKAFSDD
-3472 ADGTVWSEGVGML
+3472 ADGTVWSEGIGML

-3490 SDAVRNRHEVLAVVR
+3490 SDAVRKGHEVLAVMR

-3515 NGLSAPNGPA
+3515 NGLSAPNGPS

-3532 ALADARLTPAD
+3532 ALASARLTPAD

-3558 PIEAQALLATYGQG
+3558 PIEAQALLATYGRD

-3595 AGVIKSVLALRDGR
+3595 AGVIKSVLALRHGR
-3609 LPRTLHADTP
+3609 LPRTLRADTP

-3625 SSGALSLLTD
+3625 SSGALSLLQD

-3660 HVVLEGAPPAEPET
+3660 HVVLEGAPEAEAEP
-3674 PALTPAVTPWPLSAR
+3674 PALAPTVTPWPVSAR
-3689 TEEALDAQVAALTDW
+3689 TEEALDAHLAALTDW

-3714 RSLAARSDFAH
+3714 RSLASRSHFAH
-3725 RAVLLTDGET
+3725 RAVLLADGET
-3735 VRGTAAERGPALV
+3735 VRGTAAERTPALV

-3755 RPGMGRELYH
+3755 RPGMGRELYD

-3771 DAFDEVLTHL
+3771 DAFDEVLAHL

-3787 IVWGDDPE
+3787 IVWGEDAE
-3795 ALRRT
+3795 ELSRT
-3800 EHAQPALFALQV
+3800 ENAQPALFALQV
-3812 ALHRLVASLGVTPQY
+3812 ALHRLVTSLGVTPEY

-3837 AAQVAG
+3837 AAHVAG
-3843 ILTLEDACALV
+3843 VLTLDDACALI

-3868 VMVAVTATEDEVAA
+3868 VMVAVAATEDEVRP
-3882 LRTEEVAIGAVNGPS
+3882 LLTGEVAVAAVNGPS
-3897 AVVLSGTES
+3897 ALVLSGAEP

-3932 LMDPML
+3932 LMAPML
-3938 DDFRAVTATL
+3938 DEFRSVAATL
-3948 THHRPRTPFVSAV
+3948 THQRPHIPFVSAV
-3961 TGAPAGDDLASPEYW
+3961 TGAPAGDELASPEYW

-3987 DAVRTLAGTGADAFL
+3987 DAVGTLAGQGADAFV

-4012 LIADLAP
+4012 LVADLAP
-4019 DAAVAVPLL
+4019 EAAVAVPVL

-4041 LATLYAEGVTVDWT
+4041 LAALHVEGVTVDWT

-4063 RRLPEL
+4063 RRLTEL

-4087 ADASGLGLA
+4087 ADATGLGLA

-4131 CAVDGAVR
+4131 SAVDGAVR
-4139 LPGAALLEAA
+4139 LPGAALVEAA
-4149 VRAGDRVDTPHVA
+4149 VRAGDRLDTPHVA
-4162 DLTLTEPV
+4162 DLALTEPV

-4180 QLRIGACDDDGGR
+4180 QLRIGAPGDDGGR

-4213 HGRLTR
+4213 QGRLTP
-4219 EEPAPAP
+4219 EPPAL
-4226 DITRFAAVQWPPPDA
+4226 DSTRFAAGQWPPPDA
-4241 TELAVDD
+4241 TELAVDG

-4254 DAGLE
+4254 DAGIE
-4259 HGLAARALRAAW
+4259 HGPAARALRAAW
-4271 RHGDDLYAEVA
+4271 RHGDHLYAEVA
-4282 LPKETGEHAG
+4282 LPKEAGEHVG
-4292 FGMHPVLLDAALHAA
+4292 FGLHPVLLDAALHAA
-4307 HLVTG
+4307 HIVAG
-4312 AEETE
+4312 ADDAE
-4317 PERLLAVRWGDVS
+4317 PERLLDAQWREVS

-4342 LTGSGDSRELLAADP
+4342 LTGSGDIRDLVAADP

-4366 TVVLRSAERR
+4366 AVTLRPAERR

-4395 EERPA
+4395 EERPV
-4400 PAAFAEPTPWYL
+4400 PAALADPVPWYV
-4412 LGPDDT
+4412 LGPEGTDLAL
-4418 EPSVALGS
+4418 ALGS
-4426 LAVPVKSLAELR
+4426 LAEPVKSLAELR
-4438 EGDDARVRTIAVPL
+4438 DGDGAPVRMIVVPLAGRPDDAARAVR
-4452 TGRLD
+4452 
-4457 DAVAAV
+4457 
-4463 HELTHRAL
+4463 ELTHRAL

-4480 DRFARTLLVFVT
+4480 DRFARTRMVFVT
-4492 RGAVAPHGEEVTDPA
+4492 RGAVAPHGAEVTDPG

-4526 LLVDVDGGASSA
+4526 LLVDVDGGASST

-4554 REGCVRV
+4554 REGRVRV

-4570 AATADAG
+4570 AATPGAG
-4577 PARWRADGT
+4577 PARWRPDGT

-4599 LARHLVTAHGL
+4599 LARHLVTTHGT
-4610 RHLLLA
+4610 RHLLLV

-4623 PGAVELRDELEAL
+4623 PGAAELRDELEAQ

-4645 DVGDPADV
+4645 DVGDPDDV
-4653 AALVAGVPAEHPLT
+4653 AALVSGIPAEHPLT

-4687 RFGAVLRP
+4687 RFDAVLRP

-4736 NAFLDSLAQHRAAT
+4736 NAFLDALAQHRATT
-4750 GRPGHSLAWGPWAH
+4750 GRPGHSLAWGPWAQ
-4764 AAGMTSGLSEDHV
+4764 ASGMTGGLSEDHI

-4783 GTPPLDAELGLAL
+4783 GTPPLDPELGLAL

-4803 GDARPVLMR
+4803 DDARPVLMR

-4833 LIGGRRTAAGRNRA
+4833 LIGGRRTAAGRNRV

-4866 TDLVRTEAASVLGHD
+4866 TDLVRAEAASVLGHD

-4914 LRMPATLVFDHPTPQ
+4914 LRMPATLVFDHPTPL

-4941 GRTPPEGA
+4941 GHTPPAAA
-4949 LHAELDRLDTALA
+4949 LHTELDRLDSALA
-4962 TALAADRLD
+4962 DALAADGLD

-4993 GEGQGA
+4993 GERQGA

>member
-1 MTTTP
+1 MTTMP
-6 SEQVVHA
+6 SEQVVQA
-13 LRTAMKDV
+13 LRAAMKDV

-31 VAAAAEPIAVIGIGC
+31 AAAAAEPIAVVAIGC
-46 RYPGGVRSLEDLW
+46 RYPGGVRSGEDLW
-59 RLVAD
+59 RLVTD
-64 GTDAVSTLPA
+64 GTDAVSALPA
-74 DRGWDLTALRT
+74 DRGWDLTALNS
-85 AGVDEHG
+85 AGTDEHG

-102 DGVADFDAAFFGIS
+102 DGVTDFDAAFFGIS

-128 ILLEISWEAIERAGL
+128 LLLEISWEAIERAGL
-143 DATLLRSSRTGVFM
+143 DATTLRGSRTGVFM

-172 ADADGEI
+172 SDADGEV

-282 RLSDAERHGHEILA
+282 RLSDAERHGHEVLA

-323 IHAALA
+323 IRAALA

-365 DRERPLLLGSVKSN
+365 DRARPLLLGSVKSN

-394 TVMALWHGIVPRTLH
+394 TVMAIRHGIAPRTLH
-409 ADTPTRLVDWTSGAV
+409 ADTPTRLVDWTSGEV
-424 QVLGTQ
+424 EVLGTE
-430 RSWPDTGRPR
+430 RPWPDTGHPR

-454 HVILEQAPPAAETEP
+454 HVILEQAPPAPPRPEP

-477 ALPWLLSAATPAAL
+477 VLPWLLSAATPAAL
-491 RDQAE
+491 RDQAA
-496 RLRAHLVGDSDLRP
+496 RLRDLLADDENLRP
-510 LDIAYSL
+510 LDVAYSL

-527 TAVVA
+527 TAAVDRTPAALA
-532 DAHDSAPFSADTT
+532 DPT
-545 GPGTI
+545 GPGTRH
-550 SGHVTGRPK
+550 GQVTGRPR

-583 VFAAALDEALACF
+583 VFATALDEALACF

-601 EVMWGTDDA
+601 EVMWGTDEA

-654 HVAGVLSLAD
+654 YVAGVLSLAD
-664 ACALVAARG
+664 AATLVTARG
-673 RLMAALPPGGVMVA
+673 RLMAALAPGGVMVA
-687 VEASEDEVRPLL
+687 VEASEDEIRPLL
-699 TPGVAVAAVNGPR
+699 TPGVALAAVNGPR
-712 ALVLSGS
+712 ALVLSGA
-719 EEDVEGLLAALGER
+719 EADVERVLAALGER

-742 AFHSPLMDPI
+742 AFHSLLMDPI
-752 LDDFRQ
+752 LDDFRE
-758 VATGLAWNAPQLAVV
+758 VAEGLTWHAPDLAVV
-773 SGLTGRIAEPE
+773 SGLTGLIAEPE

-795 ARETVRFADGVTA
+795 VRETVRFADGVTA
-808 LADAG
+808 LAEAG

-818 EVGPDAVLSAAALAC
+818 EVGPDAVLSAAAHAC
-833 LPERAVVRPL
+833 LPERALVQPL
-843 LRRETPEEPALV
+843 LRRDRPEEPALV
-855 TGLAGLHVHGV
+855 TGLTGLHVHGV
-866 AVDWAAFFAGTG
+866 TVDWAAFFAGTG
-878 ARRVD
+878 ARRVH

-892 RYWPAGGARD
+892 RYWPAGARTQ
-902 LEVSGAGLEAV
+902 EVTGAGLEVV

-941 PWLADHRVGGMIF
+941 PWLADHRVGGMLF

-976 AELALTVP
+976 AELTLAVP
-984 LVLPEGGAVQV
+984 LVLPDEGAVQV
-995 QLKVGGPDADGRREL
+995 QLKVGGPDGAGRREL
-1010 WFHARP
+1010 WFHSRP
-1016 ADRSEAP
+1016 ADRPEAP

-1041 FDATEWPPR
+1041 FDAAEWPPR
-1050 DAQPVDITDRYDR
+1050 DAQAVDITDRYDR
-1063 YAASGLA
+1063 YEAAGLA

-1092 ALDASVRDTGEYG
+1092 ALDASVGDTGEYG

-1118 ALDHDAER
+1118 ALDHDSER

-1142 GLLRARLLRTGADT
+1142 GLLRARLLRTGPDT
-1156 VVVDAADAHGAPV
+1156 VVVDAADAQGAPV

-1182 EAAAPALPDPA
+1182 AAAKPALPDPA
-1193 GSLFRLEWRTHEVHE
+1193 GSLFRLEWQHHE
-1208 VPAAARGT
+1208 VPAAAQSG

-1222 DPFGLAAHLDGAAH
+1222 DEFGLAAHLEGAAQ
-1236 VPALD
+1236 VPTLD
-1241 ALPGER
+1241 ALSGERAPRHVGVPVGRPGEGAEAEDLSGERTPRHPVGPLGGSVDGVEADALSGER

-1255 VTGPGDGAEAARA
+1255 VAGAGEGAEAARV
-1268 ATRHVLDLLRE
+1268 ATRQVLALLRD
-1279 FLADDR
+1279 FLSDDR

-1298 VAATDAE
+1298 VAVNDAD
-1305 DVTDLGAAA
+1305 DVTDLGGAA
-1314 VWGLVRSAQAENPGR
+1314 VWGLVRSAQAEHPGR
-1329 LVLVDT
+1329 LLLVDT
-1335 DEASAALLPT
+1335 DEASAALLPAL
-1345 VPALADDDEPQ
+1345 PALLDDAEPQ
-1356 AVLRDGEPRVGRLAR
+1356 AVLRDGELRVGRLAR
-1371 GAGAA
+1371 GAGDS
-1376 LVPPVSGPWRLDVAD
+1376 LVPPVTGPWRLDVTE
-1391 RGSLDGLVLAPCE
+1391 RGSLDGLALTPCE
-1404 QTELTGRQVRV
+1404 QQEPTGRQVRI
-1415 AVRAAGVNFRD
+1415 AVRAAGINFRD
-1426 VLSALGMYPGEAGP
+1426 VLSALGIYPGEAGL

-1451 AGPEAGLWR
+1451 TGPGAELWR

-1473 APTVTVDE
+1473 APSVVVDE

-1487 PADWAWETAGSVPLA
+1487 PADWSWETAGSVPLV
-1502 FLTAYRALVD
+1502 FLTAYRALVE
-1512 LAALRPGEKIL
+1512 LADVRPGEKVL

-1547 ATAGEPKWPVLRE
+1547 ATASESKWPVLRG
-1560 LGVADDHIA
+1560 LGLPDDHIA

-1575 FAERF
+1575 FADRF
-1580 AAVAGEGFDVVLNAL
+1580 SAVGLDVVLNAL

-1601 ASLRLL
+1601 ASLQLL

-1620 LRDLDSIPG
+1620 LRAADTVPD

-1636 DLGWVEPDGIRRML
+1636 DLGWVDPDGIRRML
-1650 TALTALFADG
+1650 TALDTLFADG
-1660 ALRPLPV
+1660 TLRPLPV
-1667 RTWDVRRA
+1667 RSWDLRRA

-1684 ARHTGKLALTLPR
+1684 ARHTGKLALTLP
-1697 TPDPDGT
+1697 PALDPDGT

-1733 ASRRGPDAPGAR
+1733 AGRRGPDAPGAR
-1745 ELREELTEHGA
+1745 ELAGELAAHGA
-1756 EVDVVA
+1756 EVDLVA
-1762 CDLTAPGAVRALL
+1762 CDLTEPGAVAAVL
-1775 DAVPDERPLT
+1775 DAVPAAHPLT

-1813 KADVAWQ
+1813 KADAAWQ

-1849 NYAAANAFLDGLAEH
+1849 NYAAANAFLDALAEH
-1864 RKAHGLPALSLRW
+1864 RRAHGLPALALRW
-1877 PGWAQDG
+1877 PGWEQDG
-1884 GGMTATVSDRDLRR
+1884 GGMTAALSDRDRHR
-1898 TSALGLPPLTA
+1898 VSALGLPPLTA
-1909 EQGLALF
+1909 EQGLALL

-1927 APLPVGGA
+1927 APLPVGGT
-1935 PLPPSVAVPALL
+1935 PLPPGVPVPALL
-1947 RGLVRPGRRTAGGG
+1947 RGLVRPGRRTAGSG
-1961 TVTRGALVDRLA
+1961 TVTRGALMDRLA
-1973 ALPADERRRHLVEL
+1973 GQRPDERRRHLVEL

-2000 SEAVDADQEFR
+2000 SDAVDADSEFR

-2030 TGLHLPATLV
+2030 TGLQLPATLV

-2053 LGELVEEGVVGD
+2053 LGELIEEGAVGD
-2065 APATPIAS
+2065 APATPAAS
-2073 GTDVAD
+2073 ATGPTDE
-2079 DPLAVVGMACRYPG
+2079 PLAVVGMACRYPG
-2093 GITSPEELW
+2093 GITSPEDLW
-2102 DFVAAGGDAISGMPD
+2102 EFVAAGGDAISGMPD
-2117 DRGWEKHTGVTS
+2117 DRGWEKHTGVAS
-2129 ADGVAGGFLRGASEF
+2129 ADGVTGGFLRGAGEF
-2144 DAAFFEISPREAMAT
+2144 DAAFFEISPREAVAT

-2206 SSVDVEA
+2206 SAVDVEA

-2259 RGGECSLA
+2259 RGGECGLA

-2277 PMGFAGFSRMGGLAT
+2277 PVGFAGFSRMGGLAT

-2363 LAGAGLTPA
+2363 LANAGLTPA
-2372 DVDVVEAHGT
+2372 DVDAVEAHGT
-2382 GTALGDPIEAQA
+2382 GTSLGDPIEAQA

-2451 HVDWSSGAVRLL
+2451 HVDWSSGAVELL
-2463 TENLPWPDTGRPRR
+2463 TGNVPWPDTGRPRR

-2488 NAHILLEQPPTAP
+2488 NAHVLLEQPPQDGPPPGAP
-2501 GSGGAAALASGSGGA
+2501 
-2516 TAFAPG
+2516 
-2522 SERAVAAAAGSERAT
+2522 E
-2537 ATASGSGG
+2537 
-2545 TTATASGPD
+2545 PD
-2554 RATATVPGSEHATA
+2554 RATPTA
-2568 AAAGSERVTAA
+2568 R
-2579 AAGSERAAATASG
+2579 
-2592 SGGTTAT
+2592 
-2599 APGPDRATATA
+2599 
-2610 PGSEHATAAAAGSE
+2610 
-2624 RVTAAAG
+2624 
-2631 SERAAATASGS
+2631 
-2642 GGTTA
+2642 
-2647 TAPGSG
+2647 
-2653 GTTATAPG
+2653 
-2661 SERAAAAA
+2661 
-2669 AGSEHATAIAAGSEH
+2669 
-2684 ATAIAAGSERATA
+2684 
-2697 IAPRSDPATAAA
+2697 
-2709 PLPWVISAR
+2709 LPWVISAR
-2718 TEAALDA
+2718 TETALDA
-2725 QIERIRSA
+2725 QIARIRA
-2733 AAGLD
+2733 AAEGLD

-2748 RAALEHRAVLHP
+2748 RAGLEHRAVLHP

-2787 LGMGRELHAR
+2787 PGMGRELHAR
-2797 FPAFAAALG
+2797 FPEFAAALD
-2806 EVLGHFGTAVR
+2806 EVLGHFDPAVR

-2825 ALLNRTDHAQCAVF
+2825 VLLSRTDHAQSAVF

-2851 WGVTTAHVTGHSV
+2851 WGVTAGHVTGHSV

-2876 SLADACALVAA
+2876 SLEDACALVAA

-2896 PGGVMVAVEATEDE
+2896 PGGVMIAVEATEDE
-2910 ARPLLTDGVSL
+2910 VRPLLTDGVSL
-2921 AAVNGPTAVVVSGAE
+2921 AAVNGPTAVVVSGTE
-2936 DEVTAVV
+2936 DEATAVV
-2943 AALGER
+2943 TALGER
-2949 RRTRLAVSHAFH
+2949 RHTRLDVSHAFH

-2976 ARLEFRAPR
+2976 AGLEFHAPR
-2985 ITVASALTGRI
+2985 MTVASALTGRV
-2996 AGPEELCSVEYWVRH
+2996 AEPEELCSAEYWVRH

-3018 ADAVDALRAAAAG
+3018 ADAVDALRTAGAG
-3031 AFLEVGPAGVLSG
+3031 AFLEAGPSGVLSG
-3044 LVLAG
+3044 IVLATG
-3049 SPRDTVA
+3049 PADGVA
-3056 APMLRRDRGEEEAVV
+3056 TPLLRRDRGEEDTVI

-3077 HVAGVPVDWRALGAG
+3077 HAAGVPVDWRAVGAG

-3104 FQRQRYWPDGGPV
+3104 FQRERHWPDGGPA
-3117 APPAPHAEPATDGSA
+3117 APRPVPRTEPAVPQEGLA
-3132 SREAL
+3132 
-3137 VARLVAL
+3137 ARLTAL
-3144 GPDERRRHLLGL
+3144 GPEERKRHLLGL
-3156 VRAETA
+3156 VRTETA
-3162 VVLGHRGRDEIDP
+3162 AVLGHRGSDEVDP

-3188 AVELG
+3188 AVELAR
-3193 RLLSTA
+3193 RLTA
-3199 TGLHLPATLAYDYP
+3199 GTGLQLPATSVYDYP

-3220 HLLAELLDDGT
+3220 HLLAELLGDT
-3231 ADRIAEPAGRPAQ
+3231 AGRSAASAAPVAP
-3244 DEPLAIIGMACRF
+3244 DEPLAIVGMACRF
-3257 PGDVSTPE
+3257 PGDVGTPE

-3287 DLDTLHGAGPG
+3287 DLDTLHGTGPG
-3298 SSATTR
+3298 SSATGR
-3304 GGFLHAAADFDPGF
+3304 GGFLYDAADFDPGF

-3342 AFERAGLDP
+3342 AFEHAGLDP
-3351 DALRG
+3351 EALRG

-3421 LHLAGQAL
+3421 LHLAAQAL
-3429 RNSECELALAGGV
+3429 RGGECELALAGGV

-3457 GGLAADGHCKAFSDD
+3457 GGLAADGRCKAFSDD
-3472 ADGTVWSEGVGML
+3472 ADGTVWSEGIGML

-3490 SDAVRNRHEVLAVVR
+3490 SDAVRNGHEVLAVVR

-3515 NGLSAPNGPA
+3515 NGLSAPNGLS

-3532 ALADARLTPAD
+3532 ALASARLTPAD

-3558 PIEAQALLATYGQG
+3558 PIEAQALLATYGRD

-3595 AGVIKSVLALRDGR
+3595 AGVIKSVLALRHGR
-3609 LPRTLHADTP
+3609 LPRTLHAGTP

-3635 TTEWPETGRPPRIAV
+3635 TTEWPETGRPARIAV

-3660 HVVLEGAPPAEPET
+3660 HVIIEGAPTPEPET
-3674 PALTPAVTPWPLSAR
+3674 SEATPARAEATLAPWPVSAR
-3689 TEEALDAQVAALTDW
+3689 TEETLDARIAALADW

-3714 RSLAARSDFAH
+3714 HSLAARSHFAH
-3725 RAVLLTDGET
+3725 RAVLLADGDT
-3735 VRGTAAERGPALV
+3735 VRGTAAEHSPVLV
-3748 FSGQGTQ
+3748 FSGQGAQ
-3755 RPGMGRELYH
+3755 RPGMGRELYD

-3771 DAFDEVLTHL
+3771 EAFEEVLGHL

-3787 IVWGDDPE
+3787 IVWGDDPD

-3800 EHAQPALFALQV
+3800 EHAQPALFALQI
-3812 ALHRLVASLGVTPQY
+3812 ALHRLVTSLGITPEY

-3837 AAQVAG
+3837 AAHVAG
-3843 ILTLEDACALV
+3843 VLTLDDACALV
-3854 TARARLMGELPPGG
+3854 CARARLMGELPPGG
-3868 VMVAVTATEDEVAA
+3868 VMVAVAATEEETLPLLTSDVA
-3882 LRTEEVAIGAVNGPS
+3882 VAAVNGPN
-3897 AVVLSGTES
+3897 ALVLSGAEP

-3919 TRRLEVSHAFHSP
+3919 TRRLDVSHAFHSP

-3938 DDFRAVTATL
+3938 DDLRTVTATL
-3948 THHRPRTPFVSAV
+3948 THHRPRIPFVSAA

-3976 VRHLRETVRFA
+3976 VRHLREPVRFA
-3987 DAVRTLAGTGADAFL
+3987 DAIGTLTGTGADAFL

-4012 LIADLAP
+4012 LVADLAP

-4028 RRDRPEEASAVTA
+4028 RRDRPEEASTVAA
-4041 LATLYAEGVTVDWT
+4041 LAALHVQGVTVDWT

-4063 RRLPEL
+4063 RRLHDL

-4087 ADASGLGLA
+4087 ADATGLGLA

-4111 AGELVLTGTLSRT
+4111 AGDLVLTGTLSRT

-4131 CAVDGAVR
+4131 SAVDGTVR
-4139 LPGAALLEAA
+4139 LPGAALVEAA
-4149 VRAGDRVDTPHVA
+4149 VRAGDQVGTPHVDELA
-4162 DLTLTEPV
+4162 LTEPV

-4180 QLRIGACDDDGGR
+4180 QLRIGAPGDDGAR
-4193 PVWCHTRP
+4193 PLWCHTRP

-4213 HGRLTR
+4213 HGRLTA
-4219 EEPAPAP
+4219 EPPAPAP
-4226 DITRFAAVQWPPPDA
+4226 DTTRYAAGQWPPPDV
-4241 TELAVDD
+4241 TELALDD

-4254 DAGLE
+4254 DAGVE
-4259 HGLAARALRAAW
+4259 HGPAARALRAAW
-4271 RHGDDLYAEVA
+4271 RHGDDLYAELA

-4292 FGMHPVLLDAALHAA
+4292 FGLHPVLLDAALHAA
-4307 HLVTG
+4307 HLVTEPG
-4312 AEETE
+4312 QAE
-4317 PERLLAVRWGDVS
+4317 PERLLAADWREVS

-4342 LTGSGDSRELLAADP
+4342 LTGSGDTRRLVAADP

-4366 TVVLRSAERR
+4366 SVALRPAQRP

-4383 PDLRTSLFRLDW
+4383 PDLRTSLFHLDW
-4395 EERPA
+4395 EERPVPAA
-4400 PAAFAEPTPWYL
+4400 PAAPAPWYVL
-4412 LGPDDT
+4412 TDDDTDPALALGP
-4418 EPSVALGS
+4418 
-4426 LAVPVKSLAELR
+4426 LAEPVKSLAELR
-4438 EGDDARVRTIAVPL
+4438 EGDDAPVRLLAVPL
-4452 TGRLD
+4452 TGRA
-4457 DAVAAV
+4457 DAAAAV

-4471 TLMQEFLAE
+4471 TLTQEFLAE
-4480 DRFARTLLVFVT
+4480 DRFARTRMVFLT
-4492 RGAVAPHGEEVTDPA
+4492 RGAVAPHGADVTDPA

-4526 LLVDVDGGASSA
+4526 LLVDADGGASTTS
-4538 AVLPALPDTD
+4538 VLPALPDTD

-4554 REGCVRV
+4554 RDGCLRV

-4570 AATADAG
+4570 AATATSG
-4577 PARWRADGT
+4577 PAGWRTDGT

-4599 LARHLVTAHGL
+4599 LARHLVTAHGA

-4623 PGAVELRDELEAL
+4623 PGATELRDELEVH

-4645 DVGDPADV
+4645 DVADPADV
-4653 AALVAGVPAEHPLT
+4653 TALIAGIPAEHPLT

-4687 RFGAVLRP
+4687 RLDTVLRP

-4704 RATLDLDLDA
+4704 RATAHLDLDA

-4736 NAFLDSLAQHRAAT
+4736 NAFLDALAQHRAAT
-4750 GRPGHSLAWGPWAH
+4750 GRPAHSLAWGPWAH
-4764 AAGMTSGLSEDHV
+4764 SAGMTGGLGEDHI

-4783 GTPPLDAELGLAL
+4783 GTPPLEPELGLAL

-4803 GDARPVLMR
+4803 DDARPVLMR
-4812 TAARA
+4812 TAART

-4847 AELTAR
+4847 AELAAR

-4860 DRTRHL
+4860 ERTRHL
-4866 TDLVRTEAASVLGHD
+4866 TDLVRAEAATVLGHD
-4881 TPEQIGAEEEFS
+4881 TPEQIGADDEFAA
-4893 RLGFDSLTS
+4893 LGFDSLTS
-4902 VEMRNRLAAVTG
+4902 VEMRNRLGTVTG
-4914 LRMPATLVFDHPTPQ
+4914 LRIPATLVFDHPTPL
-4929 AVAEHLAERLGR
+4929 AVAEHLAHRLGR
-4941 GRTPPEGA
+4941 GTTAPADA
-4949 LHAELDRLDTALA
+4949 LHAELDRLDTAL
-4962 TALAADRLD
+4962 TGALDADGLD
-4971 PAVRTGTAA
+4971 PAARTGTAA

-4993 GEGQGA
+4993 AERQGA
-4999 DDDVRERIGAA
+4999 DDDVRKRLDAA
-5010 SAEDL
+5010 GAEDL